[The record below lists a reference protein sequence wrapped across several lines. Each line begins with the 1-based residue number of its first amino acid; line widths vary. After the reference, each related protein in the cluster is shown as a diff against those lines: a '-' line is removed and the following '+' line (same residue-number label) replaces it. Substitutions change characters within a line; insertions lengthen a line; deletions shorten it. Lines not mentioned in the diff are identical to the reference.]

1 MSNRYEKMM
10 QGQSTTVT
18 TQPTNRYQRMME
30 GSDTTIS
37 PLTVDTQPSMMEIG
51 DYSSTDII
59 ENDELYNVAKDY
71 MDTRF
76 NVDDVRG
83 YSREELVNKALNNM
97 RGFSGGNTVR
107 AINELSFLNSLN
119 PEDEDDL
126 EKLNKVGKF
135 YTMFEG
141 METLFGDTTAS
152 EKLEILGDYTREAIL
167 DPANIIGLG
176 VGKFLASGGTK
187 VATRLA
193 QKKAMQIYKKNLL
206 KGKGK
211 ETAKKQADKM
221 WARVMRG
228 AAKDEK
234 NAAIQSRLKKDS
246 AKGMKALATR
256 QGLKEVAGVTLVDTV
271 AGVGSA
277 LAYEDG
283 LVRTTGKEGN
293 YIVAGGLGALG
304 SIAVGGGL
312 GSASVLLSRPK
323 TGDVME
329 RVLDPFQVTKRTD
342 DLALPAAD
350 VAPVKK
356 ITNVSEVA
364 NSYLDHINKMGGK
377 DSWRN
382 KVNAGRNL
390 AIGDYG
396 DTFFEEMLLGNTD
409 TGLKG
414 LAQIMDEQGFTYT
427 PRYTGDKVS
436 NFVADVIREADPQD
450 IKKFFT
456 DFEDLSGVTVYLSRE
471 AQDNTTGINKKL
483 SEFTPED
490 FSNAFAYWASKR
502 GEGLGF
508 ISRLHRV
515 IKADKDIGDTTFG
528 EFTQAMFDTGLA
540 QRKSKEK
547 SSLLGGKLEGVN
559 LAMGAEGVKA
569 GQNRI
574 VRMLVSAPS
583 TSYLNL
589 VGWGAATAI
598 NSATDVG
605 MGLLFAGKAGFQKLI
620 GNHDAKESLRIA
632 GAYYRA
638 NKQKVRNLLDPN
650 MTYDSFKSISLKN
663 PEAMRELVR
672 VLPGGI
678 EDIDKV
684 VKQSG
689 FNPDE
694 TILGATSEK
703 IVDFAQFISFVKM
716 QDVFTKSQEFIY
728 QLDKNLDISYGK
740 TFSEFFKDPDAAR
753 LMNEKKY
760 KQAVARATYETQ
772 KAIFSLSY
780 KDKTTIGELAGF
792 LENFRNTPGVGLLA
806 PFGRF
811 FNNTLAFSMDMTSI
825 SAWQK
830 FLSPT
835 SQERSLKELSMR
847 GAMGL
852 GFIYTMAED
861 EQIYREQGLGPFQRI
876 DPETGGIAD
885 EKFNFPTSHFKAGAR
900 ILSYGLEGKRPP
912 EGEVAQINDIIG
924 INQLTRQLN
933 QTVDG
938 FGNSVK
944 KLVSGD
950 VGIFEAI
957 EKTFGGIGS
966 QVVSGTTRFL
976 DPYNALVGLGIRRD
990 KYKHIDRKQ
999 GSKTIN
1005 NALRYMDQ
1013 FIAAT
1018 VGDLQQEKFTASI
1031 GDIQS
1036 DASKQLAYREVELTD
1051 TAKILNRIGRPNYL
1065 ADRKTKIAVAGNRY
1079 NQIFH
1084 DQVEILAGDLLRREA
1099 FITGKIEGSR
1109 STELEVRTKLVNNIF
1124 EEAREITKSL
1134 MEFGAES
1141 LNDMQLG
1148 KLLELENKFTIP
1160 KIDRAL
1166 KNLEEEFGEGL
1177 EFKDLS
1183 NSQLQVLEDYLENN
1197 KMLDEYGMSF

>member
-1 MSNRYEKMM
+1 MSNRYEQMM
-10 QGQSTTVT
+10 QGQSPTVT
-18 TQPTNRYQRMME
+18 TQPTNRYQRMMQ

-37 PLTVDTQPSMMEIG
+37 PPTVDTQPLMMEIG
-51 DYSSTDII
+51 DYSSNDII
-59 ENDELYNVAKDY
+59 ENDELFNVAKDY

-107 AINELSFLNSLN
+107 AVNELAFLNSLN
-119 PEDEDDL
+119 PDDEDDL

-167 DPANIIGLG
+167 DPANLIGLG

-187 VATRLA
+187 VASRLA

-206 KGKGK
+206 KGKSK

-221 WARVMRG
+221 WAKTMRG
-228 AAKDEK
+228 AARDEK
-234 NAAIQSRLKKDS
+234 NIAVQNKLKKES
-246 AKGMKALATR
+246 ARGMKALATK

-283 LVRTTGKEGN
+283 LVRTTGREGN
-293 YIVAGGLGALG
+293 YLVAGGLGAIG
-304 SIAVGGGL
+304 SLAVGGGL
-312 GSASVLLSRPK
+312 GATSVLLSRK
-323 TGDVME
+323 SG
-329 RVLDPFQVTKRTD
+329 
-342 DLALPAAD
+342 DLALPATD
-350 VAPVKK
+350 VAPVEKVRN
-356 ITNVSEVA
+356 INRVTDS
-364 NSYLDHINKMGGK
+364 LLQHINKMGGK
-377 DSWRN
+377 DSWRE
-382 KVNAGRNL
+382 KVNAGKNL
-390 AIGDYG
+390 AVGDYG
-396 DTFFEEMLLGNTD
+396 DTFFEEMLLGNED
-409 TGLKG
+409 KG
-414 LAQIMDEQGFTYT
+414 LIGLAEVMYEQGFTYT
-427 PRYTGDKVS
+427 PRYSGDKVS
-436 NFVADVIREADPQD
+436 NFVADVIKEADPQD
-450 IKKFFT
+450 IKNFLT
-456 DFEDLSGVTVYLSRE
+456 DFEE
-471 AQDNTTGINKKL
+471 MTGITMYTSKEAGIDKKL
-483 SEFTPED
+483 RDFTPAD
-490 FSNAFAYWASKR
+490 FSKAFAYWASKR
-502 GEGLGF
+502 GEGLGA
-508 ISRLHRV
+508 ISRLNRIITGERDV
-515 IKADKDIGDTTFG
+515 RNTTFSD
-528 EFTQAMFDTGLA
+528 FTQSMFDTGLA
-540 QRKSKEK
+540 QKKSAEG
-547 SSLLGGKLEGVN
+547 SSLFRGKLKDVD
-559 LAMGAEGVKA
+559 LAFGAEGIKA

-605 MGLLFAGKAGFQKLI
+605 MGLLFAGKGLGQKLLQNENA
-620 GNHDAKESLRIA
+620 GESLRIA
-632 GAYYRA
+632 GAYLRA
-638 NKQKVRNLLDPN
+638 NKQKIRNMLDPN
-650 MTYDSFKSISLKN
+650 MTYDAFKSISIKN
-663 PEAMRELVR
+663 PDAMRELVR

-684 VKQSG
+684 LKQSG

-694 TILGATSEK
+694 TIGGAVSEK
-703 IVDFAQFISFVKM
+703 VVDFAQFISFVKM

-728 QLDKNLDISYGK
+728 QLDKNLDITYGK
-740 TFSEFFKDPDAAR
+740 SFSEFFKDPNAAR

-780 KDKTTIGELAGF
+780 KDDTTIGELAGF
-792 LENFRNTPGVGLLA
+792 VENFRNTPGVGLLA

-811 FNNTLAFSMDMTSI
+811 FNNTVAFSMDMTGI
-825 SAWQK
+825 SFIQK
-830 FLSPT
+830 LASPA
-835 SQERSLKELSMR
+835 SQTRSAKELGLR
-847 GAMGL
+847 GAIGL
-852 GFIYTMAED
+852 GFIGTMIQD

-900 ILSYGLEGKRPP
+900 ILSYAAEGKKPP
-912 EGEVAQINDIIG
+912 EGEVKQISDIIG

-938 FGNSVK
+938 FGNSVNK
-944 KLVSGD
+944 VISGD
-950 VGIFEAI
+950 ISII
-957 EKTFGGIGS
+957 EGVANTFGGIAS
-966 QVVSGTTRFL
+966 QVVSGTTRFI

-990 KYKHIDRKQ
+990 KYKHVDRKQ

-1018 VGDLQQEKFTASI
+1018 VGDLQQEKFSASI
-1031 GDIQS
+1031 GDIRS

-1051 TAKILNRIGRPNYL
+1051 TAKILNIIGRPNYL
-1065 ADRKTKIAVAGNRY
+1065 ADKRTKIAVAGNRY
-1079 NQIFH
+1079 NEIFH
-1084 DQVEILAGDLLRREA
+1084 DTVEVLAGDLLRREA
-1099 FITGKIEGSR
+1099 FKKGKIEGSG
-1109 STELEVRTKLVNNIF
+1109 STQLEVRTKLVNNIF
-1124 EEAREITKSL
+1124 TEAREITKYL
-1134 MEFGAES
+1134 METGAES
-1141 LNDMQLG
+1141 LSDMQLQ
-1148 KLLELENKFTIP
+1148 KLLDLEGKFTIP

-1166 KNLEEEFGEGL
+1166 ENLKMEFGEDL
-1177 EFKDLS
+1177 EFQDLS

>member
-1 MSNRYEKMM
+1 MSNRYEQMM
-10 QGQSTTVT
+10 QGQSPTVT
-18 TQPTNRYQRMME
+18 TQPTNRYQRMMQ

-37 PLTVDTQPSMMEIG
+37 PPTVDTQPLMMEIG
-51 DYSSTDII
+51 DYSSNDII
-59 ENDELYNVAKDY
+59 ENDELFNIAKDY

-107 AINELSFLNSLN
+107 AVNELAFLNSLN
-119 PEDEDDL
+119 PDDEDDL

-167 DPANIIGLG
+167 DPANLIGLG

-187 VATRLA
+187 VASRLA

-206 KGKGK
+206 KGKSK

-221 WARVMRG
+221 WAKVMRG

-234 NAAIQSRLKKDS
+234 NVAVQNKLKKES
-246 AKGMKALATR
+246 AKGMKALATK

-283 LVRTTGKEGN
+283 LVRTTGREGN
-293 YIVAGGLGALG
+293 YLVAGGLGAIG
-304 SIAVGGGL
+304 SLAVGGGL
-312 GSASVLLSRPK
+312 GATSVLLSRK
-323 TGDVME
+323 SG
-329 RVLDPFQVTKRTD
+329 
-342 DLALPAAD
+342 DLALPATD
-350 VAPVKK
+350 VAPVEKVRN
-356 ITNVSEVA
+356 INRVTDS
-364 NSYLDHINKMGGK
+364 LLQHINKMGGK
-377 DSWRN
+377 DSWRE
-382 KVNAGRNL
+382 KVNAGKNL
-390 AIGDYG
+390 AVGDYG
-396 DTFFEEMLLGNTD
+396 DTFFEEMLLGNED
-409 TGLKG
+409 KG
-414 LAQIMDEQGFTYT
+414 LIGLAEVMYEQGFTYT
-427 PRYTGDKVS
+427 PRYSGDKVS
-436 NFVADVIREADPQD
+436 NFVSDVIKEADPQD
-450 IKKFFT
+450 IKNFLT
-456 DFEDLSGVTVYLSRE
+456 DFEE
-471 AQDNTTGINKKL
+471 MTGITMYTSKEAGIDKKL
-483 SEFTPED
+483 RDFTPAD
-490 FSNAFAYWASKR
+490 FSKAFAYWASKR
-502 GEGLGF
+502 GEGLGA
-508 ISRLHRV
+508 ISRLNRIITGERDV
-515 IKADKDIGDTTFG
+515 RNTTFSD
-528 EFTQAMFDTGLA
+528 FTQSMFDTGLA
-540 QRKSKEK
+540 QKKSAEG
-547 SSLLGGKLEGVN
+547 SSLFRGKLKDVD
-559 LAMGAEGVKA
+559 LAFGAEGIKA

-605 MGLLFAGKAGFQKLI
+605 MGLLFAGKGLGQKLLQNENA
-620 GNHDAKESLRIA
+620 GESLRIA
-632 GAYYRA
+632 GAYLRA
-638 NKQKVRNLLDPN
+638 NKQKIRNMLDPN
-650 MTYDSFKSISLKN
+650 MTYDAFKSISIKN
-663 PEAMRELVR
+663 PDAMRELVR

-684 VKQSG
+684 LKQSG

-694 TILGATSEK
+694 TIGGAVSEK
-703 IVDFAQFISFVKM
+703 VVDFAQFISFVKM

-728 QLDKNLDISYGK
+728 QLDKNLDITYGK
-740 TFSEFFKDPDAAR
+740 SFSEFFKDPNAAR

-780 KDKTTIGELAGF
+780 KDDTTIGELAGF
-792 LENFRNTPGVGLLA
+792 VENFRNTPGVGLLA

-811 FNNTLAFSMDMTSI
+811 FNNTVAFSMDMTGI
-825 SAWQK
+825 SFIQK
-830 FLSPT
+830 LASPA
-835 SQERSLKELSMR
+835 SQTRSAKELGLR
-847 GAMGL
+847 GAIGL
-852 GFIYTMAED
+852 GFIGTMIQD

-900 ILSYGLEGKRPP
+900 ILSYAAEGKKPP
-912 EGEVAQINDIIG
+912 EGEVKQISDIIG

-938 FGNSVK
+938 FGNSVNK
-944 KLVSGD
+944 VISGD
-950 VGIFEAI
+950 ISII
-957 EKTFGGIGS
+957 EGVANTFGGIAS
-966 QVVSGTTRFL
+966 QVVSGTTRFI

-990 KYKHIDRKQ
+990 KYKHVDRKQ

-1018 VGDLQQEKFTASI
+1018 VGDLQQEKFSASI
-1031 GDIQS
+1031 GDIRS

-1051 TAKILNRIGRPNYL
+1051 TAKILNIIGRPNYL
-1065 ADRKTKIAVAGNRY
+1065 ADKRTKIAVAGNRY
-1079 NQIFH
+1079 NEIFH
-1084 DQVEILAGDLLRREA
+1084 DTVEVLAGDLLRREA
-1099 FITGKIEGSR
+1099 FKKGKIEGSG
-1109 STELEVRTKLVNNIF
+1109 STQLEVRTKLVNNIF
-1124 EEAREITKSL
+1124 TEAREITKYL
-1134 MEFGAES
+1134 METGAES
-1141 LNDMQLG
+1141 LSDMQLQ
-1148 KLLELENKFTIP
+1148 KLLDLEGKFTIP

-1166 KNLEEEFGEGL
+1166 ENLKMEFGEDL
-1177 EFKDLS
+1177 EFQDLS

>member
-1 MSNRYEKMM
+1 MSNRYEQMM
-10 QGQSTTVT
+10 QGQSPTVT
-18 TQPTNRYQRMME
+18 TQPTNRYQRMMQ

-37 PLTVDTQPSMMEIG
+37 PPTVDTQPSMMEIG
-51 DYSSTDII
+51 DYSSNDII
-59 ENDELYNVAKDY
+59 ENDELFNVAKDY

-107 AINELSFLNSLN
+107 AVNELAFLNSLN
-119 PEDEDDL
+119 PDDEDDL

-141 METLFGDTTAS
+141 METLFGDTTTS

-167 DPANIIGLG
+167 DPANLIGLG

-187 VATRLA
+187 VASRLA

-206 KGKGK
+206 KGKSK

-221 WARVMRG
+221 WAKVMRG

-234 NAAIQSRLKKDS
+234 NVAVQNKLKKES
-246 AKGMKALATR
+246 ARGMKALATK

-283 LVRTTGKEGN
+283 LVRTTGREGN
-293 YIVAGGLGALG
+293 YLVAGGLGAIG
-304 SIAVGGGL
+304 SLAVGGGL
-312 GSASVLLSRPK
+312 GATSVLLSRK
-323 TGDVME
+323 SG
-329 RVLDPFQVTKRTD
+329 
-342 DLALPAAD
+342 DLALPATD
-350 VAPVKK
+350 VAPVEKVRN
-356 ITNVSEVA
+356 INRVTDS
-364 NSYLDHINKMGGK
+364 LLQHINKMGGK
-377 DSWRN
+377 DSWRE
-382 KVNAGRNL
+382 KVNAGKNL
-390 AIGDYG
+390 AVGDYG
-396 DTFFEEMLLGNTD
+396 DTFFEEMLLGNED
-409 TGLKG
+409 KG
-414 LAQIMDEQGFTYT
+414 LIGLAEVMYEQGFTYT
-427 PRYTGDKVS
+427 PRYSGDKVS
-436 NFVADVIREADPQD
+436 NFVSDVIKEADPQD
-450 IKKFFT
+450 IKNFLT
-456 DFEDLSGVTVYLSRE
+456 DFEE
-471 AQDNTTGINKKL
+471 MTGITMYTSKEAGIDKKL
-483 SEFTPED
+483 RDFTPAD
-490 FSNAFAYWASKR
+490 FSKAFAYWASKR
-502 GEGLGF
+502 GEGLGA
-508 ISRLHRV
+508 ISRLNRIITGERDV
-515 IKADKDIGDTTFG
+515 RNTTFSD
-528 EFTQAMFDTGLA
+528 FTQSMFDTGLA
-540 QRKSKEK
+540 QKKSAEG
-547 SSLLGGKLEGVN
+547 SSLFRGKLKDVD
-559 LAMGAEGVKA
+559 LAFGAEGIKA

-605 MGLLFAGKAGFQKLI
+605 MGLLFAGKGLGQKLLQNENA
-620 GNHDAKESLRIA
+620 GESLRIA
-632 GAYYRA
+632 GAYLRA
-638 NKQKVRNLLDPN
+638 NKQKIRNMLDPN
-650 MTYDSFKSISLKN
+650 MTYDAFKSISIKN
-663 PEAMRELVR
+663 PDAMRELVR

-684 VKQSG
+684 LKQSG

-694 TILGATSEK
+694 TIGGAVSEK
-703 IVDFAQFISFVKM
+703 VVDFAQFISFVKM

-728 QLDKNLDISYGK
+728 QLDKNLDITYGK
-740 TFSEFFKDPDAAR
+740 SFSEFFKDPNAAR

-780 KDKTTIGELAGF
+780 KDDTTIGELAGF
-792 LENFRNTPGVGLLA
+792 VENFRNTPGVGLLA

-811 FNNTLAFSMDMTSI
+811 FNNTVAFSMDMTGI
-825 SAWQK
+825 SFIQK
-830 FLSPT
+830 LASPA
-835 SQERSLKELSMR
+835 SQTRSAKELGLR
-847 GAMGL
+847 GAIGL
-852 GFIYTMAED
+852 GFIGTMIQD

-900 ILSYGLEGKRPP
+900 ILSYAAEGKKPP
-912 EGEVAQINDIIG
+912 EGEVKQISDIIG

-938 FGNSVK
+938 FGNSVNK
-944 KLVSGD
+944 VISGD
-950 VGIFEAI
+950 ISII
-957 EKTFGGIGS
+957 EGVANTFGGIAS
-966 QVVSGTTRFL
+966 QVVSGTTRFI

-990 KYKHIDRKQ
+990 KYKHVDRKQ

-1018 VGDLQQEKFTASI
+1018 VGDLQQEKFSASI
-1031 GDIQS
+1031 GDIRS

-1051 TAKILNRIGRPNYL
+1051 TAKILNIIGRPNYL
-1065 ADRKTKIAVAGNRY
+1065 ADKRTKIAVAGNRY
-1079 NQIFH
+1079 NEIFH
-1084 DQVEILAGDLLRREA
+1084 DTIEVLAGDLLRREA
-1099 FITGKIEGSR
+1099 FKKGKIEGSG
-1109 STELEVRTKLVNNIF
+1109 STQLEVRTKLVNNIF
-1124 EEAREITKSL
+1124 TEAREITKYL
-1134 MEFGAES
+1134 METGAES
-1141 LNDMQLG
+1141 LSDMQLQ
-1148 KLLELENKFTIP
+1148 KLLDLEGKFTIP

-1166 KNLEEEFGEGL
+1166 ENLKMEFGEDL
-1177 EFKDLS
+1177 EFQDLS

>member
-1 MSNRYEKMM
+1 MSNRYEQMM
-10 QGQSTTVT
+10 QGQSPTVT
-18 TQPTNRYQRMME
+18 TQPTNRYQRMMQD
-30 GSDTTIS
+30 SDTTIS
-37 PLTVDTQPSMMEIG
+37 PPTVDTQPSMMEIG
-51 DYSSTDII
+51 DYSSNDII
-59 ENDELYNVAKDY
+59 ENDELFNIAKDY

-107 AINELSFLNSLN
+107 AVNELAFLNSLD
-119 PEDEDDL
+119 PDDEDDL

-167 DPANIIGLG
+167 DPANLIGLG

-187 VATRLA
+187 VASRLA

-206 KGKGK
+206 KGKSK

-221 WARVMRG
+221 WAKTMRG
-228 AAKDEK
+228 AARDEK
-234 NAAIQSRLKKDS
+234 NIAVQNKLKKES
-246 AKGMKALATR
+246 AKGMKALATK

-283 LVRTTGKEGN
+283 LVRTTGREGN
-293 YIVAGGLGALG
+293 YLVAGGLGAIG
-304 SIAVGGGL
+304 SLAVGGGL
-312 GSASVLLSRPK
+312 GATSVLLSRK
-323 TGDVME
+323 SG
-329 RVLDPFQVTKRTD
+329 
-342 DLALPAAD
+342 DLALPATD
-350 VAPVKK
+350 VAPVEKVRN
-356 ITNVSEVA
+356 INRVTDS
-364 NSYLDHINKMGGK
+364 LLQHINKMGGK
-377 DSWRN
+377 DSWRE
-382 KVNAGRNL
+382 KVNAGKNL
-390 AIGDYG
+390 AVGDYG
-396 DTFFEEMLLGNTD
+396 DTFFEEMLLGNED
-409 TGLKG
+409 KG
-414 LAQIMDEQGFTYT
+414 LIGLAEVMYEQGFTYT
-427 PRYTGDKVS
+427 PRYSGDKVS
-436 NFVADVIREADPQD
+436 NFVADVIKEADPQD
-450 IKKFFT
+450 IKNFLT
-456 DFEDLSGVTVYLSRE
+456 DFEE
-471 AQDNTTGINKKL
+471 MTGITMYTSKEAGIDKKL
-483 SEFTPED
+483 RDFTPAD
-490 FSNAFAYWASKR
+490 FSKAFAYWASKR
-502 GEGLGF
+502 GEGLGA
-508 ISRLHRV
+508 ISRLNRIITGERDV
-515 IKADKDIGDTTFG
+515 RNTTFSD
-528 EFTQAMFDTGLA
+528 FTQSMFDTGLA
-540 QRKSKEK
+540 QKKSAEG
-547 SSLLGGKLEGVN
+547 SSLFRGKLKDVD
-559 LAMGAEGVKA
+559 LAFGAEGIKA

-605 MGLLFAGKAGFQKLI
+605 MGLLFAGKGLGQKLLQNENA
-620 GNHDAKESLRIA
+620 GESLRIA
-632 GAYYRA
+632 GAYLRA
-638 NKQKVRNLLDPN
+638 NKQKIRNMLDPN
-650 MTYDSFKSISLKN
+650 MTYDAFKSISIKN
-663 PEAMRELVR
+663 PDAMRELVR

-684 VKQSG
+684 LKQSG

-694 TILGATSEK
+694 TIGGAVSEK
-703 IVDFAQFISFVKM
+703 VVDFAQFISFVKM

-728 QLDKNLDISYGK
+728 QLDKNLDITYGK
-740 TFSEFFKDPDAAR
+740 SFSEFFKDPNAAR

-780 KDKTTIGELAGF
+780 KDDTTIGELAGF
-792 LENFRNTPGVGLLA
+792 VENFRNTPGVGLLA

-811 FNNTLAFSMDMTSI
+811 FNNTVAFSMDMTGI
-825 SAWQK
+825 SFIQK
-830 FLSPT
+830 LASPA
-835 SQERSLKELSMR
+835 SQTRSAKELGIR
-847 GAMGL
+847 GAIGL
-852 GFIYTMAED
+852 GFIGTMIQD

-900 ILSYGLEGKRPP
+900 ILSYAAEGKKPP
-912 EGEVAQINDIIG
+912 EGEVKQISDIIG

-938 FGNSVK
+938 FGNSVNK
-944 KLVSGD
+944 VISGD
-950 VGIFEAI
+950 ISII
-957 EKTFGGIGS
+957 EGVANTFGGIAS
-966 QVVSGTTRFL
+966 QVVSGTTRFI

-990 KYKHIDRKQ
+990 KYKHVDRKQ

-1018 VGDLQQEKFTASI
+1018 VGDLQQEKFSASI
-1031 GDIQS
+1031 GDIRS

-1051 TAKILNRIGRPNYL
+1051 TAKILNIIGRPNYL
-1065 ADRKTKIAVAGNRY
+1065 ADKRTKIAVAGNRY
-1079 NQIFH
+1079 NEIFH
-1084 DQVEILAGDLLRREA
+1084 DTVEVLAGDLLRREA
-1099 FITGKIEGSR
+1099 FKKGKIEGSG
-1109 STELEVRTKLVNNIF
+1109 STQLEVRTKLVNNIF
-1124 EEAREITKSL
+1124 TEAREITKYL
-1134 MEFGAES
+1134 METGAES
-1141 LNDMQLG
+1141 LSDMQLQ
-1148 KLLELENKFTIP
+1148 KLLDLEGKFTIP

-1166 KNLEEEFGEGL
+1166 ENLKMEFGEDL
-1177 EFKDLS
+1177 EFQDLS

>member
-1 MSNRYEKMM
+1 MSNRYEQMM
-10 QGQSTTVT
+10 QGQSPTVT
-18 TQPTNRYQRMME
+18 TQPTNRYQRMMQ

-37 PLTVDTQPSMMEIG
+37 PPTVDTQPLMMEIG
-51 DYSSTDII
+51 DYSSNDII
-59 ENDELYNVAKDY
+59 ENDELFNVAKDY

-107 AINELSFLNSLN
+107 AVNELAFLNSLN
-119 PEDEDDL
+119 PDDEDDL

-167 DPANIIGLG
+167 DPANLIGLG

-206 KGKGK
+206 KGKSK

-221 WARVMRG
+221 WAKTMRG
-228 AAKDEK
+228 AARDEK
-234 NAAIQSRLKKDS
+234 NIAVQNKLKKES
-246 AKGMKALATR
+246 ARGMKALATK

-293 YIVAGGLGALG
+293 YLVAGGLGAIG
-304 SIAVGGGL
+304 SLAVGGGL
-312 GSASVLLSRPK
+312 GATSVLLSRK
-323 TGDVME
+323 SG
-329 RVLDPFQVTKRTD
+329 
-342 DLALPAAD
+342 DLALPATD
-350 VAPVKK
+350 VAPVEKVRN
-356 ITNVSEVA
+356 INRVTDS
-364 NSYLDHINKMGGK
+364 LLQHINKMGGK
-377 DSWRN
+377 DSWRE
-382 KVNAGRNL
+382 KVNAGKNL
-390 AIGDYG
+390 AVGDYG
-396 DTFFEEMLLGNTD
+396 DTFFEEMLLGNED
-409 TGLKG
+409 KG
-414 LAQIMDEQGFTYT
+414 LIGLAEVMYEQGFTYT
-427 PRYTGDKVS
+427 PRYSGDKVS
-436 NFVADVIREADPQD
+436 NFVSDVIKEADPQD
-450 IKKFFT
+450 IKNFLT
-456 DFEDLSGVTVYLSRE
+456 DFEE
-471 AQDNTTGINKKL
+471 MTGITMYTSKEAGIDKKL
-483 SEFTPED
+483 RDFTPAD
-490 FSNAFAYWASKR
+490 FSKAFAYWASKR
-502 GEGLGF
+502 GEGLGA
-508 ISRLHRV
+508 ISRLNRIITGERDV
-515 IKADKDIGDTTFG
+515 RNTTFSD
-528 EFTQAMFDTGLA
+528 FTQSMFDTGLA
-540 QRKSKEK
+540 QKKSAEG
-547 SSLLGGKLEGVN
+547 SSLFRGKLKDVD
-559 LAMGAEGVKA
+559 LAFGAEGIKA

-605 MGLLFAGKAGFQKLI
+605 MGLLFAGKGLGQKLLQNENA
-620 GNHDAKESLRIA
+620 GESLRIA
-632 GAYYRA
+632 GAYLRA
-638 NKQKVRNLLDPN
+638 NKQKIRNMLDPN
-650 MTYDSFKSISLKN
+650 MTYDAFKSISIKN
-663 PEAMRELVR
+663 PDAMRELVR

-684 VKQSG
+684 LKQSG

-694 TILGATSEK
+694 TIGGAVSEK
-703 IVDFAQFISFVKM
+703 VVDFAQFISFVKM

-728 QLDKNLDISYGK
+728 QLDKNLDITYGK
-740 TFSEFFKDPDAAR
+740 SFSEFFKDPNAAR

-780 KDKTTIGELAGF
+780 KDDTTIGELAGF
-792 LENFRNTPGVGLLA
+792 VENFRNTPGVGLLA

-811 FNNTLAFSMDMTSI
+811 FNNTVAFSMDMTGI
-825 SAWQK
+825 SFIQK
-830 FLSPT
+830 LASPA
-835 SQERSLKELSMR
+835 SQTRSAKELGLR
-847 GAMGL
+847 GAIGL
-852 GFIYTMAED
+852 GFIGTMIQD

-900 ILSYGLEGKRPP
+900 ILSYAAEGKKPP
-912 EGEVAQINDIIG
+912 EGEVKQISDIIG

-938 FGNSVK
+938 FGNSVNK
-944 KLVSGD
+944 VISGD
-950 VGIFEAI
+950 ISII
-957 EKTFGGIGS
+957 EGVANTFGGIAS
-966 QVVSGTTRFL
+966 QVVSGTTRFI

-990 KYKHIDRKQ
+990 KYKHVDRKQ

-1018 VGDLQQEKFTASI
+1018 VGDLQQEKFSASI
-1031 GDIQS
+1031 GDIRS

-1051 TAKILNRIGRPNYL
+1051 TAKILNIIGRPNYL
-1065 ADRKTKIAVAGNRY
+1065 ADKRTKIAVAGNRY
-1079 NQIFH
+1079 NEIFH
-1084 DQVEILAGDLLRREA
+1084 DTIEVLAGDLLRREA
-1099 FITGKIEGSR
+1099 FKKGKIEGSG
-1109 STELEVRTKLVNNIF
+1109 STQLEVRTKLVNNIF
-1124 EEAREITKSL
+1124 TEAREITKYL
-1134 MEFGAES
+1134 METGAES
-1141 LNDMQLG
+1141 LSDMQLQ
-1148 KLLELENKFTIP
+1148 KLLDLEGKFTIP

-1166 KNLEEEFGEGL
+1166 ENLKMEFGEDL
-1177 EFKDLS
+1177 EFQDLS

>member
-1 MSNRYEKMM
+1 
-10 QGQSTTVT
+10 
-18 TQPTNRYQRMME
+18 
-30 GSDTTIS
+30 
-37 PLTVDTQPSMMEIG
+37 MMEIG
-51 DYSSTDII
+51 DYSSNDII
-59 ENDELYNVAKDY
+59 ENDELFNVAKDY

-107 AINELSFLNSLN
+107 AVNELAFLNSLD
-119 PEDEDDL
+119 PDDEDDL

-167 DPANIIGLG
+167 DPANLIGLG

-187 VATRLA
+187 VASRLA

-206 KGKGK
+206 KGKSK

-221 WARVMRG
+221 WAKVMRG
-228 AAKDEK
+228 AARDEK
-234 NAAIQSRLKKDS
+234 NIAVQNKLKKES
-246 AKGMKALATR
+246 AKGMKALATK

-293 YIVAGGLGALG
+293 YLVAGGLGAIG
-304 SIAVGGGL
+304 SLAVGGGL
-312 GSASVLLSRPK
+312 GATSVLLSRK
-323 TGDVME
+323 SG
-329 RVLDPFQVTKRTD
+329 
-342 DLALPAAD
+342 DLALPATD
-350 VAPVKK
+350 VAPVEKVRN
-356 ITNVSEVA
+356 INRVTDS
-364 NSYLDHINKMGGK
+364 LLQHINKMGGK
-377 DSWRN
+377 ESWRE
-382 KVNAGRNL
+382 KVNAGKNL
-390 AIGDYG
+390 AVGDYG
-396 DTFFEEMLLGNTD
+396 DTFFEEMLLGNED
-409 TGLKG
+409 KG
-414 LAQIMDEQGFTYT
+414 LIGLAEVMYEQGFTYT
-427 PRYTGDKVS
+427 PRYSGDKVS
-436 NFVADVIREADPQD
+436 NFVADVIKEADPQD
-450 IKKFFT
+450 IKNFLT
-456 DFEDLSGVTVYLSRE
+456 DFEDM
-471 AQDNTTGINKKL
+471 TGITMYTSKEAGIDKKL
-483 SEFTPED
+483 RDFTPAD
-490 FSNAFAYWASKR
+490 FSKAFAYWASKR
-502 GEGLGF
+502 GEGLGA
-508 ISRLHRV
+508 ISRLNRIITGERDV
-515 IKADKDIGDTTFG
+515 RNTTFSD
-528 EFTQAMFDTGLA
+528 FTQSMFDTGLA
-540 QRKSKEK
+540 QKKSAEG
-547 SSLLGGKLEGVN
+547 SSLFRGKLKDVD
-559 LAMGAEGVKA
+559 LAFGAEGIKA

-605 MGLLFAGKAGFQKLI
+605 MGLLFAGKGLGQKLLQNENA
-620 GNHDAKESLRIA
+620 GESLRIA
-632 GAYYRA
+632 GAYLRA
-638 NKQKVRNLLDPN
+638 NKQKIRNMLDPN
-650 MTYDSFKSISLKN
+650 MTYDAFKSISIKN
-663 PEAMRELVR
+663 PDAMRELVR

-684 VKQSG
+684 LKQSG

-694 TILGATSEK
+694 TIGGAVSEK
-703 IVDFAQFISFVKM
+703 VVDFAQFISFVKM

-728 QLDKNLDISYGK
+728 QLDKNLDITYGK
-740 TFSEFFKDPDAAR
+740 SFSEFFKNPNAAR

-780 KDKTTIGELAGF
+780 KDDTTIGELAGF
-792 LENFRNTPGVGLLA
+792 VENFRNTPGVGLLA

-811 FNNTLAFSMDMTSI
+811 FNNTVAFSMDMTGI
-825 SAWQK
+825 SFIQK
-830 FLSPT
+830 LASPA
-835 SQERSLKELSMR
+835 SQTRSAKELGLR
-847 GAMGL
+847 GAIGL
-852 GFIYTMAED
+852 GFIGTMIQD

-900 ILSYGLEGKRPP
+900 ILSYAAEGKKAP
-912 EGEVAQINDIIG
+912 EGEVKQISDIIG

-938 FGNSVK
+938 FGNSVNK
-944 KLVSGD
+944 VISGD
-950 VGIFEAI
+950 ISVI
-957 EKTFGGIGS
+957 EGVANTFGGIAS
-966 QVVSGTTRFL
+966 QVVSGTTRFI

-990 KYKHIDRKQ
+990 KYKHVDRKQ

-1018 VGDLQQEKFTASI
+1018 VGDLQQEKFSASI
-1031 GDIQS
+1031 GDIRS

-1051 TAKILNRIGRPNYL
+1051 TAKILNIIGRPNYL
-1065 ADRKTKIAVAGNRY
+1065 ADKRTKIAVAGNRY
-1079 NQIFH
+1079 NEIFH
-1084 DQVEILAGDLLRREA
+1084 DTVEVLAGDLLRREA
-1099 FITGKIEGSR
+1099 FKKGKIEGSG
-1109 STELEVRTKLVNNIF
+1109 STQLEVRTKLVNNIF
-1124 EEAREITKSL
+1124 TEAREITKYL
-1134 MEFGAES
+1134 METGSES
-1141 LNDMQLG
+1141 LSDMQLQ
-1148 KLLELENKFTIP
+1148 KLLDLEGKFTIP

-1166 KNLEEEFGEGL
+1166 ENLKMEFGEDL
-1177 EFKDLS
+1177 EFQDLS

>member
-1 MSNRYEKMM
+1 MSNRYEQMM
-10 QGQSTTVT
+10 QGQSPTVT
-18 TQPTNRYQRMME
+18 TQPTNRYQRMMQ

-37 PLTVDTQPSMMEIG
+37 PPTVDTQPSMMEIG
-51 DYSSTDII
+51 DYSSNDII
-59 ENDELYNVAKDY
+59 ENDELFNVAKDY

-107 AINELSFLNSLN
+107 AVNELAFLNSLN
-119 PEDEDDL
+119 PDDEDDL

-167 DPANIIGLG
+167 DPANLIGLG

-187 VATRLA
+187 VASRLA

-206 KGKGK
+206 KGKSK

-221 WARVMRG
+221 WAKTMRG
-228 AAKDEK
+228 AARDEK
-234 NAAIQSRLKKDS
+234 NIAVQNKLKKES
-246 AKGMKALATR
+246 AKGMKALATK

-283 LVRTTGKEGN
+283 LVRTTGREGN
-293 YIVAGGLGALG
+293 YLVAGGLGAIG
-304 SIAVGGGL
+304 SLAVGGGL
-312 GSASVLLSRPK
+312 GATSVLLSRK
-323 TGDVME
+323 SG
-329 RVLDPFQVTKRTD
+329 
-342 DLALPAAD
+342 DLALPATD
-350 VAPVKK
+350 VAPVEKVRN
-356 ITNVSEVA
+356 INRVTDS
-364 NSYLDHINKMGGK
+364 LLQHINKMGGK
-377 DSWRN
+377 DSWRE
-382 KVNAGRNL
+382 KVNAGKNL
-390 AIGDYG
+390 AVGDYG
-396 DTFFEEMLLGNTD
+396 DTFFEEMLLGNED
-409 TGLKG
+409 KG
-414 LAQIMDEQGFTYT
+414 LIGLAEVMYEQGFTYT
-427 PRYTGDKVS
+427 PRYSGDKVS
-436 NFVADVIREADPQD
+436 NFVSDVIKEADPQD
-450 IKKFFT
+450 IKNFLT
-456 DFEDLSGVTVYLSRE
+456 DFEE
-471 AQDNTTGINKKL
+471 MTGITMYTSKEAGIDKKL
-483 SEFTPED
+483 RDFTPAD
-490 FSNAFAYWASKR
+490 FSKAFAYWASKR
-502 GEGLGF
+502 GEGLGA
-508 ISRLHRV
+508 ISRLNRIITGERDV
-515 IKADKDIGDTTFG
+515 RNTTFSD
-528 EFTQAMFDTGLA
+528 FTQSMFDTGLA
-540 QRKSKEK
+540 QKKSAEG
-547 SSLLGGKLEGVN
+547 SSLFRGKLKDVD
-559 LAMGAEGVKA
+559 LAFGAEGIKA

-605 MGLLFAGKAGFQKLI
+605 MGLLFAGKGLGQKLLQNENA
-620 GNHDAKESLRIA
+620 GESLRIA
-632 GAYYRA
+632 GAYLRA
-638 NKQKVRNLLDPN
+638 NKQKIRNMLDPN
-650 MTYDSFKSISLKN
+650 MTYDAFKSISIKN
-663 PEAMRELVR
+663 PDAMRELVR

-684 VKQSG
+684 LKQSG

-694 TILGATSEK
+694 TIGGAVSEK
-703 IVDFAQFISFVKM
+703 VVDFAQFISFVKM

-728 QLDKNLDISYGK
+728 QLDKNLDITYGK
-740 TFSEFFKDPDAAR
+740 SFSEFFKDPNAAR

-780 KDKTTIGELAGF
+780 KDDTTIGELAGF
-792 LENFRNTPGVGLLA
+792 VENFRNTPGVGLLA

-811 FNNTLAFSMDMTSI
+811 FNNTVAFSMDMTGI
-825 SAWQK
+825 SFIQK
-830 FLSPT
+830 LASPA
-835 SQERSLKELSMR
+835 SQTRSAKELGLR
-847 GAMGL
+847 GAIGL
-852 GFIYTMAED
+852 GFIGTMIQD

-900 ILSYGLEGKRPP
+900 ILSYAAEGKKAP
-912 EGEVAQINDIIG
+912 EGEVKQISDIIG

-938 FGNSVK
+938 FGNSVNK
-944 KLVSGD
+944 VISGD
-950 VGIFEAI
+950 ISVI
-957 EKTFGGIGS
+957 EGVANTFGGIAS
-966 QVVSGTTRFL
+966 QVVSGTTRFI

-990 KYKHIDRKQ
+990 KYKHVDRKQ

-1018 VGDLQQEKFTASI
+1018 VGDLQQEKFSASI
-1031 GDIQS
+1031 GDIRS

-1051 TAKILNRIGRPNYL
+1051 TAKILNIIGRPNYL
-1065 ADRKTKIAVAGNRY
+1065 ADKRTKIAVAGNRY
-1079 NQIFH
+1079 NEIFH
-1084 DQVEILAGDLLRREA
+1084 DTIEVLAGDLLRREA
-1099 FITGKIEGSR
+1099 FKKGKIEGSG
-1109 STELEVRTKLVNNIF
+1109 STQLEVRTKLVNNIF
-1124 EEAREITKSL
+1124 TEAREITKYL
-1134 MEFGAES
+1134 METGAES
-1141 LNDMQLG
+1141 LSDMQLQ
-1148 KLLELENKFTIP
+1148 KLLDLEGKFTIP

-1166 KNLEEEFGEGL
+1166 ENLKTEFGEDL
-1177 EFKDLS
+1177 EFQDLS

>member
-1 MSNRYEKMM
+1 MSNRYEQMM
-10 QGQSTTVT
+10 QGQSPTVT
-18 TQPTNRYQRMME
+18 TQPTNRYQRMMQ

-37 PLTVDTQPSMMEIG
+37 PPTVDTQPSMMEIG
-51 DYSSTDII
+51 DYSSNDII
-59 ENDELYNVAKDY
+59 ENDELFNIAKDY

-107 AINELSFLNSLN
+107 AVNELAFLNSLD
-119 PEDEDDL
+119 PDDEDDL

-167 DPANIIGLG
+167 DPANLIGLG

-187 VATRLA
+187 VASRLA

-206 KGKGK
+206 KGKSK

-221 WARVMRG
+221 WAKTMRG
-228 AAKDEK
+228 AARDEK
-234 NAAIQSRLKKDS
+234 NIAVQNKLKKES
-246 AKGMKALATR
+246 AKGMKALATK

-283 LVRTTGKEGN
+283 LVRTTGREGN
-293 YIVAGGLGALG
+293 YLVAGGLGAIG
-304 SIAVGGGL
+304 SLAVGGGL
-312 GSASVLLSRPK
+312 GATSVLLSRK
-323 TGDVME
+323 SG
-329 RVLDPFQVTKRTD
+329 
-342 DLALPAAD
+342 DLALPATD
-350 VAPVKK
+350 VAPVEKVRN
-356 ITNVSEVA
+356 INRVTDS
-364 NSYLDHINKMGGK
+364 LLQHINKMGGK
-377 DSWRN
+377 DSWRE
-382 KVNAGRNL
+382 KVNAGKNL
-390 AIGDYG
+390 AVGDYG
-396 DTFFEEMLLGNTD
+396 DTFFEEMLLGNED
-409 TGLKG
+409 KG
-414 LAQIMDEQGFTYT
+414 LIGLAEVMYEQGFTYT
-427 PRYTGDKVS
+427 PRYSGDKVS
-436 NFVADVIREADPQD
+436 NFVSDVIKEADPQD
-450 IKKFFT
+450 IKNFLT
-456 DFEDLSGVTVYLSRE
+456 DFEE
-471 AQDNTTGINKKL
+471 MTGITMYTSKEAGIDKKL
-483 SEFTPED
+483 RDFTPAD
-490 FSNAFAYWASKR
+490 FSKAFAYWASKR
-502 GEGLGF
+502 GEGLGA
-508 ISRLHRV
+508 ISRLNRIITGERDV
-515 IKADKDIGDTTFG
+515 RNTTFSD
-528 EFTQAMFDTGLA
+528 FTQSMFDTGLA
-540 QRKSKEK
+540 QKKSAEG
-547 SSLLGGKLEGVN
+547 SSLFRGKLKDVD
-559 LAMGAEGVKA
+559 LAFGAEGIKA

-605 MGLLFAGKAGFQKLI
+605 MGLLFAGKGLGQKLLQNENA
-620 GNHDAKESLRIA
+620 GESLRIA
-632 GAYYRA
+632 GAYLRA
-638 NKQKVRNLLDPN
+638 NKQKIRNMLDPN
-650 MTYDSFKSISLKN
+650 MTYDAFKSISIKN
-663 PEAMRELVR
+663 PDAMRELVR

-684 VKQSG
+684 LKQSG

-694 TILGATSEK
+694 TIGGAVSEK
-703 IVDFAQFISFVKM
+703 VVDFAQFISFVKM

-728 QLDKNLDISYGK
+728 QLDKNLDITYGK
-740 TFSEFFKDPDAAR
+740 SFSEFFKDPNAAR

-780 KDKTTIGELAGF
+780 KDDTTIGELAGF
-792 LENFRNTPGVGLLA
+792 VENFRNTPGVGLLA

-811 FNNTLAFSMDMTSI
+811 FNNTVAFSMDMTGI
-825 SAWQK
+825 SFIQK
-830 FLSPT
+830 LASPA
-835 SQERSLKELSMR
+835 SQTRSAKELGLR
-847 GAMGL
+847 GAIGL
-852 GFIYTMAED
+852 GFIGTMIQD

-900 ILSYGLEGKRPP
+900 ILSYAAEGKKPP
-912 EGEVAQINDIIG
+912 EGEVKQISDIIG

-938 FGNSVK
+938 FGNSVNK
-944 KLVSGD
+944 VISGD
-950 VGIFEAI
+950 ISII
-957 EKTFGGIGS
+957 EGVANTFGGIAS
-966 QVVSGTTRFL
+966 QVVSGTTRFI

-990 KYKHIDRKQ
+990 KYKHVDRKQ

-1018 VGDLQQEKFTASI
+1018 VGDLQQEKFSASI
-1031 GDIQS
+1031 GDIRS

-1051 TAKILNRIGRPNYL
+1051 TAKILNIIGRPNYL
-1065 ADRKTKIAVAGNRY
+1065 ADKRTKIAVAGNRY
-1079 NQIFH
+1079 NEIFH
-1084 DQVEILAGDLLRREA
+1084 DTVEVLAGDLLRREA
-1099 FITGKIEGSR
+1099 FKKGKIEGSG
-1109 STELEVRTKLVNNIF
+1109 STQLEVRTKLVNNIF
-1124 EEAREITKSL
+1124 TEAREITKYL
-1134 MEFGAES
+1134 METGAES
-1141 LNDMQLG
+1141 LSDMQLQ
-1148 KLLELENKFTIP
+1148 KLLDLEGKFTIP

-1166 KNLEEEFGEGL
+1166 ENLKMEFGEDL
-1177 EFKDLS
+1177 EFQDLS

>member
-1 MSNRYEKMM
+1 MSNRYEQMM
-10 QGQSTTVT
+10 QGQSPTVT
-18 TQPTNRYQRMME
+18 TQPTNRYQRMMQ

-37 PLTVDTQPSMMEIG
+37 PPTVDTQPLMMEIG
-51 DYSSTDII
+51 DYSSNDII
-59 ENDELYNVAKDY
+59 ENDELFNVAKDY

-107 AINELSFLNSLN
+107 AVNELAFLNSLN
-119 PEDEDDL
+119 PDDEDDL

-167 DPANIIGLG
+167 DPANLIGLG

-187 VATRLA
+187 VASRLA

-206 KGKGK
+206 KGKSK

-221 WARVMRG
+221 WAKTMRG
-228 AAKDEK
+228 AARDEK
-234 NAAIQSRLKKDS
+234 NIAVQNKLKKES
-246 AKGMKALATR
+246 AKGMKALATK

-283 LVRTTGKEGN
+283 LVRTTGREGN
-293 YIVAGGLGALG
+293 YLVAGGLGAIG
-304 SIAVGGGL
+304 SLAVGGGL
-312 GSASVLLSRPK
+312 GATSVLLSRK
-323 TGDVME
+323 SG
-329 RVLDPFQVTKRTD
+329 
-342 DLALPAAD
+342 DLALPATD
-350 VAPVKK
+350 VAPVEKVRN
-356 ITNVSEVA
+356 INRVTDS
-364 NSYLDHINKMGGK
+364 LLQHINKMGGK
-377 DSWRN
+377 DSWRE
-382 KVNAGRNL
+382 KVNAGKNL
-390 AIGDYG
+390 AVGDYG
-396 DTFFEEMLLGNTD
+396 DTFFEEMLLGNED
-409 TGLKG
+409 KG
-414 LAQIMDEQGFTYT
+414 LIGLAEVMYEQGFTYT
-427 PRYTGDKVS
+427 PRYSGDKVS
-436 NFVADVIREADPQD
+436 NFVSDVIKEADPQD
-450 IKKFFT
+450 IKNFLT
-456 DFEDLSGVTVYLSRE
+456 DFEE
-471 AQDNTTGINKKL
+471 MTGITMYTSKEAGIDKKL
-483 SEFTPED
+483 RDFTPAD
-490 FSNAFAYWASKR
+490 FSKAFAYWASKR
-502 GEGLGF
+502 GEGLGA
-508 ISRLHRV
+508 ISRLNRIITGERDV
-515 IKADKDIGDTTFG
+515 RNTTFSD
-528 EFTQAMFDTGLA
+528 FTQSMFDTGLA
-540 QRKSKEK
+540 QKKSAEG
-547 SSLLGGKLEGVN
+547 SSLFRGKLKDVD
-559 LAMGAEGVKA
+559 LAFGAEGIKA

-605 MGLLFAGKAGFQKLI
+605 MGLLFAGKGLGQKLLQNENA
-620 GNHDAKESLRIA
+620 GESLRIA
-632 GAYYRA
+632 GAYLRA
-638 NKQKVRNLLDPN
+638 NKQKIRNMLDPN
-650 MTYDSFKSISLKN
+650 MTYDAFKSISIKN
-663 PEAMRELVR
+663 PDAMRELVR

-684 VKQSG
+684 LKQSG

-694 TILGATSEK
+694 TIGGAVSEK
-703 IVDFAQFISFVKM
+703 VVDFAQFISFVKM

-728 QLDKNLDISYGK
+728 QLDKNLDITYGK
-740 TFSEFFKDPDAAR
+740 SFSEFFKDPNAAR

-780 KDKTTIGELAGF
+780 KDDTTIGELAGF
-792 LENFRNTPGVGLLA
+792 VENFRNTPGVGLLA

-811 FNNTLAFSMDMTSI
+811 FNNTVAFSMDMTGI
-825 SAWQK
+825 SFIQK
-830 FLSPT
+830 LASPA
-835 SQERSLKELSMR
+835 SQTRSAKELGLR
-847 GAMGL
+847 GAIGL
-852 GFIYTMAED
+852 GFIGTMIQD

-900 ILSYGLEGKRPP
+900 ILSYAAEGKKPP
-912 EGEVAQINDIIG
+912 EGEVKQISDIIG

-938 FGNSVK
+938 FGNSVNK
-944 KLVSGD
+944 VISGD
-950 VGIFEAI
+950 ISII
-957 EKTFGGIGS
+957 EGVANTFGGIAS
-966 QVVSGTTRFL
+966 QVVSGTTRFI

-990 KYKHIDRKQ
+990 KYKHVDRKQ

-1018 VGDLQQEKFTASI
+1018 VGDLQQEKFSASI
-1031 GDIQS
+1031 GDIRS

-1051 TAKILNRIGRPNYL
+1051 TAKILNIIGRPNYL
-1065 ADRKTKIAVAGNRY
+1065 ADKRTKIAVAGNRY
-1079 NQIFH
+1079 NEIFH
-1084 DQVEILAGDLLRREA
+1084 DTVEVLAGDLLRREA
-1099 FITGKIEGSR
+1099 FKKGKIEGSG
-1109 STELEVRTKLVNNIF
+1109 STQLEVRTKLVNNIF
-1124 EEAREITKSL
+1124 TEAREITKYL
-1134 MEFGAES
+1134 METGAES
-1141 LNDMQLG
+1141 LSDMQLQ
-1148 KLLELENKFTIP
+1148 KLLDLEGKFTIP

-1166 KNLEEEFGEGL
+1166 ENLKMEFGEDL
-1177 EFKDLS
+1177 EFQDLS

>member
-1 MSNRYEKMM
+1 MSNRYEQMM
-10 QGQSTTVT
+10 QGQSPTVT
-18 TQPTNRYQRMME
+18 TQPTNRYQRMMQD
-30 GSDTTIS
+30 SDTTIS
-37 PLTVDTQPSMMEIG
+37 PPTVDTQPSMMEIG
-51 DYSSTDII
+51 DYSSNDII
-59 ENDELYNVAKDY
+59 ENDELFNIAKDY

-107 AINELSFLNSLN
+107 AVNELAFLNSLD
-119 PEDEDDL
+119 PDDEDDL

-167 DPANIIGLG
+167 DPANLIGLG

-187 VATRLA
+187 VASRLA

-206 KGKGK
+206 KGKSK

-221 WARVMRG
+221 WAKTMRG
-228 AAKDEK
+228 AARDEK
-234 NAAIQSRLKKDS
+234 NIAVQNKLKKES
-246 AKGMKALATR
+246 AKGMKALATK

-283 LVRTTGKEGN
+283 LVRTTGREGN
-293 YIVAGGLGALG
+293 YLVAGGLGAIG
-304 SIAVGGGL
+304 SLAVGGGL
-312 GSASVLLSRPK
+312 GATSVLLSRK
-323 TGDVME
+323 SG
-329 RVLDPFQVTKRTD
+329 
-342 DLALPAAD
+342 DLALPATD
-350 VAPVKK
+350 VAPVEKVRN
-356 ITNVSEVA
+356 INRVTDS
-364 NSYLDHINKMGGK
+364 LLQHINKMGGK
-377 DSWRN
+377 DSWRE
-382 KVNAGRNL
+382 KVNAGKNL
-390 AIGDYG
+390 AVGDYG
-396 DTFFEEMLLGNTD
+396 DTFFEEMLLGNED
-409 TGLKG
+409 KG
-414 LAQIMDEQGFTYT
+414 LIGLAEVMYEQGFTYT
-427 PRYTGDKVS
+427 PRYSGDKVS
-436 NFVADVIREADPQD
+436 NFVADVIKEADPQD
-450 IKKFFT
+450 IKNFLT
-456 DFEDLSGVTVYLSRE
+456 DFEE
-471 AQDNTTGINKKL
+471 MTGITMYTSKEAGIDKKL
-483 SEFTPED
+483 RDFTPAD
-490 FSNAFAYWASKR
+490 FSKAFAYWASKR
-502 GEGLGF
+502 GEGLGA
-508 ISRLHRV
+508 ISRLNRIITGERDV
-515 IKADKDIGDTTFG
+515 RNTTFSD
-528 EFTQAMFDTGLA
+528 FTQSMFDTGLA
-540 QRKSKEK
+540 QKKSAEG
-547 SSLLGGKLEGVN
+547 SSLFRGKLKDVD
-559 LAMGAEGVKA
+559 LAFGAEGIKA

-605 MGLLFAGKAGFQKLI
+605 MGLLFAGKGLGQKLLQNENA
-620 GNHDAKESLRIA
+620 GESLRIA
-632 GAYYRA
+632 GAYLRA
-638 NKQKVRNLLDPN
+638 NKQKIRNMLDPN
-650 MTYDSFKSISLKN
+650 MTYDAFKSISIKN
-663 PEAMRELVR
+663 PDAMRELVR

-684 VKQSG
+684 LKQSG

-694 TILGATSEK
+694 TIGGAVSEK
-703 IVDFAQFISFVKM
+703 VVDFAQFISFVKM

-728 QLDKNLDISYGK
+728 QLDKNLDITYGK
-740 TFSEFFKDPDAAR
+740 SFSEFFKDPNAAR

-780 KDKTTIGELAGF
+780 KDDTTIGELAGF
-792 LENFRNTPGVGLLA
+792 VENFRNTPGVGLLA

-811 FNNTLAFSMDMTSI
+811 FNNTVAFSMDMTGI
-825 SAWQK
+825 SFIQK
-830 FLSPT
+830 LASPA
-835 SQERSLKELSMR
+835 SQTRSAKELGLR
-847 GAMGL
+847 GAIGL
-852 GFIYTMAED
+852 GFIGTMIQD

-900 ILSYGLEGKRPP
+900 ILSYAAEGKKPP
-912 EGEVAQINDIIG
+912 EGEVKQISDIIG

-938 FGNSVK
+938 FGNSVNK
-944 KLVSGD
+944 VISGD
-950 VGIFEAI
+950 ISII
-957 EKTFGGIGS
+957 EGVANTFGGIAS
-966 QVVSGTTRFL
+966 QVVSGTTRFI

-990 KYKHIDRKQ
+990 KYKHVDRKQ

-1018 VGDLQQEKFTASI
+1018 VGDLQQEKFSASI
-1031 GDIQS
+1031 GDIRS

-1051 TAKILNRIGRPNYL
+1051 TAKILNIIGRPNYL
-1065 ADRKTKIAVAGNRY
+1065 ADKRTKIAVAGNRY
-1079 NQIFH
+1079 NEIFH
-1084 DQVEILAGDLLRREA
+1084 DTVEVLAGDLLRREA
-1099 FITGKIEGSR
+1099 FKKGKIEGSG
-1109 STELEVRTKLVNNIF
+1109 STQLEVRTKLVNNIF
-1124 EEAREITKSL
+1124 TEAREITKYL
-1134 MEFGAES
+1134 METGAES
-1141 LNDMQLG
+1141 LSDMQLQ
-1148 KLLELENKFTIP
+1148 KLLDLEGKFTIP

-1166 KNLEEEFGEGL
+1166 ENLKMEFGEDL
-1177 EFKDLS
+1177 EFQDLS

>member
-1 MSNRYEKMM
+1 MSNRYEQMM
-10 QGQSTTVT
+10 QGQSPTVT

-37 PLTVDTQPSMMEIG
+37 PPTVDTQPSMMEIG
-51 DYSSTDII
+51 DYSSNDII
-59 ENDELYNVAKDY
+59 ENDELFNIAKDY

-107 AINELSFLNSLN
+107 AVNELAFLNSLN
-119 PEDEDDL
+119 PDDEDDL

-167 DPANIIGLG
+167 DPANLIGLG

-187 VATRLA
+187 VASRLA

-206 KGKGK
+206 KGKSK

-221 WARVMRG
+221 WAKVMRG

-234 NAAIQSRLKKDS
+234 NVAVQNKLKKES
-246 AKGMKALATR
+246 AKGMKALATK

-283 LVRTTGKEGN
+283 LVRTTGREGN
-293 YIVAGGLGALG
+293 YLVAGGLGAIG
-304 SIAVGGGL
+304 SLAVGGGL
-312 GSASVLLSRPK
+312 GATSVLLSRK
-323 TGDVME
+323 SG
-329 RVLDPFQVTKRTD
+329 
-342 DLALPAAD
+342 DLALPATD
-350 VAPVKK
+350 VAPVEKVRN
-356 ITNVSEVA
+356 INRVTDS
-364 NSYLDHINKMGGK
+364 LLQHINKMGGK
-377 DSWRN
+377 DSWRE
-382 KVNAGRNL
+382 KVNAGKNL
-390 AIGDYG
+390 AVGDYG
-396 DTFFEEMLLGNTD
+396 DTFFEEMLLGNED
-409 TGLKG
+409 KG
-414 LAQIMDEQGFTYT
+414 LIGLAEVMYEQGFTYT
-427 PRYTGDKVS
+427 PRYSGDKVS
-436 NFVADVIREADPQD
+436 NFVADVIKEADPQD
-450 IKKFFT
+450 IKNFLT
-456 DFEDLSGVTVYLSRE
+456 DFEE
-471 AQDNTTGINKKL
+471 MTGITMYTSKEAGIDKKL
-483 SEFTPED
+483 RDFTPAD
-490 FSNAFAYWASKR
+490 FSKAFAYWASKR
-502 GEGLGF
+502 GEGLGA
-508 ISRLHRV
+508 ISRLNRIITGERDV
-515 IKADKDIGDTTFG
+515 RNTTFSD
-528 EFTQAMFDTGLA
+528 FTQSMFDTGLA
-540 QRKSKEK
+540 QKKSAEG
-547 SSLLGGKLEGVN
+547 SSLFRGKLKDVD
-559 LAMGAEGVKA
+559 LAFGAEGIKA

-605 MGLLFAGKAGFQKLI
+605 MGLLFAGKGLGQKLLQNENA
-620 GNHDAKESLRIA
+620 GESLRIA
-632 GAYYRA
+632 GAYLRA
-638 NKQKVRNLLDPN
+638 NKQKIRNMLDPN
-650 MTYDSFKSISLKN
+650 MTYDAFKSISIKN
-663 PEAMRELVR
+663 PDAMRELVR

-684 VKQSG
+684 LKQSG

-694 TILGATSEK
+694 TIGGAVSEK
-703 IVDFAQFISFVKM
+703 VVDFAQFISFVKM

-728 QLDKNLDISYGK
+728 QLDKNLDITYGK
-740 TFSEFFKDPDAAR
+740 SFSEFFKDPNAAR

-780 KDKTTIGELAGF
+780 KDDTTIGELAGF
-792 LENFRNTPGVGLLA
+792 VENFRNTPGVGLLA

-811 FNNTLAFSMDMTSI
+811 FNNTVAFSMDMTGI
-825 SAWQK
+825 SFIQK
-830 FLSPT
+830 LASPA
-835 SQERSLKELSMR
+835 SQTRSAKELGLR
-847 GAMGL
+847 GAIGL
-852 GFIYTMAED
+852 GFIGTMIQD

-900 ILSYGLEGKRPP
+900 ILSYAAEGKKAP
-912 EGEVAQINDIIG
+912 EGEVKQISDIIG

-938 FGNSVK
+938 FGNSVNK
-944 KLVSGD
+944 VISGD
-950 VGIFEAI
+950 ISVI
-957 EKTFGGIGS
+957 EGVANTFGGIAS
-966 QVVSGTTRFL
+966 QVVSGTTRFI

-990 KYKHIDRKQ
+990 KYKHVDRKQ

-1018 VGDLQQEKFTASI
+1018 VGDLQQEKFSASI
-1031 GDIQS
+1031 GDIRS

-1051 TAKILNRIGRPNYL
+1051 TAKILNIIGRPNYL
-1065 ADRKTKIAVAGNRY
+1065 ADKRTKIAVAGNRY
-1079 NQIFH
+1079 NEIFH
-1084 DQVEILAGDLLRREA
+1084 DTVEVLAGDLLRREA
-1099 FITGKIEGSR
+1099 FKKGKIEGSG
-1109 STELEVRTKLVNNIF
+1109 STQLEVRTKLVNNIF
-1124 EEAREITKSL
+1124 TEAREITKYL
-1134 MEFGAES
+1134 METGAES
-1141 LNDMQLG
+1141 LSDMQLQ
-1148 KLLELENKFTIP
+1148 KLLDLEGKFTIP

-1166 KNLEEEFGEGL
+1166 ENLKTEFGEDL
-1177 EFKDLS
+1177 EFQDLS

>member
-1 MSNRYEKMM
+1 MSNRYEQMM
-10 QGQSTTVT
+10 QGQSPTVT
-18 TQPTNRYQRMME
+18 TQPTNRYQRMMQ

-37 PLTVDTQPSMMEIG
+37 PPTVDTQPSMMEIG
-51 DYSSTDII
+51 DYSSNDII
-59 ENDELYNVAKDY
+59 ENDELFNIAKDY

-107 AINELSFLNSLN
+107 AVNELAFLNSLN
-119 PEDEDDL
+119 PDDEDDL

-167 DPANIIGLG
+167 DPANLIGLG

-187 VATRLA
+187 VASRLA

-206 KGKGK
+206 KGKSK

-221 WARVMRG
+221 WAKTMRG
-228 AAKDEK
+228 AAREEK
-234 NAAIQSRLKKDS
+234 NIAVQNKLKKES
-246 AKGMKALATR
+246 ARGMKALATK

-283 LVRTTGKEGN
+283 LVRTTGREGN
-293 YIVAGGLGALG
+293 YLVAGGLGAIG
-304 SIAVGGGL
+304 SLAVGGGL
-312 GSASVLLSRPK
+312 GATSVLLSRK
-323 TGDVME
+323 SG
-329 RVLDPFQVTKRTD
+329 
-342 DLALPAAD
+342 DLALPATD
-350 VAPVKK
+350 VAPVEKVRN
-356 ITNVSEVA
+356 INRVTDS
-364 NSYLDHINKMGGK
+364 LLQHINKMGGK
-377 DSWRN
+377 DSWRE
-382 KVNAGRNL
+382 KVNAGKNL
-390 AIGDYG
+390 AVGDYG
-396 DTFFEEMLLGNTD
+396 DTFFEEMLLGNED
-409 TGLKG
+409 KG
-414 LAQIMDEQGFTYT
+414 LIGLAEVMYEQGFTYT
-427 PRYTGDKVS
+427 PRYSGDKVS
-436 NFVADVIREADPQD
+436 NFVSDVIKEADPQD
-450 IKKFFT
+450 IKNFLT
-456 DFEDLSGVTVYLSRE
+456 DFEE
-471 AQDNTTGINKKL
+471 MTGITMYTSKEAGIDKKL
-483 SEFTPED
+483 RDFTPAD
-490 FSNAFAYWASKR
+490 FSKAFAYWASKR
-502 GEGLGF
+502 GEGLGA
-508 ISRLHRV
+508 ISRLNRIITGERDV
-515 IKADKDIGDTTFG
+515 RNTTFSD
-528 EFTQAMFDTGLA
+528 FTQSMFDTGLA
-540 QRKSKEK
+540 QKKSAEG
-547 SSLLGGKLEGVN
+547 SSLFRGKLKDVD
-559 LAMGAEGVKA
+559 LAFGAEGIKA

-605 MGLLFAGKAGFQKLI
+605 MGLLYAGKGLGQKLLQNENA
-620 GNHDAKESLRIA
+620 GESLRIA
-632 GAYYRA
+632 GAYLRA
-638 NKQKVRNLLDPN
+638 NKQKIRNMLDPN
-650 MTYDSFKSISLKN
+650 MTYDAFKSISIKN
-663 PEAMRELVR
+663 PDAMRELFR

-684 VKQSG
+684 LKQSG

-694 TILGATSEK
+694 TIGGAVSEK
-703 IVDFAQFISFVKM
+703 VVDFAQFISFVKM

-728 QLDKNLDISYGK
+728 QLDKNLDITYGK
-740 TFSEFFKDPDAAR
+740 SFSEFFKDPNAAR

-780 KDKTTIGELAGF
+780 KDDTTIGELAGF
-792 LENFRNTPGVGLLA
+792 VENFRNTPGVGLLA

-811 FNNTLAFSMDMTSI
+811 FNNTVAFSMDMTGI
-825 SAWQK
+825 SFIQK
-830 FLSPT
+830 LASPA
-835 SQERSLKELSMR
+835 SQTRSAKELGLR
-847 GAMGL
+847 GAIGL
-852 GFIYTMAED
+852 GFIGTMIQD

-900 ILSYGLEGKRPP
+900 ILSYAAEGKKPP
-912 EGEVAQINDIIG
+912 EGEVKQISDIIG

-938 FGNSVK
+938 FGNSVNK
-944 KLVSGD
+944 VISGD
-950 VGIFEAI
+950 ISII
-957 EKTFGGIGS
+957 EGVANTFGGIAS
-966 QVVSGTTRFL
+966 QVVSGTTRFI

-990 KYKHIDRKQ
+990 KYKHVDRKQ

-1018 VGDLQQEKFTASI
+1018 VGDLQQEKFSASI
-1031 GDIQS
+1031 GDIRS

-1051 TAKILNRIGRPNYL
+1051 TAKILNIIGRPNYL
-1065 ADRKTKIAVAGNRY
+1065 ADKRTKIAVAGNRY
-1079 NQIFH
+1079 NEIFH
-1084 DQVEILAGDLLRREA
+1084 DTVEVLAGDLLRREA
-1099 FITGKIEGSR
+1099 FKKGKIEGSG
-1109 STELEVRTKLVNNIF
+1109 STQLEVRTKLVNNIF
-1124 EEAREITKSL
+1124 TEAREITKYL
-1134 MEFGAES
+1134 METGAES
-1141 LNDMQLG
+1141 LSDMQLQ
-1148 KLLELENKFTIP
+1148 KLLDLEGKFTIP

-1166 KNLEEEFGEGL
+1166 ENLKTEFGEDL
-1177 EFKDLS
+1177 EFQDLS

>member
-1 MSNRYEKMM
+1 
-10 QGQSTTVT
+10 
-18 TQPTNRYQRMME
+18 
-30 GSDTTIS
+30 
-37 PLTVDTQPSMMEIG
+37 
-51 DYSSTDII
+51 
-59 ENDELYNVAKDY
+59 VAKDY

-107 AINELSFLNSLN
+107 AVNELAFLNSLD
-119 PEDEDDL
+119 PDDEDDL

-167 DPANIIGLG
+167 DPANLIGLG

-187 VATRLA
+187 VASRLA

-206 KGKGK
+206 KGKSK

-221 WARVMRG
+221 WAKVMRG
-228 AAKDEK
+228 AARDEK
-234 NAAIQSRLKKDS
+234 NIAVQNKLKKES
-246 AKGMKALATR
+246 AKGMKALATK

-293 YIVAGGLGALG
+293 YLVAGGLGAIG
-304 SIAVGGGL
+304 SLAVGGGL
-312 GSASVLLSRPK
+312 GATSVLLSRK
-323 TGDVME
+323 SG
-329 RVLDPFQVTKRTD
+329 
-342 DLALPAAD
+342 DLALPATD
-350 VAPVKK
+350 VAPVEKVRN
-356 ITNVSEVA
+356 INRVTDS
-364 NSYLDHINKMGGK
+364 LLQHINKMGGK
-377 DSWRN
+377 ESWRE
-382 KVNAGRNL
+382 KVNAGKNL
-390 AIGDYG
+390 AVGDYG
-396 DTFFEEMLLGNTD
+396 DTFFEEMLLGNED
-409 TGLKG
+409 KG
-414 LAQIMDEQGFTYT
+414 LIGLAEVMYEQGFTYT
-427 PRYTGDKVS
+427 PRYSGDKVS
-436 NFVADVIREADPQD
+436 NFVADVIKEADPQD
-450 IKKFFT
+450 IKNFLT
-456 DFEDLSGVTVYLSRE
+456 DFEDM
-471 AQDNTTGINKKL
+471 TGITMYTSKEAGIDKKL
-483 SEFTPED
+483 RDFTPAD
-490 FSNAFAYWASKR
+490 FSKAFAYWASKR
-502 GEGLGF
+502 GEGLGA
-508 ISRLHRV
+508 ISRLNRIITGERDV
-515 IKADKDIGDTTFG
+515 RNTTFSD
-528 EFTQAMFDTGLA
+528 FTQSMFDTGLA
-540 QRKSKEK
+540 QKKSAEG
-547 SSLLGGKLEGVN
+547 SSLFRGKLKDVD
-559 LAMGAEGVKA
+559 LAFGAEGIKA

-605 MGLLFAGKAGFQKLI
+605 MGLLFAGKGLGQKLLQNENA
-620 GNHDAKESLRIA
+620 GESLRIA
-632 GAYYRA
+632 GAYLRA
-638 NKQKVRNLLDPN
+638 NKQKIRNMLDPN
-650 MTYDSFKSISLKN
+650 MTYDAFKSISIKN
-663 PEAMRELVR
+663 PDAMRELVR

-684 VKQSG
+684 LKQSG

-694 TILGATSEK
+694 TIGGAVSEK
-703 IVDFAQFISFVKM
+703 VVDFAQFISFVKM

-728 QLDKNLDISYGK
+728 QLDKNLDITYGK
-740 TFSEFFKDPDAAR
+740 SFSEFFKNPNAAR

-780 KDKTTIGELAGF
+780 KDDTTIGELAGF
-792 LENFRNTPGVGLLA
+792 VENFRNTPGVGLLA

-811 FNNTLAFSMDMTSI
+811 FNNTVAFSMDMTGI
-825 SAWQK
+825 SFIQK
-830 FLSPT
+830 LASPA
-835 SQERSLKELSMR
+835 SQTRSAKELGLR
-847 GAMGL
+847 GAIGL
-852 GFIYTMAED
+852 GFIGTMIQD

-900 ILSYGLEGKRPP
+900 ILSYAAEGKKAP
-912 EGEVAQINDIIG
+912 EGEVKQISDIIG

-938 FGNSVK
+938 FGNSVNK
-944 KLVSGD
+944 VISGD
-950 VGIFEAI
+950 ISVI
-957 EKTFGGIGS
+957 EGVANTFGGIAS
-966 QVVSGTTRFL
+966 QVVSGTTRFI

-990 KYKHIDRKQ
+990 KYKHVDRKQ

-1018 VGDLQQEKFTASI
+1018 VGDLQQEKFSASI
-1031 GDIQS
+1031 GDIRS

-1051 TAKILNRIGRPNYL
+1051 TAKILNIIGRPNYL
-1065 ADRKTKIAVAGNRY
+1065 ADKRTKIAVAGNRY
-1079 NQIFH
+1079 NEIFH
-1084 DQVEILAGDLLRREA
+1084 DTIEVLAGDLLRREA
-1099 FITGKIEGSR
+1099 FKKGKIEGSG
-1109 STELEVRTKLVNNIF
+1109 STQLEVRTKLVNNIF
-1124 EEAREITKSL
+1124 TEAREITKYL
-1134 MEFGAES
+1134 METGSES
-1141 LNDMQLG
+1141 LSDMQLQ
-1148 KLLELENKFTIP
+1148 KLLDLEGKFTIP

-1166 KNLEEEFGEGL
+1166 ENLKMEFGEDL
-1177 EFKDLS
+1177 EFQDLS

>member
-1 MSNRYEKMM
+1 MSNRYEQMM
-10 QGQSTTVT
+10 QGQSPTVT
-18 TQPTNRYQRMME
+18 TQPTNRYQRMMQD
-30 GSDTTIS
+30 SDTTIS
-37 PLTVDTQPSMMEIG
+37 PPTVDTQPSMMEIG
-51 DYSSTDII
+51 DYSSNDII
-59 ENDELYNVAKDY
+59 ENDELFNIAKDY

-107 AINELSFLNSLN
+107 AVNELAFLNSLN
-119 PEDEDDL
+119 PDDEDDL

-167 DPANIIGLG
+167 DPANLIGLG

-187 VATRLA
+187 VASRLA

-206 KGKGK
+206 KGKSK

-221 WARVMRG
+221 WAKTMRG
-228 AAKDEK
+228 AARDEK
-234 NAAIQSRLKKDS
+234 NIAVQNKLKKES
-246 AKGMKALATR
+246 AKGMKALATK

-283 LVRTTGKEGN
+283 LVRTTGREGN
-293 YIVAGGLGALG
+293 YLVAGGLGAIG
-304 SIAVGGGL
+304 SLAVGGGL
-312 GSASVLLSRPK
+312 GATSVLLSRK
-323 TGDVME
+323 SG
-329 RVLDPFQVTKRTD
+329 
-342 DLALPAAD
+342 DLALPATD
-350 VAPVKK
+350 VAPVEKVRN
-356 ITNVSEVA
+356 INRVTDS
-364 NSYLDHINKMGGK
+364 LLQHINKMGGK
-377 DSWRN
+377 DSWRE
-382 KVNAGRNL
+382 KVNAGKNL
-390 AIGDYG
+390 AVGDYG
-396 DTFFEEMLLGNTD
+396 DTFFEEMLLGNED
-409 TGLKG
+409 KG
-414 LAQIMDEQGFTYT
+414 LIGLAEVMYEQGFTYT
-427 PRYTGDKVS
+427 PRYSGDKVS
-436 NFVADVIREADPQD
+436 NFVADVIKEADPQD
-450 IKKFFT
+450 IKNFLT
-456 DFEDLSGVTVYLSRE
+456 DFEE
-471 AQDNTTGINKKL
+471 MTGITMYTSKEAGIDKKL
-483 SEFTPED
+483 RDFTPAD
-490 FSNAFAYWASKR
+490 FSKAFAYWASKR
-502 GEGLGF
+502 GEGLGA
-508 ISRLHRV
+508 ISRLNRIITGERDV
-515 IKADKDIGDTTFG
+515 RNTTFSD
-528 EFTQAMFDTGLA
+528 FTQSMFDTGLA
-540 QRKSKEK
+540 QKKSAEG
-547 SSLLGGKLEGVN
+547 SSLFRGKLKDVD
-559 LAMGAEGVKA
+559 LAFGAEGIKA

-605 MGLLFAGKAGFQKLI
+605 MGLLFAGKGLGQKLLQNENA
-620 GNHDAKESLRIA
+620 GESLRIA
-632 GAYYRA
+632 GAYLRA
-638 NKQKVRNLLDPN
+638 NKQKIRNMLDPN
-650 MTYDSFKSISLKN
+650 MTYDAFKSISIKN
-663 PEAMRELVR
+663 PDAMRELVR

-684 VKQSG
+684 LKQSG

-694 TILGATSEK
+694 TIGGAVSEK
-703 IVDFAQFISFVKM
+703 VVDFAQFISFVKM

-728 QLDKNLDISYGK
+728 QLDKNLDITYGK
-740 TFSEFFKDPDAAR
+740 SFSEFFKDPNAAR

-780 KDKTTIGELAGF
+780 KDDTTIGELAGF
-792 LENFRNTPGVGLLA
+792 VENFRNTPGVGLLA

-811 FNNTLAFSMDMTSI
+811 FNNTVAFSMDMTGI
-825 SAWQK
+825 SFIQK
-830 FLSPT
+830 LASPA
-835 SQERSLKELSMR
+835 SQTRSAKELGLR
-847 GAMGL
+847 GAIGL
-852 GFIYTMAED
+852 GFIGTMIQD

-900 ILSYGLEGKRPP
+900 ILSYAAEGKKPP
-912 EGEVAQINDIIG
+912 EGEVKQISDIIG

-938 FGNSVK
+938 FGNSVNK
-944 KLVSGD
+944 VISGD
-950 VGIFEAI
+950 ISII
-957 EKTFGGIGS
+957 EGVANTFGGIAS
-966 QVVSGTTRFL
+966 QVVSGTTRFI

-990 KYKHIDRKQ
+990 KYKHVDRKQ

-1018 VGDLQQEKFTASI
+1018 VGDLQQEKFSASI
-1031 GDIQS
+1031 GDIRS

-1051 TAKILNRIGRPNYL
+1051 TAKILNIIGRPNYL
-1065 ADRKTKIAVAGNRY
+1065 ADKRTKIAVAGNRY
-1079 NQIFH
+1079 NEIFH
-1084 DQVEILAGDLLRREA
+1084 DTVEVLAGDLLRREA
-1099 FITGKIEGSR
+1099 FKKGKIEGSG
-1109 STELEVRTKLVNNIF
+1109 STQLEVRTKLVNNIF
-1124 EEAREITKSL
+1124 TEAREITKYL
-1134 MEFGAES
+1134 METGAES
-1141 LNDMQLG
+1141 LSDMQLQ
-1148 KLLELENKFTIP
+1148 KLLDLEGKFTIP

-1166 KNLEEEFGEGL
+1166 ENLKMEFGEDL
-1177 EFKDLS
+1177 EFQDLS

>member
-1 MSNRYEKMM
+1 MSNRYEQMM
-10 QGQSTTVT
+10 QGQSPTVT
-18 TQPTNRYQRMME
+18 TQPTNRYQRMMQD
-30 GSDTTIS
+30 SDTTIS
-37 PLTVDTQPSMMEIG
+37 PPTVDTQPSMMEIG
-51 DYSSTDII
+51 DYSSNDII
-59 ENDELYNVAKDY
+59 ENDELFNIAKDY

-107 AINELSFLNSLN
+107 AVNELAFLNSLN
-119 PEDEDDL
+119 PDDEDDL

-167 DPANIIGLG
+167 DPANLIGLG

-187 VATRLA
+187 VASRLA

-206 KGKGK
+206 KGKSK

-221 WARVMRG
+221 WAKVMRG

-234 NAAIQSRLKKDS
+234 NLAVQNKLKKES
-246 AKGMKALATR
+246 AKGMKALATK

-283 LVRTTGKEGN
+283 LVRTTGREGN
-293 YIVAGGLGALG
+293 YLVAGGLGAIG
-304 SIAVGGGL
+304 SLAVGGGL
-312 GSASVLLSRPK
+312 GATSVLLSRK
-323 TGDVME
+323 SG
-329 RVLDPFQVTKRTD
+329 
-342 DLALPAAD
+342 DLALPATD
-350 VAPVKK
+350 VAPVEKVRN
-356 ITNVSEVA
+356 INRVTDS
-364 NSYLDHINKMGGK
+364 LLQHINKMGGK
-377 DSWRN
+377 DSWRE
-382 KVNAGRNL
+382 KVNAGKNL
-390 AIGDYG
+390 AVGDYG
-396 DTFFEEMLLGNTD
+396 DTFFEEMLLGNED
-409 TGLKG
+409 KG
-414 LAQIMDEQGFTYT
+414 LIGLAEVMYEQGFTYT
-427 PRYTGDKVS
+427 PRYSGDKVS
-436 NFVADVIREADPQD
+436 NFVADVIKEADPQD
-450 IKKFFT
+450 IKNFLT
-456 DFEDLSGVTVYLSRE
+456 DFEE
-471 AQDNTTGINKKL
+471 MTGITMYTSKEAGIDKKL
-483 SEFTPED
+483 RDFTPAD
-490 FSNAFAYWASKR
+490 FSKAFAYWASKR
-502 GEGLGF
+502 GEGLGA
-508 ISRLHRV
+508 ISRLNRIITGERDV
-515 IKADKDIGDTTFG
+515 RNTTFSD
-528 EFTQAMFDTGLA
+528 FTQSMFDTGLA
-540 QRKSKEK
+540 QKKSAEG
-547 SSLLGGKLEGVN
+547 SSLFRGKLKDVD
-559 LAMGAEGVKA
+559 LAFGAEGIKA

-605 MGLLFAGKAGFQKLI
+605 MGLLFAGKGLGQKLLQNENA
-620 GNHDAKESLRIA
+620 GESLRIA
-632 GAYYRA
+632 GAYLRA
-638 NKQKVRNLLDPN
+638 NKQKIRNMLDPN
-650 MTYDSFKSISLKN
+650 MTYDAFKSISIKN
-663 PEAMRELVR
+663 PDAMRELVR

-684 VKQSG
+684 LKQSG

-694 TILGATSEK
+694 TIGGAVSEK
-703 IVDFAQFISFVKM
+703 VVDFAQFISFVKM

-728 QLDKNLDISYGK
+728 QLDKNLDITYGK
-740 TFSEFFKDPDAAR
+740 SFSEFFKDPNAAR

-780 KDKTTIGELAGF
+780 KDDTTIGELAGF
-792 LENFRNTPGVGLLA
+792 VENFRNTPGVGLLA

-811 FNNTLAFSMDMTSI
+811 FNNTVAFSMDMTGI
-825 SAWQK
+825 SFIQK
-830 FLSPT
+830 LASPA
-835 SQERSLKELSMR
+835 SQTRSAKELGLR
-847 GAMGL
+847 GAIGL
-852 GFIYTMAED
+852 GFIGTMIQD

-900 ILSYGLEGKRPP
+900 ILSYAAEGKKPP
-912 EGEVAQINDIIG
+912 EGEVKQISDIIG

-938 FGNSVK
+938 FGNSVNK
-944 KLVSGD
+944 VISGD
-950 VGIFEAI
+950 ISII
-957 EKTFGGIGS
+957 EGVANTFGGIAS
-966 QVVSGTTRFL
+966 QVVSGTTRFI

-990 KYKHIDRKQ
+990 KYKHVDRKQ

-1018 VGDLQQEKFTASI
+1018 VGDLQQEKFSASI
-1031 GDIQS
+1031 GDIRS

-1051 TAKILNRIGRPNYL
+1051 TAKILNIIGRPNYL
-1065 ADRKTKIAVAGNRY
+1065 ADKRTKIAVAGNRY
-1079 NQIFH
+1079 NEIFH
-1084 DQVEILAGDLLRREA
+1084 DTVEVLAGDLLRREA
-1099 FITGKIEGSR
+1099 FKKGKIEGSG
-1109 STELEVRTKLVNNIF
+1109 STQLEVRTKLVNNIF
-1124 EEAREITKSL
+1124 TEAREITKYL
-1134 MEFGAES
+1134 METGAES
-1141 LNDMQLG
+1141 LSDMQLQ
-1148 KLLELENKFTIP
+1148 KLLDLEGKFTIP

-1166 KNLEEEFGEGL
+1166 ENLKMEFGEDL
-1177 EFKDLS
+1177 EFQDLS

-1197 KMLDEYGMSF
+1197 KMIDEYGMSF

>member
-1 MSNRYEKMM
+1 MSNRYEQMM
-10 QGQSTTVT
+10 QGQSPTVT
-18 TQPTNRYQRMME
+18 TQPTNRYQRMMQ

-37 PLTVDTQPSMMEIG
+37 PPTVDTQPSMMEIG
-51 DYSSTDII
+51 DYSSNDII
-59 ENDELYNVAKDY
+59 ENDELFNIAKDY

-107 AINELSFLNSLN
+107 AVNELAFLNSLN
-119 PEDEDDL
+119 PDDEDDL

-167 DPANIIGLG
+167 DPANLIGLG

-187 VATRLA
+187 VASRLA

-206 KGKGK
+206 KGKSK

-221 WARVMRG
+221 WAKTMRG
-228 AAKDEK
+228 AARDEK
-234 NAAIQSRLKKDS
+234 NIAVQNKLKKES
-246 AKGMKALATR
+246 ARGMKALATK

-283 LVRTTGKEGN
+283 LVRTTGREGN
-293 YIVAGGLGALG
+293 YLVAGGLGAIG
-304 SIAVGGGL
+304 SLAVGGGL
-312 GSASVLLSRPK
+312 GATSVLLSRK
-323 TGDVME
+323 SG
-329 RVLDPFQVTKRTD
+329 
-342 DLALPAAD
+342 DLALPATD
-350 VAPVKK
+350 VAPVEKVRN
-356 ITNVSEVA
+356 INRVTDS
-364 NSYLDHINKMGGK
+364 LLQHINKMGGK
-377 DSWRN
+377 DSWRE
-382 KVNAGRNL
+382 KVNAGKNL
-390 AIGDYG
+390 AVGDYG
-396 DTFFEEMLLGNTD
+396 DTFFEEMLLGNED
-409 TGLKG
+409 KG
-414 LAQIMDEQGFTYT
+414 LIGLAEVMYEQGVTYT
-427 PRYTGDKVS
+427 PRYSGDKVS
-436 NFVADVIREADPQD
+436 NFVSDVIKEADPQD
-450 IKKFFT
+450 IKNFLT
-456 DFEDLSGVTVYLSRE
+456 DFEE
-471 AQDNTTGINKKL
+471 MTGITMYTSKEAGIDKKL
-483 SEFTPED
+483 RDFTPAD
-490 FSNAFAYWASKR
+490 FSKAFAYWASKR
-502 GEGLGF
+502 GEGLGA
-508 ISRLHRV
+508 ISRLNRIITGERDV
-515 IKADKDIGDTTFG
+515 RNTTFSD
-528 EFTQAMFDTGLA
+528 FTQSMFDTGLA
-540 QRKSKEK
+540 QKKSAEG
-547 SSLLGGKLEGVN
+547 SSLFRGKLKDVD
-559 LAMGAEGVKA
+559 LAFGAEGIKA

-605 MGLLFAGKAGFQKLI
+605 MGLLFAGKGLGQKLLQNENA
-620 GNHDAKESLRIA
+620 GESLRIA
-632 GAYYRA
+632 GAYLRA
-638 NKQKVRNLLDPN
+638 NKQKIRNMLDPN
-650 MTYDSFKSISLKN
+650 MTYDAFKSISIKN
-663 PEAMRELVR
+663 PDAMRELVR

-684 VKQSG
+684 LKQSG

-694 TILGATSEK
+694 TIGGAVSEK
-703 IVDFAQFISFVKM
+703 VVDFAQFISFVKM

-728 QLDKNLDISYGK
+728 QLDKNLDITYGK
-740 TFSEFFKDPDAAR
+740 SFSEFFKDPNAAR

-780 KDKTTIGELAGF
+780 KDDTTIGELAGF
-792 LENFRNTPGVGLLA
+792 VENFRNTPGVGLLA

-811 FNNTLAFSMDMTSI
+811 FNNTVAFSMDMTGI
-825 SAWQK
+825 SFIQK
-830 FLSPT
+830 LASPA
-835 SQERSLKELSMR
+835 SQTRSAKELGLR
-847 GAMGL
+847 GAIGL
-852 GFIYTMAED
+852 GFIGTMIQD

-900 ILSYGLEGKRPP
+900 ILSYAAEGKKPP
-912 EGEVAQINDIIG
+912 EGEVKQISDIIG

-938 FGNSVK
+938 FGNSVNK
-944 KLVSGD
+944 VISGD
-950 VGIFEAI
+950 ISII
-957 EKTFGGIGS
+957 EGVANTFGGIAS
-966 QVVSGTTRFL
+966 QVVSGTTRFI

-990 KYKHIDRKQ
+990 KYKHVDRKQ

-1018 VGDLQQEKFTASI
+1018 VGDLQQEKFSASI
-1031 GDIQS
+1031 GDIRS

-1051 TAKILNRIGRPNYL
+1051 TAKILNIIGRPNYL
-1065 ADRKTKIAVAGNRY
+1065 ADKRTKIAVAGNRY
-1079 NQIFH
+1079 NEIFH
-1084 DQVEILAGDLLRREA
+1084 DTVEVLAGDLLRREA
-1099 FITGKIEGSR
+1099 FKKGKIEGSG
-1109 STELEVRTKLVNNIF
+1109 STQLEVRTKLVNNIF
-1124 EEAREITKSL
+1124 TEAREITKYL
-1134 MEFGAES
+1134 METGAES
-1141 LNDMQLG
+1141 LSDMQLQ
-1148 KLLELENKFTIP
+1148 KLLDLEGKFTIP

-1166 KNLEEEFGEGL
+1166 ENLKMEFGEDL
-1177 EFKDLS
+1177 EFQDLS

>member
-1 MSNRYEKMM
+1 MSNRYEQMM
-10 QGQSTTVT
+10 QGQSPTVT
-18 TQPTNRYQRMME
+18 TQPTNRYQRMMQ

-37 PLTVDTQPSMMEIG
+37 PPTVDTQPSMMEIG
-51 DYSSTDII
+51 DYSSNDII
-59 ENDELYNVAKDY
+59 ENDELFNVAKDY

-107 AINELSFLNSLN
+107 AVNELAFLNSLN
-119 PEDEDDL
+119 PDDEDDL

-167 DPANIIGLG
+167 DPANLIGLG

-187 VATRLA
+187 VASRLA

-206 KGKGK
+206 KGKSK

-221 WARVMRG
+221 WAKTMRG
-228 AAKDEK
+228 AARDEK
-234 NAAIQSRLKKDS
+234 NIAVQNKLKKES
-246 AKGMKALATR
+246 AKGMKALATK

-283 LVRTTGKEGN
+283 LVRTTGREGN
-293 YIVAGGLGALG
+293 YLVAGGLGAIG
-304 SIAVGGGL
+304 SLAVGGGL
-312 GSASVLLSRPK
+312 GATSVLLSRK
-323 TGDVME
+323 SG
-329 RVLDPFQVTKRTD
+329 
-342 DLALPAAD
+342 DLALPATD
-350 VAPVKK
+350 VAPVEKVRN
-356 ITNVSEVA
+356 INRVTDS
-364 NSYLDHINKMGGK
+364 LLQHINKMGGK
-377 DSWRN
+377 DSWRE
-382 KVNAGRNL
+382 KVNAGKNL
-390 AIGDYG
+390 AVGDYG
-396 DTFFEEMLLGNTD
+396 DTFFEEMLLGNED
-409 TGLKG
+409 KG
-414 LAQIMDEQGFTYT
+414 LIGLAEVMYEQGFTYT
-427 PRYTGDKVS
+427 PRYSGDKVS
-436 NFVADVIREADPQD
+436 NFVSDVIKEADPQD
-450 IKKFFT
+450 IKNFLT
-456 DFEDLSGVTVYLSRE
+456 DFEE
-471 AQDNTTGINKKL
+471 MTGITMYTSKEAGIDKKL
-483 SEFTPED
+483 RDFTPAD
-490 FSNAFAYWASKR
+490 FSKAFAYWASKR
-502 GEGLGF
+502 GEGLGA
-508 ISRLHRV
+508 ISRLSRIITGERDV
-515 IKADKDIGDTTFG
+515 RNTTFSD
-528 EFTQAMFDTGLA
+528 FTQSMFDTGLA
-540 QRKSKEK
+540 QKKSAEG
-547 SSLLGGKLEGVN
+547 SSLFRGKLKDVD
-559 LAMGAEGVKA
+559 LAFGAEGIKA

-605 MGLLFAGKAGFQKLI
+605 MGLLFAGKGLGQKLLQNENA
-620 GNHDAKESLRIA
+620 GESLRIA
-632 GAYYRA
+632 GAYLRA
-638 NKQKVRNLLDPN
+638 NKQKIRNMLDPN
-650 MTYDSFKSISLKN
+650 MTYDAFKSISIKN
-663 PEAMRELVR
+663 PDAMRELVR

-684 VKQSG
+684 LKQSG

-694 TILGATSEK
+694 TIGGAVSEK
-703 IVDFAQFISFVKM
+703 VVDFAQFISFVKM

-728 QLDKNLDISYGK
+728 QLDKNLDITYGK
-740 TFSEFFKDPDAAR
+740 SFSEFFKDPNAAR

-780 KDKTTIGELAGF
+780 KDDTTIGELAGF
-792 LENFRNTPGVGLLA
+792 VENFRNTPGVGLLA

-811 FNNTLAFSMDMTSI
+811 FNNTVAFSMDMTGI
-825 SAWQK
+825 SFIQK
-830 FLSPT
+830 LASPA
-835 SQERSLKELSMR
+835 SQTRSAKELGLR
-847 GAMGL
+847 GAIGL
-852 GFIYTMAED
+852 GFIGTMIQD

-900 ILSYGLEGKRPP
+900 ILSYAAEGKKPP
-912 EGEVAQINDIIG
+912 EGEVKQISDIIG

-938 FGNSVK
+938 FGNSVNK
-944 KLVSGD
+944 VISGD
-950 VGIFEAI
+950 ISII
-957 EKTFGGIGS
+957 EGVANTFGGIAS
-966 QVVSGTTRFL
+966 QVVSGTTRFI

-990 KYKHIDRKQ
+990 KYKHVDRKQ

-1018 VGDLQQEKFTASI
+1018 VGDLQQEKFSASI
-1031 GDIQS
+1031 GDIRS

-1051 TAKILNRIGRPNYL
+1051 TAKILNIIGRPNYL
-1065 ADRKTKIAVAGNRY
+1065 ADKRTKIAVAGNRY
-1079 NQIFH
+1079 NEIFH
-1084 DQVEILAGDLLRREA
+1084 DTIEVLAGDLLRREA
-1099 FITGKIEGSR
+1099 FKKGKIEGSG
-1109 STELEVRTKLVNNIF
+1109 STQLEVRTKLVNNIF
-1124 EEAREITKSL
+1124 TEAREITKYL
-1134 MEFGAES
+1134 METGAES
-1141 LNDMQLG
+1141 LSDMQLQ
-1148 KLLELENKFTIP
+1148 KLLDLEGKFTIP

-1166 KNLEEEFGEGL
+1166 ENLKMEFGEDL
-1177 EFKDLS
+1177 EFQDLS

>member
-1 MSNRYEKMM
+1 MSNRYEQMM
-10 QGQSTTVT
+10 QGQSPTVT
-18 TQPTNRYQRMME
+18 TQPTNRYQRMMQ

-37 PLTVDTQPSMMEIG
+37 PPTVDTQPSMMEIG
-51 DYSSTDII
+51 DYSSNDII
-59 ENDELYNVAKDY
+59 ENDELFNVAKDY

-107 AINELSFLNSLN
+107 AVNELAFLNSLN
-119 PEDEDDL
+119 PDDEDDL

-167 DPANIIGLG
+167 DPANLIGLG

-206 KGKGK
+206 KGKSK

-221 WARVMRG
+221 WAKVMRG

-234 NAAIQSRLKKDS
+234 NVAVQNKLKKES
-246 AKGMKALATR
+246 AKGMKALATK

-293 YIVAGGLGALG
+293 YLVAGGLGAIG
-304 SIAVGGGL
+304 SLAVGGGL
-312 GSASVLLSRPK
+312 GATSVLLSRK
-323 TGDVME
+323 SG
-329 RVLDPFQVTKRTD
+329 
-342 DLALPAAD
+342 DLALPATD
-350 VAPVKK
+350 VAPVEKVRN
-356 ITNVSEVA
+356 INRVTDS
-364 NSYLDHINKMGGK
+364 LLQHINKMGGK
-377 DSWRN
+377 DSWRE
-382 KVNAGRNL
+382 KVNAGKNL
-390 AIGDYG
+390 AVGDYG
-396 DTFFEEMLLGNTD
+396 DTFFEEMLLGNED
-409 TGLKG
+409 KG
-414 LAQIMDEQGFTYT
+414 LIGLAEVMYEQGFTYT
-427 PRYTGDKVS
+427 PRYSGDKVS
-436 NFVADVIREADPQD
+436 NFVADVIKEADPQD
-450 IKKFFT
+450 IKNFLT
-456 DFEDLSGVTVYLSRE
+456 DFEE
-471 AQDNTTGINKKL
+471 MTGITMYTSKEAGIDKKL
-483 SEFTPED
+483 RDFTPAD
-490 FSNAFAYWASKR
+490 FSKAFAYWASKR
-502 GEGLGF
+502 GEGLGA
-508 ISRLHRV
+508 ISRLSRIITGERDV
-515 IKADKDIGDTTFG
+515 RNTTFSD
-528 EFTQAMFDTGLA
+528 FTQSMFDTGLA
-540 QRKSKEK
+540 QKKSAEG
-547 SSLLGGKLEGVN
+547 SSLFRGKLKDVD
-559 LAMGAEGVKA
+559 LAFGAEGIKA

-605 MGLLFAGKAGFQKLI
+605 MGLLFAGKGLGQKLLQNENA
-620 GNHDAKESLRIA
+620 GESLRIA
-632 GAYYRA
+632 GAYLRA
-638 NKQKVRNLLDPN
+638 NKQKIRNMLDPN
-650 MTYDSFKSISLKN
+650 MTYDAFKSISIKN
-663 PEAMRELVR
+663 PDAMRELVR

-684 VKQSG
+684 LKQSG

-694 TILGATSEK
+694 TIGGAVSEK
-703 IVDFAQFISFVKM
+703 VVDFAQFISFVKM

-728 QLDKNLDISYGK
+728 QLDKNLDITYGK
-740 TFSEFFKDPDAAR
+740 SFSEFFKDPNAAR

-780 KDKTTIGELAGF
+780 KDDTTIGELAGF
-792 LENFRNTPGVGLLA
+792 VENFRNTPGVGLLA

-811 FNNTLAFSMDMTSI
+811 FNNTVAFSMDMTGI
-825 SAWQK
+825 SFIQK
-830 FLSPT
+830 LASPA
-835 SQERSLKELSMR
+835 SQTRSAKELGLR
-847 GAMGL
+847 GAIGL
-852 GFIYTMAED
+852 GFIGTMIQD

-900 ILSYGLEGKRPP
+900 ILSYAAEGKKPP
-912 EGEVAQINDIIG
+912 EGEVKQISDIIG

-938 FGNSVK
+938 FGNSVNK
-944 KLVSGD
+944 VISGD
-950 VGIFEAI
+950 ISII
-957 EKTFGGIGS
+957 EGVANTFGGIAS
-966 QVVSGTTRFL
+966 QVVSGTTRFI

-990 KYKHIDRKQ
+990 KYKHVDRKQ

-1018 VGDLQQEKFTASI
+1018 VGDLQQEKFSASI
-1031 GDIQS
+1031 GDIRS

-1051 TAKILNRIGRPNYL
+1051 TAKILNIIGRPNYL
-1065 ADRKTKIAVAGNRY
+1065 ADKRTKIAVAGNRY
-1079 NQIFH
+1079 NEIFH
-1084 DQVEILAGDLLRREA
+1084 DTIEVLAGDLLRREA
-1099 FITGKIEGSR
+1099 FKKGKIEGSG
-1109 STELEVRTKLVNNIF
+1109 STQLEVRTKLVNNIF
-1124 EEAREITKSL
+1124 TEAREITKYL
-1134 MEFGAES
+1134 METGAES
-1141 LNDMQLG
+1141 LSDMQLQ
-1148 KLLELENKFTIP
+1148 KLLDLEGKFTIP

-1166 KNLEEEFGEGL
+1166 ENLKMEFGEDL
-1177 EFKDLS
+1177 EFQDLS

>member
-1 MSNRYEKMM
+1 MSNRYEQMM
-10 QGQSTTVT
+10 QGQSPTVT
-18 TQPTNRYQRMME
+18 TQPTNRYQRMMQ

-37 PLTVDTQPSMMEIG
+37 PPTVDTQPLMMEIG
-51 DYSSTDII
+51 DYSSNDII
-59 ENDELYNVAKDY
+59 ENDELFNIAKDY

-107 AINELSFLNSLN
+107 AVNELAFLNSLN
-119 PEDEDDL
+119 PDDEDDL

-167 DPANIIGLG
+167 DPANLIGLG

-187 VATRLA
+187 VASRLA

-206 KGKGK
+206 KGKSK

-221 WARVMRG
+221 WAKTMRG
-228 AAKDEK
+228 AARDEK
-234 NAAIQSRLKKDS
+234 NIAVQNKLKKES
-246 AKGMKALATR
+246 AKGMKALATK

-283 LVRTTGKEGN
+283 LVRTTGREGN
-293 YIVAGGLGALG
+293 YLVAGGLGAIG
-304 SIAVGGGL
+304 SLAVGGGL
-312 GSASVLLSRPK
+312 GATSVLLSRK
-323 TGDVME
+323 SG
-329 RVLDPFQVTKRTD
+329 
-342 DLALPAAD
+342 DLALPATD
-350 VAPVKK
+350 VAPVEKVRN
-356 ITNVSEVA
+356 INRVTDS
-364 NSYLDHINKMGGK
+364 LLQHINKMGGK
-377 DSWRN
+377 DSWRE
-382 KVNAGRNL
+382 KVNAGKNL
-390 AIGDYG
+390 AVGDYG
-396 DTFFEEMLLGNTD
+396 DTFFEEMLLGNED
-409 TGLKG
+409 KG
-414 LAQIMDEQGFTYT
+414 LIGLAEVMYEQGFTYT
-427 PRYTGDKVS
+427 PRYSGDKVS
-436 NFVADVIREADPQD
+436 NFVSDVIKEADPQD
-450 IKKFFT
+450 IKNFLT
-456 DFEDLSGVTVYLSRE
+456 DFEE
-471 AQDNTTGINKKL
+471 MTGITMYTSKEAGIDKKL
-483 SEFTPED
+483 RDFTPAD
-490 FSNAFAYWASKR
+490 FSKAFAYWASKR
-502 GEGLGF
+502 GEGLGA
-508 ISRLHRV
+508 ISRLNRIITGERDV
-515 IKADKDIGDTTFG
+515 RNTTFSD
-528 EFTQAMFDTGLA
+528 FTQSMFDTGLA
-540 QRKSKEK
+540 QKKSAEG
-547 SSLLGGKLEGVN
+547 SSLFRGKLKDVD
-559 LAMGAEGVKA
+559 LAFGAEGIKA

-605 MGLLFAGKAGFQKLI
+605 MGLLFAGKGLGQKLLQNENA
-620 GNHDAKESLRIA
+620 GESLRIA
-632 GAYYRA
+632 GAYLRA
-638 NKQKVRNLLDPN
+638 NKQKIRNMLDPN
-650 MTYDSFKSISLKN
+650 MTYDAFKSISIKN
-663 PEAMRELVR
+663 PDAMRELVR

-684 VKQSG
+684 LKQSG

-694 TILGATSEK
+694 TIGGAVSEK
-703 IVDFAQFISFVKM
+703 VVDFAQFISFVKM

-728 QLDKNLDISYGK
+728 QLDKNLDITYGK
-740 TFSEFFKDPDAAR
+740 SFSEFFKDPNAAR

-780 KDKTTIGELAGF
+780 KDDTTIGELAGF
-792 LENFRNTPGVGLLA
+792 VENFRNTPGVGLLA

-811 FNNTLAFSMDMTSI
+811 FNNTVAFSMDMTGI
-825 SAWQK
+825 SFIQK
-830 FLSPT
+830 LASPA
-835 SQERSLKELSMR
+835 SQTRSAKELGLR
-847 GAMGL
+847 GAIGL
-852 GFIYTMAED
+852 GFIGTMIQD

-900 ILSYGLEGKRPP
+900 ILSYAAEGKKPP
-912 EGEVAQINDIIG
+912 EGEVKQISDIIG

-938 FGNSVK
+938 FGNSVNK
-944 KLVSGD
+944 VISGD
-950 VGIFEAI
+950 ISII
-957 EKTFGGIGS
+957 EGVANTFGGIAS
-966 QVVSGTTRFL
+966 QVVSGTTRFI

-990 KYKHIDRKQ
+990 KYKHVDRKQ

-1018 VGDLQQEKFTASI
+1018 VGDLQQEKFSASI
-1031 GDIQS
+1031 GDIRS

-1051 TAKILNRIGRPNYL
+1051 TAKILNIIGRPNYL
-1065 ADRKTKIAVAGNRY
+1065 ADKRTKIAVAGNRY
-1079 NQIFH
+1079 NEIFH
-1084 DQVEILAGDLLRREA
+1084 DTVEVLAGDLLRREA
-1099 FITGKIEGSR
+1099 FKKGKIEGSG
-1109 STELEVRTKLVNNIF
+1109 STQLEVRTKLVNNIF
-1124 EEAREITKSL
+1124 TEAREITKYL
-1134 MEFGAES
+1134 METGAES
-1141 LNDMQLG
+1141 LSDMQLQ
-1148 KLLELENKFTIP
+1148 KLLDLEGKFTIP

-1166 KNLEEEFGEGL
+1166 ENLKMEFGEDL
-1177 EFKDLS
+1177 EFQDLS

>member
-1 MSNRYEKMM
+1 MSNRYEQMM
-10 QGQSTTVT
+10 QGQSPTVT
-18 TQPTNRYQRMME
+18 TQPTNRYQRMMQ

-37 PLTVDTQPSMMEIG
+37 PPTVDTQPLMMEIG
-51 DYSSTDII
+51 DYSSNDII
-59 ENDELYNVAKDY
+59 ENDELFNIAKDY

-107 AINELSFLNSLN
+107 AVNELAFLNSLN
-119 PEDEDDL
+119 PDDEDDL

-167 DPANIIGLG
+167 DPANLIGLG

-206 KGKGK
+206 KGKSK

-221 WARVMRG
+221 WAKTMRG
-228 AAKDEK
+228 AARDEK
-234 NAAIQSRLKKDS
+234 NIAVQNKLKKES
-246 AKGMKALATR
+246 ARGMKALATK

-283 LVRTTGKEGN
+283 LVRTTGREGN
-293 YIVAGGLGALG
+293 YLVAGGLGAIG
-304 SIAVGGGL
+304 SLAVGGGL
-312 GSASVLLSRPK
+312 GATSVLLSRK
-323 TGDVME
+323 SG
-329 RVLDPFQVTKRTD
+329 
-342 DLALPAAD
+342 DLALPATD
-350 VAPVKK
+350 VAPVEKVRN
-356 ITNVSEVA
+356 INRVTDS
-364 NSYLDHINKMGGK
+364 LLQHINKMGGK
-377 DSWRN
+377 DSWRE
-382 KVNAGRNL
+382 KVNAGKNL
-390 AIGDYG
+390 AVGDYG
-396 DTFFEEMLLGNTD
+396 DTFFEEMLLGNED
-409 TGLKG
+409 KG
-414 LAQIMDEQGFTYT
+414 LIGLAEVMYEQGFTYT
-427 PRYTGDKVS
+427 PRYSGDKVS
-436 NFVADVIREADPQD
+436 NFVSDVIKEADPQD
-450 IKKFFT
+450 IKNFLT
-456 DFEDLSGVTVYLSRE
+456 DFEE
-471 AQDNTTGINKKL
+471 MTGITMYTSKEAGIDKKL
-483 SEFTPED
+483 RDFTPAD
-490 FSNAFAYWASKR
+490 FSKAFAYWASKR
-502 GEGLGF
+502 GEGLGA
-508 ISRLHRV
+508 ISRLNRIITGERDV
-515 IKADKDIGDTTFG
+515 RNTTFSD
-528 EFTQAMFDTGLA
+528 FTQSMFDTGLA
-540 QRKSKEK
+540 QKKSAEG
-547 SSLLGGKLEGVN
+547 SSLFRGKLKDVD
-559 LAMGAEGVKA
+559 LAFGAEGIKA

-605 MGLLFAGKAGFQKLI
+605 MGLLFAGKGLGQKLLQNENA
-620 GNHDAKESLRIA
+620 GESLRIA
-632 GAYYRA
+632 GAYLRA
-638 NKQKVRNLLDPN
+638 NKQKIRNMLDPN
-650 MTYDSFKSISLKN
+650 MTYDAFKSISIKN
-663 PEAMRELVR
+663 PDAMRELVR

-684 VKQSG
+684 LKQSG

-694 TILGATSEK
+694 TIGGAVSEK
-703 IVDFAQFISFVKM
+703 VVDFAQFISFVKM

-728 QLDKNLDISYGK
+728 QLDKNLDITYGK
-740 TFSEFFKDPDAAR
+740 SFSEFFKDPNAAR

-780 KDKTTIGELAGF
+780 KDDTTIGELAGVV
-792 LENFRNTPGVGLLA
+792 ENFRNTPGVGLLA

-811 FNNTLAFSMDMTSI
+811 FNNTVAFSMDMTGI
-825 SAWQK
+825 SFIQK
-830 FLSPT
+830 LASPA
-835 SQERSLKELSMR
+835 SQTRSAKELGLR
-847 GAMGL
+847 GAIGL
-852 GFIYTMAED
+852 GFIGTMIQD

-900 ILSYGLEGKRPP
+900 ILSYAAEGKKPP
-912 EGEVAQINDIIG
+912 EGEVKQISDIIG

-938 FGNSVK
+938 FGNSVNK
-944 KLVSGD
+944 VISGD
-950 VGIFEAI
+950 ISII
-957 EKTFGGIGS
+957 EGVANTFGGIAS
-966 QVVSGTTRFL
+966 QVVSGTTRFI

-990 KYKHIDRKQ
+990 KYKHVDRKQ

-1018 VGDLQQEKFTASI
+1018 VGDLQQEKFSASI
-1031 GDIQS
+1031 GDIRS

-1051 TAKILNRIGRPNYL
+1051 TAKILNIIGRPNYL
-1065 ADRKTKIAVAGNRY
+1065 ADKRTKIAVAGNRY
-1079 NQIFH
+1079 NEIFH
-1084 DQVEILAGDLLRREA
+1084 DVIEVLAGDLLRREA
-1099 FITGKIEGSR
+1099 FKKGKIEGSG
-1109 STELEVRTKLVNNIF
+1109 STQLEVRTKLVNNIF
-1124 EEAREITKSL
+1124 TEAREITKYL
-1134 MEFGAES
+1134 METGAES
-1141 LNDMQLG
+1141 LSDMQLQ
-1148 KLLELENKFTIP
+1148 KLLDLEGKFTIP

-1166 KNLEEEFGEGL
+1166 ENLKMEFGEDL
-1177 EFKDLS
+1177 EFQDLS

>member
-1 MSNRYEKMM
+1 MSNRYEQMM
-10 QGQSTTVT
+10 QGQSPTVT
-18 TQPTNRYQRMME
+18 TQPTNRYQRMMQ

-37 PLTVDTQPSMMEIG
+37 PPTVDTQPLMMEIG
-51 DYSSTDII
+51 DYSSNDII
-59 ENDELYNVAKDY
+59 ENDELFNIAKDY

-107 AINELSFLNSLN
+107 AVNELAFLNSLN
-119 PEDEDDL
+119 PDDEDDL

-167 DPANIIGLG
+167 DPANLIGLG

-187 VATRLA
+187 VASRLA

-206 KGKGK
+206 KGKSK

-221 WARVMRG
+221 WAKTMRG
-228 AAKDEK
+228 AARDEK
-234 NAAIQSRLKKDS
+234 NIAVQNKLKKES
-246 AKGMKALATR
+246 ARGMKALATK

-283 LVRTTGKEGN
+283 LVRTTGREGN
-293 YIVAGGLGALG
+293 YLVAGGLGAIG
-304 SIAVGGGL
+304 SLAVGGGL
-312 GSASVLLSRPK
+312 GATSVLLSRK
-323 TGDVME
+323 SG
-329 RVLDPFQVTKRTD
+329 
-342 DLALPAAD
+342 DLALPATD
-350 VAPVKK
+350 VAPVEKVRN
-356 ITNVSEVA
+356 INRVTDS
-364 NSYLDHINKMGGK
+364 LLQHINKMGGK
-377 DSWRN
+377 DSWRE
-382 KVNAGRNL
+382 KVNAGKNL
-390 AIGDYG
+390 AVGDYG
-396 DTFFEEMLLGNTD
+396 DTFFEEMLLGNED
-409 TGLKG
+409 KG
-414 LAQIMDEQGFTYT
+414 LIGLAEVMYEQGFTYT
-427 PRYTGDKVS
+427 PRYSGDKVS
-436 NFVADVIREADPQD
+436 NFVSDVIKEADPQD
-450 IKKFFT
+450 IKNFLT
-456 DFEDLSGVTVYLSRE
+456 DFEE
-471 AQDNTTGINKKL
+471 MTGITMYTSKEAGIDKKL
-483 SEFTPED
+483 RDFTPAD
-490 FSNAFAYWASKR
+490 FSKAFAYWASKR
-502 GEGLGF
+502 GEGLGA
-508 ISRLHRV
+508 ISRLNRIITGERDV
-515 IKADKDIGDTTFG
+515 RNTTFSD
-528 EFTQAMFDTGLA
+528 FTQSMFDTGLA
-540 QRKSKEK
+540 QKKSAEG
-547 SSLLGGKLEGVN
+547 SSLFRGKLKDVD
-559 LAMGAEGVKA
+559 LAFGAEGIKA

-605 MGLLFAGKAGFQKLI
+605 MGLLFAGKGLGQKLLQNENA
-620 GNHDAKESLRIA
+620 GESLRIA
-632 GAYYRA
+632 GAYLRA
-638 NKQKVRNLLDPN
+638 NKQKIRNMLDPN
-650 MTYDSFKSISLKN
+650 MTYDAFKSISIKN
-663 PEAMRELVR
+663 PDAMRELVR

-684 VKQSG
+684 LKQSG

-694 TILGATSEK
+694 TIGGAVSEK
-703 IVDFAQFISFVKM
+703 VVDFAQFISFVKM

-728 QLDKNLDISYGK
+728 QLDKNLDITYGK
-740 TFSEFFKDPDAAR
+740 SFSEFFKDPNAAR

-780 KDKTTIGELAGF
+780 KDDTTIGELAGF
-792 LENFRNTPGVGLLA
+792 VENFRNTPGVGLLA

-811 FNNTLAFSMDMTSI
+811 FNNTVAFSMDMTGI
-825 SAWQK
+825 SFIQK
-830 FLSPT
+830 LASPA
-835 SQERSLKELSMR
+835 SQTRSAKELGLR
-847 GAMGL
+847 GAIGL
-852 GFIYTMAED
+852 GFIGTMIQD

-900 ILSYGLEGKRPP
+900 ILSYAAEGKKPP
-912 EGEVAQINDIIG
+912 EGEVKQISDIIG

-938 FGNSVK
+938 FGNSVNK
-944 KLVSGD
+944 VISGD
-950 VGIFEAI
+950 ISII
-957 EKTFGGIGS
+957 EGVANTFGGIAS
-966 QVVSGTTRFL
+966 QVVSGTTRFI

-990 KYKHIDRKQ
+990 KYKHVDRKQ

-1018 VGDLQQEKFTASI
+1018 VGDLQQEKFSASI
-1031 GDIQS
+1031 GDIRS

-1065 ADRKTKIAVAGNRY
+1065 ADKRTKIAVAGNRY
-1079 NQIFH
+1079 NEIFH
-1084 DQVEILAGDLLRREA
+1084 DTVEVLAGDLLRREA
-1099 FITGKIEGSR
+1099 FKKGKIEGSG
-1109 STELEVRTKLVNNIF
+1109 STQLEVRTKLVNNIF
-1124 EEAREITKSL
+1124 TEAREITKYL
-1134 MEFGAES
+1134 METGAES
-1141 LNDMQLG
+1141 LSDMQLQ
-1148 KLLELENKFTIP
+1148 KLLDLEGKFTIP

-1166 KNLEEEFGEGL
+1166 ENLKMEFGEDL
-1177 EFKDLS
+1177 EFQDLS

>member
-1 MSNRYEKMM
+1 MSNRYEQMM
-10 QGQSTTVT
+10 QGQSPTVT
-18 TQPTNRYQRMME
+18 TQPTNRYQRMMQD
-30 GSDTTIS
+30 SDTTIS
-37 PLTVDTQPSMMEIG
+37 PPTVDTQPSMMEIG
-51 DYSSTDII
+51 DYSSNDII
-59 ENDELYNVAKDY
+59 ENDELFNIAKDY

-107 AINELSFLNSLN
+107 AVNELAFLNSLN
-119 PEDEDDL
+119 PDDEDDL

-167 DPANIIGLG
+167 DPANLIGLG

-187 VATRLA
+187 VASRLA

-206 KGKGK
+206 KGKSK

-221 WARVMRG
+221 WAKVMRG

-234 NAAIQSRLKKDS
+234 NVAVQNKLKKES
-246 AKGMKALATR
+246 AKGMKALTTK

-293 YIVAGGLGALG
+293 YLVAGGLGAIG
-304 SIAVGGGL
+304 SLAVGGGL
-312 GSASVLLSRPK
+312 GATSVLLSRK
-323 TGDVME
+323 SG
-329 RVLDPFQVTKRTD
+329 
-342 DLALPAAD
+342 DLALPATD
-350 VAPVKK
+350 VAPVEKVRN
-356 ITNVSEVA
+356 INRVTDS
-364 NSYLDHINKMGGK
+364 LLQHINKMGGK
-377 DSWRN
+377 DSWRE
-382 KVNAGRNL
+382 KVNAGKNL
-390 AIGDYG
+390 AVGDYG
-396 DTFFEEMLLGNTD
+396 DTFFEEMLLGNED
-409 TGLKG
+409 KG
-414 LAQIMDEQGFTYT
+414 LIGLAEVMYEQGFTYT
-427 PRYTGDKVS
+427 PRYSGDKVS
-436 NFVADVIREADPQD
+436 NFVADVIKEADPQD
-450 IKKFFT
+450 IKNFLT
-456 DFEDLSGVTVYLSRE
+456 DFEE
-471 AQDNTTGINKKL
+471 MTGITMYTSKEAGIDKKL
-483 SEFTPED
+483 RDFTPAD
-490 FSNAFAYWASKR
+490 FSKAFAYWASKR
-502 GEGLGF
+502 GEGLGA
-508 ISRLHRV
+508 ISRLNRIITGERDV
-515 IKADKDIGDTTFG
+515 RNTTFSD
-528 EFTQAMFDTGLA
+528 FTQSMFDTGLA
-540 QRKSKEK
+540 QKKSAEG
-547 SSLLGGKLEGVN
+547 SSLFRGKLKDVD
-559 LAMGAEGVKA
+559 LAFGAEGIKA

-605 MGLLFAGKAGFQKLI
+605 MGLLFAGKGLGQKLLQNENA
-620 GNHDAKESLRIA
+620 GESLRIA
-632 GAYYRA
+632 GAYLRA
-638 NKQKVRNLLDPN
+638 NKQKIRNMLDPN
-650 MTYDSFKSISLKN
+650 MTYDAFKSISIKN
-663 PEAMRELVR
+663 PDAMRELVR

-684 VKQSG
+684 LKQSG

-694 TILGATSEK
+694 TIGGAVSEK
-703 IVDFAQFISFVKM
+703 VVDFAQFISFVKM

-728 QLDKNLDISYGK
+728 QLDKNLDITYGK
-740 TFSEFFKDPDAAR
+740 SFSEFFKDPNAAR

-780 KDKTTIGELAGF
+780 KDDTTIGELAGF
-792 LENFRNTPGVGLLA
+792 VENFRNTPGVGLLA

-811 FNNTLAFSMDMTSI
+811 FNNTVAFSMDMTGI
-825 SAWQK
+825 SFIQK
-830 FLSPT
+830 LASPA
-835 SQERSLKELSMR
+835 SQTRSAKELGLR
-847 GAMGL
+847 GAIGL
-852 GFIYTMAED
+852 GFIGTMIQD

-900 ILSYGLEGKRPP
+900 ILSYAAEGKKPP
-912 EGEVAQINDIIG
+912 EGEVKQISDIIG

-938 FGNSVK
+938 FGNSVNK
-944 KLVSGD
+944 VISGD
-950 VGIFEAI
+950 ISII
-957 EKTFGGIGS
+957 EGVANTFGGIAS
-966 QVVSGTTRFL
+966 QVVSGTTRFI

-990 KYKHIDRKQ
+990 KYKHVDRKQ

-1018 VGDLQQEKFTASI
+1018 VGDLQQEKFSASI
-1031 GDIQS
+1031 GDIRS

-1051 TAKILNRIGRPNYL
+1051 TAKILNIIGRPNYL
-1065 ADRKTKIAVAGNRY
+1065 ADKRTKIAVAGNRY
-1079 NQIFH
+1079 NEIFH
-1084 DQVEILAGDLLRREA
+1084 DTVEVLAGDLLRREA
-1099 FITGKIEGSR
+1099 FKKGKIEGSG
-1109 STELEVRTKLVNNIF
+1109 STQLEVRTKLVNNIF
-1124 EEAREITKSL
+1124 TEAREITKYL
-1134 MEFGAES
+1134 METGAES
-1141 LNDMQLG
+1141 LSDMQLQ
-1148 KLLELENKFTIP
+1148 KLLDLEGKFTIP

-1166 KNLEEEFGEGL
+1166 ENLKMEFGEDL
-1177 EFKDLS
+1177 EFQDLS

>member
-1 MSNRYEKMM
+1 MSNRYEQMM
-10 QGQSTTVT
+10 QGQSPTVT
-18 TQPTNRYQRMME
+18 TQPTNRYQRMMQ

-37 PLTVDTQPSMMEIG
+37 PPTVDTQPSMMEIG
-51 DYSSTDII
+51 DYSSNDII
-59 ENDELYNVAKDY
+59 ENDELFNVAKDY

-107 AINELSFLNSLN
+107 AVNELAFLNSLD
-119 PEDEDDL
+119 PDDEDDL

-141 METLFGDTTAS
+141 METLFGDTTTS

-167 DPANIIGLG
+167 DPANLIGLG

-206 KGKGK
+206 KGKSK

-221 WARVMRG
+221 WAKTMRG
-228 AAKDEK
+228 AARDEK
-234 NAAIQSRLKKDS
+234 NIAVQNKLKKES
-246 AKGMKALATR
+246 ARGMKALATK

-283 LVRTTGKEGN
+283 LVRTTGREGN
-293 YIVAGGLGALG
+293 YLVAGGLGAIG
-304 SIAVGGGL
+304 SLAVGGGL
-312 GSASVLLSRPK
+312 GATSVLLSRK
-323 TGDVME
+323 SG
-329 RVLDPFQVTKRTD
+329 
-342 DLALPAAD
+342 DLALPATD
-350 VAPVKK
+350 VAPVEKVRN
-356 ITNVSEVA
+356 INRVTDS
-364 NSYLDHINKMGGK
+364 LLQHINKMGGK
-377 DSWRN
+377 DSWRE
-382 KVNAGRNL
+382 KVNAGKNL
-390 AIGDYG
+390 AVGDYG
-396 DTFFEEMLLGNTD
+396 DTFFEEMLLGNED
-409 TGLKG
+409 KG
-414 LAQIMDEQGFTYT
+414 LIGLAEVMYEQGFTYT
-427 PRYTGDKVS
+427 PRYSGDKVS
-436 NFVADVIREADPQD
+436 NFVSDVIKEADPQD
-450 IKKFFT
+450 IKNFLT
-456 DFEDLSGVTVYLSRE
+456 DFEE
-471 AQDNTTGINKKL
+471 MTGITMYTSKEAGIDKKL
-483 SEFTPED
+483 RDFTPAD
-490 FSNAFAYWASKR
+490 FSKAFAYWASKR
-502 GEGLGF
+502 GEGLGA
-508 ISRLHRV
+508 ISRLNRIITGERDV
-515 IKADKDIGDTTFG
+515 RNTTFSD
-528 EFTQAMFDTGLA
+528 FTQSMFDTGLA
-540 QRKSKEK
+540 QKKSAEG
-547 SSLLGGKLEGVN
+547 SSLFRGKLKDVD
-559 LAMGAEGVKA
+559 LAFGAEGIKA

-605 MGLLFAGKAGFQKLI
+605 MGLLFAGKGLGQKLLQNENA
-620 GNHDAKESLRIA
+620 GESLRIA
-632 GAYYRA
+632 GAYLRA
-638 NKQKVRNLLDPN
+638 NKQKIRNMLDPN
-650 MTYDSFKSISLKN
+650 MTYDAFKSISIKN
-663 PEAMRELVR
+663 PDAMRELVR

-684 VKQSG
+684 LKQSG

-694 TILGATSEK
+694 TIGGAVSEK
-703 IVDFAQFISFVKM
+703 VVDFAQFISFVKM

-728 QLDKNLDISYGK
+728 QLDKNLDITYGK
-740 TFSEFFKDPDAAR
+740 SFSEFFKDPNAAR

-780 KDKTTIGELAGF
+780 KDDTTIGELAGF
-792 LENFRNTPGVGLLA
+792 VENFRNTPGVGLLA

-811 FNNTLAFSMDMTSI
+811 FNNTVAFSMDMTGI
-825 SAWQK
+825 SFIQK
-830 FLSPT
+830 LASPA
-835 SQERSLKELSMR
+835 SQTRSAKELGLR
-847 GAMGL
+847 GAIGL
-852 GFIYTMAED
+852 GFIGTMIQD

-900 ILSYGLEGKRPP
+900 ILSYAAEGKKPP
-912 EGEVAQINDIIG
+912 EGEVKQISDIIG

-938 FGNSVK
+938 FGNSVNK
-944 KLVSGD
+944 VISGD
-950 VGIFEAI
+950 ISII
-957 EKTFGGIGS
+957 EGVANTFGGIAS
-966 QVVSGTTRFL
+966 QVVSGTTRFI

-990 KYKHIDRKQ
+990 KYKHVDRKQ

-1018 VGDLQQEKFTASI
+1018 VGDLQQEKFSASI
-1031 GDIQS
+1031 GDIRS

-1051 TAKILNRIGRPNYL
+1051 TAKILNIIGRPNYL
-1065 ADRKTKIAVAGNRY
+1065 ADKRTKIAVAGNRY
-1079 NQIFH
+1079 NEIFH
-1084 DQVEILAGDLLRREA
+1084 DTIEVLAGDLLRREA
-1099 FITGKIEGSR
+1099 FKKGKIEGSG
-1109 STELEVRTKLVNNIF
+1109 STQLEVRTKLVNNIF
-1124 EEAREITKSL
+1124 TEAREITKYL
-1134 MEFGAES
+1134 METGAES
-1141 LNDMQLG
+1141 LSDMQLQ
-1148 KLLELENKFTIP
+1148 KLLDLEGKFTIP

-1166 KNLEEEFGEGL
+1166 ENLKTEFGEDL
-1177 EFKDLS
+1177 EFQDLS

>member
-1 MSNRYEKMM
+1 MSNRYEQMM
-10 QGQSTTVT
+10 QGQSPTVT
-18 TQPTNRYQRMME
+18 TQPTNRYQRMMQD
-30 GSDTTIS
+30 SDTTIS
-37 PLTVDTQPSMMEIG
+37 PPTVDTQPSMMEIG
-51 DYSSTDII
+51 DYSSNDII
-59 ENDELYNVAKDY
+59 ENDELFNIAKDY

-107 AINELSFLNSLN
+107 AVNELAFLNSLN
-119 PEDEDDL
+119 PDDEDDL

-167 DPANIIGLG
+167 DPANLIGLG

-206 KGKGK
+206 KGKSK

-221 WARVMRG
+221 WAKVMRG

-234 NAAIQSRLKKDS
+234 NVAVQNKLKKES
-246 AKGMKALATR
+246 AKGMKALATK

-283 LVRTTGKEGN
+283 LVRTTGREGN
-293 YIVAGGLGALG
+293 YLVAGGLGAIG
-304 SIAVGGGL
+304 SLAVGGGL
-312 GSASVLLSRPK
+312 GATSVLLSRK
-323 TGDVME
+323 SG
-329 RVLDPFQVTKRTD
+329 
-342 DLALPAAD
+342 DLALPATD
-350 VAPVKK
+350 VAPVEKVRN
-356 ITNVSEVA
+356 INRVTDS
-364 NSYLDHINKMGGK
+364 LLQHINKMGGK
-377 DSWRN
+377 DSWRE
-382 KVNAGRNL
+382 KVNAGKNL
-390 AIGDYG
+390 AVGDYG
-396 DTFFEEMLLGNTD
+396 DTFFEEMLLGNED
-409 TGLKG
+409 KG
-414 LAQIMDEQGFTYT
+414 LIGLAEVMYEQGFTYT
-427 PRYTGDKVS
+427 PRYSGDKVS
-436 NFVADVIREADPQD
+436 NFVADVIKEADPQD
-450 IKKFFT
+450 IKNFLT
-456 DFEDLSGVTVYLSRE
+456 DFEE
-471 AQDNTTGINKKL
+471 MTGITMYTSKEAGIDKKL
-483 SEFTPED
+483 RDFTPAD
-490 FSNAFAYWASKR
+490 FSKAFAYWASKR
-502 GEGLGF
+502 GEGLGA
-508 ISRLHRV
+508 ISRLNRIITGERDV
-515 IKADKDIGDTTFG
+515 RNTTFSD
-528 EFTQAMFDTGLA
+528 FTQSMFDTGLA
-540 QRKSKEK
+540 QKKSAEG
-547 SSLLGGKLEGVN
+547 SSLFRGKLKDVD
-559 LAMGAEGVKA
+559 LAFGAEGIKA

-605 MGLLFAGKAGFQKLI
+605 MGLLFAGKGLGQKLLQNENA
-620 GNHDAKESLRIA
+620 GESLRIA
-632 GAYYRA
+632 GAYLRA
-638 NKQKVRNLLDPN
+638 NKQKIRNMLDPN
-650 MTYDSFKSISLKN
+650 MTYDAFKSISIKN
-663 PEAMRELVR
+663 PDAMRELVR

-684 VKQSG
+684 LKQSG

-728 QLDKNLDISYGK
+728 QLDKNLDITYGK
-740 TFSEFFKDPDAAR
+740 SFSEFFKDPNAAR

-780 KDKTTIGELAGF
+780 KDDTTIGELAGF
-792 LENFRNTPGVGLLA
+792 VENFRNTPGVGLLA

-811 FNNTLAFSMDMTSI
+811 FNNTVAFSMDMTGI
-825 SAWQK
+825 SFIQK
-830 FLSPT
+830 LASPA
-835 SQERSLKELSMR
+835 SQTRSAKELGLR
-847 GAMGL
+847 GAIGL
-852 GFIYTMAED
+852 GFIGTMIQD

-900 ILSYGLEGKRPP
+900 ILSYAAEGKKAP
-912 EGEVAQINDIIG
+912 EGEVKQISDIIG

-938 FGNSVK
+938 FGNSVNK
-944 KLVSGD
+944 VISGD
-950 VGIFEAI
+950 ISII
-957 EKTFGGIGS
+957 EGVANTFGGIAS
-966 QVVSGTTRFL
+966 QVVSGTTRFI

-990 KYKHIDRKQ
+990 KYKHVDRKQ

-1018 VGDLQQEKFTASI
+1018 VGDLQQEKFSASI
-1031 GDIQS
+1031 GDIRS

-1051 TAKILNRIGRPNYL
+1051 TAKILNIIGRPNYL
-1065 ADRKTKIAVAGNRY
+1065 ADKRTKIAVAGNRY
-1079 NQIFH
+1079 NEIFH
-1084 DQVEILAGDLLRREA
+1084 DTVEVLAGDLLRREA
-1099 FITGKIEGSR
+1099 FKKGKIEGSG
-1109 STELEVRTKLVNNIF
+1109 STQLEVRTKLVNNIF
-1124 EEAREITKSL
+1124 TEAREITKYL
-1134 MEFGAES
+1134 METGAES
-1141 LNDMQLG
+1141 LSDMQLQ
-1148 KLLELENKFTIP
+1148 KLLDLEGKFTIP

-1166 KNLEEEFGEGL
+1166 ENLKTEFGEDL
-1177 EFKDLS
+1177 EFQDLS

>member
-1 MSNRYEKMM
+1 
-10 QGQSTTVT
+10 
-18 TQPTNRYQRMME
+18 MME
-30 GSDTTIS
+30 GSDTTI
-37 PLTVDTQPSMMEIG
+37 PPQTVDTQPSMMEIG
-51 DYSSTDII
+51 DYSSNDII

-107 AINELSFLNSLN
+107 AVNELAFLNSLDS
-119 PEDEDDL
+119 EDEDDL

-152 EKLEILGDYTREAIL
+152 EKTEILMDYTREAIL
-167 DPANIIGLG
+167 DPANLIGLG

-206 KGKGK
+206 KGKSK

-221 WARVMRG
+221 WAKVMRG

-234 NAAIQSRLKKDS
+234 NIAVQNKLKKES
-246 AKGMKALATR
+246 AKGMKALATK

-283 LVRTTGKEGN
+283 LVRTTGREGN
-293 YIVAGGLGALG
+293 YVLAGGLGAIG
-304 SIAVGGGL
+304 SLAVGGGL
-312 GSASVLLSRPK
+312 GATSVLLSRK
-323 TGDVME
+323 SG
-329 RVLDPFQVTKRTD
+329 
-342 DLALPAAD
+342 DLALPATD
-350 VAPVKK
+350 VAPVEKVRN
-356 ITNVSEVA
+356 INRVTDS
-364 NSYLDHINKMGGK
+364 LLQHINKMGGK
-377 DSWRN
+377 DSWRE
-382 KVNAGRNL
+382 KVNAGKNL
-390 AIGDYG
+390 AVGDYG
-396 DTFFEEMLLGNTD
+396 DTFFEEMLLGNED
-409 TGLKG
+409 KG
-414 LAQIMDEQGFTYT
+414 LIGLAEVMYEQGFNYT
-427 PRYTGDKVS
+427 PRYSGDKVS
-436 NFVADVIREADPQD
+436 NFVSDVIKEADPQD
-450 IKKFFT
+450 IKNFLI
-456 DFEDLSGVTVYLSRE
+456 DFEE
-471 AQDNTTGINKKL
+471 MTGITMYTSKEAGIDKKL
-483 SEFTPED
+483 RDFTPAD
-490 FSNAFAYWASKR
+490 FSKAFAYWASKR
-502 GEGLGF
+502 GEGLGA
-508 ISRLHRV
+508 ISRLSR
-515 IKADKDIGDTTFG
+515 IITGEGDVRNTTFSD
-528 EFTQAMFDTGLA
+528 FTQSMFDTGLA
-540 QRKSKEK
+540 QKKSVEG
-547 SSLLGGKLEGVN
+547 SSLFRGKLKDVD
-559 LAMGAEGVKA
+559 LAFGAEGIKA

-605 MGLLFAGKAGFQKLI
+605 MGLLFAGKGLGQKLI
-620 GNHDAKESLRIA
+620 QNENAGESLRIA
-632 GAYYRA
+632 GAYLRA

-650 MTYDSFKSISLKN
+650 MTYDAFKSISIKN
-663 PEAMRELVR
+663 PDAMRELVR

-684 VKQSG
+684 LKQSG

-694 TILGATSEK
+694 TVGGAVSEK
-703 IVDFAQFISFVKM
+703 VVDFAQFISFVKM

-728 QLDKNLDISYGK
+728 QLDKNLDITYGK
-740 TFSEFFKDPDAAR
+740 TFSEFFKDPNAAR

-780 KDKTTIGELAGF
+780 KDDTTVGELAGF
-792 LENFRNTPGVGLLA
+792 VENFRNTPGVGLLA

-811 FNNTLAFSMDMTSI
+811 FNNTVAFSMDMTGI
-825 SAWQK
+825 SFIQRLA
-830 FLSPT
+830 SPT
-835 SQERSLKELSMR
+835 SQTRSAKELGLR
-847 GAMGL
+847 GAIGL
-852 GFIYTMAED
+852 GFIGTMIQD

-900 ILSYGLEGKRPP
+900 ILSYAAEGKKAP
-912 EGEVAQINDIIG
+912 EGEVKQISDIIG

-938 FGNSVK
+938 FGNSVNK
-944 KLVSGD
+944 VISGD
-950 VGIFEAI
+950 ISVI
-957 EKTFGGIGS
+957 EGVANTFGGIAS
-966 QVVSGTTRFL
+966 QVVSGTTRFV

-990 KYKHIDRKQ
+990 KYKHVDRKQ
-999 GSKTIN
+999 GSKTLN
-1005 NALRYMDQ
+1005 NSLRYMDQ

-1018 VGDLQQEKFTASI
+1018 VGDLQQEKFSASI
-1031 GDIQS
+1031 GDIRS

-1051 TAKILNRIGRPNYL
+1051 TSKILNMIGRPNYL
-1065 ADRKTKIAVAGNRY
+1065 ADKRTKIAVAGNRY
-1079 NQIFH
+1079 NEIFH
-1084 DQVEILAGDLLRREA
+1084 DSIEVLAGDLLRRES
-1099 FITGKIEGSR
+1099 FKKGKIEGSG
-1109 STELEVRTKLVNNIF
+1109 STQLEVRTKLVNNIF
-1124 EEAREITKSL
+1124 TEARDITKYL
-1134 MEFGAES
+1134 METGAES
-1141 LNDMQLG
+1141 LSDMQLQ
-1148 KLLELENKFTIP
+1148 KLLDLEGKFTIP

-1166 KNLEEEFGEGL
+1166 ENLKMEFGEDL
-1177 EFKDLS
+1177 EFQDLS

>member
-1 MSNRYEKMM
+1 
-10 QGQSTTVT
+10 
-18 TQPTNRYQRMME
+18 
-30 GSDTTIS
+30 
-37 PLTVDTQPSMMEIG
+37 
-51 DYSSTDII
+51 
-59 ENDELYNVAKDY
+59 
-71 MDTRF
+71 
-76 NVDDVRG
+76 
-83 YSREELVNKALNNM
+83 
-97 RGFSGGNTVR
+97 
-107 AINELSFLNSLN
+107 
-119 PEDEDDL
+119 
-126 EKLNKVGKF
+126 
-135 YTMFEG
+135 
-141 METLFGDTTAS
+141 
-152 EKLEILGDYTREAIL
+152 
-167 DPANIIGLG
+167 
-176 VGKFLASGGTK
+176 
-187 VATRLA
+187 
-193 QKKAMQIYKKNLL
+193 
-206 KGKGK
+206 
-211 ETAKKQADKM
+211 
-221 WARVMRG
+221 
-228 AAKDEK
+228 
-234 NAAIQSRLKKDS
+234 
-246 AKGMKALATR
+246 
-256 QGLKEVAGVTLVDTV
+256 
-271 AGVGSA
+271 
-277 LAYEDG
+277 
-283 LVRTTGKEGN
+283 
-293 YIVAGGLGALG
+293 
-304 SIAVGGGL
+304 
-312 GSASVLLSRPK
+312 
-323 TGDVME
+323 
-329 RVLDPFQVTKRTD
+329 
-342 DLALPAAD
+342 
-350 VAPVKK
+350 
-356 ITNVSEVA
+356 
-364 NSYLDHINKMGGK
+364 
-377 DSWRN
+377 
-382 KVNAGRNL
+382 
-390 AIGDYG
+390 
-396 DTFFEEMLLGNTD
+396 
-409 TGLKG
+409 
-414 LAQIMDEQGFTYT
+414 
-427 PRYTGDKVS
+427 
-436 NFVADVIREADPQD
+436 
-450 IKKFFT
+450 
-456 DFEDLSGVTVYLSRE
+456 
-471 AQDNTTGINKKL
+471 
-483 SEFTPED
+483 
-490 FSNAFAYWASKR
+490 
-502 GEGLGF
+502 
-508 ISRLHRV
+508 
-515 IKADKDIGDTTFG
+515 
-528 EFTQAMFDTGLA
+528 MFDTGLA

-547 SSLLGGKLEGVN
+547 SSLFGGKLEGVD
-559 LAMGAEGVKA
+559 LAFGAEGIKA

-574 VRMLVSAPS
+574 IRMLVSAPG

-605 MGLLFAGKAGFQKLI
+605 MGLLFAGKSGYQRLTRNADAG
-620 GNHDAKESLRIA
+620 ESLRIA

-694 TILGATSEK
+694 TIAGTGSEK
-703 IVDFAQFISFVKM
+703 LVDFAQTISFVKM
-716 QDVFTKSQEFIY
+716 QDVFTKSQEFVY
-728 QLDKNLDISYGK
+728 QLDKNLDITYGK
-740 TFSEFFKDPDAAR
+740 TFSEFFKDPNAAR

-792 LENFRNTPGVGLLA
+792 VENFRNTPGVGLLA

-811 FNNTLAFSMDMTSI
+811 FNNTVAFSMDMTSL
-825 SAWQK
+825 SFWQK
-830 FLSPT
+830 LASPT
-835 SQERSLKELSMR
+835 SQQRSVKELSMS

-861 EQIYREQGLGPFQRI
+861 EQIY
-876 DPETGGIAD
+876 
-885 EKFNFPTSHFKAGAR
+885 NFPTSHFKAGAR
-900 ILSYGLEGKRPP
+900 ILSYGLEGKKPP
-912 EGEVAQINDIIG
+912 EGEVGQIMDIIG

-950 VGIFEAI
+950 VGIFESI
-957 EKTFGGIGS
+957 ENTFGGIGS

-1065 ADRKTKIAVAGNRY
+1065 ANKRTKIAVAGNRY
-1079 NQIFH
+1079 NEIFH

-1099 FITGKIEGSR
+1099 FKTGKIKGSK

-1124 EEAREITKSL
+1124 EEARDITKSL
-1134 MEFGAES
+1134 MEYGAES

-1148 KLLELENKFTIP
+1148 KLLELENAFTIP

-1197 KMLDEYGMSF
+1197 KMLDGYGMSF

>member
-1 MSNRYEKMM
+1 MSNRYEQMM
-10 QGQSTTVT
+10 QGQSPTVT

-51 DYSSTDII
+51 DYSSNDII
-59 ENDELYNVAKDY
+59 ENDELFNVAKDY

-107 AINELSFLNSLN
+107 AVNELAFLNSLN
-119 PEDEDDL
+119 PDDEDDL

-167 DPANIIGLG
+167 DPANLIGLG

-187 VATRLA
+187 VASRLA

-206 KGKGK
+206 KGKSK

-221 WARVMRG
+221 WAKVMRG

-234 NAAIQSRLKKDS
+234 NVAVQNKLKKES
-246 AKGMKALATR
+246 AKGMKALTTK

-293 YIVAGGLGALG
+293 YLVAGGLGAIG
-304 SIAVGGGL
+304 SLAVGGGL
-312 GSASVLLSRPK
+312 GATSVLLSRK
-323 TGDVME
+323 SG
-329 RVLDPFQVTKRTD
+329 
-342 DLALPAAD
+342 DLALPATD
-350 VAPVKK
+350 VAPVEKVRN
-356 ITNVSEVA
+356 INRVTDS
-364 NSYLDHINKMGGK
+364 LLQHINKMGGK
-377 DSWRN
+377 DSWRE
-382 KVNAGRNL
+382 KVNAGKNL
-390 AIGDYG
+390 AVGDYG
-396 DTFFEEMLLGNTD
+396 DTFFEEMLLGNED
-409 TGLKG
+409 KG
-414 LAQIMDEQGFTYT
+414 LIGLAEVMYEQGFTYT
-427 PRYTGDKVS
+427 PRYSGDKVS
-436 NFVADVIREADPQD
+436 NFVADVIKEADPQD
-450 IKKFFT
+450 IKNFLT
-456 DFEDLSGVTVYLSRE
+456 DFEE
-471 AQDNTTGINKKL
+471 MTGITMYTSKEAGIDKKL
-483 SEFTPED
+483 RDFTPAD
-490 FSNAFAYWASKR
+490 FSKAFAYWASKR
-502 GEGLGF
+502 GEGLGA
-508 ISRLHRV
+508 ISRLNRIITGERDV
-515 IKADKDIGDTTFG
+515 RNTTFSD
-528 EFTQAMFDTGLA
+528 FTQSMFDTGLA
-540 QRKSKEK
+540 QKKSAEG
-547 SSLLGGKLEGVN
+547 SSLFRGKLKDVD
-559 LAMGAEGVKA
+559 LAFGAEGIKA

-605 MGLLFAGKAGFQKLI
+605 MGLLFAGKGLGQKLLQNENA
-620 GNHDAKESLRIA
+620 GESLRIA
-632 GAYYRA
+632 GAYLRA
-638 NKQKVRNLLDPN
+638 NKQKIRNMLDPN
-650 MTYDSFKSISLKN
+650 MTYDAFKSISIKN
-663 PEAMRELVR
+663 PDAMRELVR

-684 VKQSG
+684 LKQSG

-694 TILGATSEK
+694 TIGGAVSEK
-703 IVDFAQFISFVKM
+703 VVDFAQFISFVKM

-728 QLDKNLDISYGK
+728 QLDKNLDITYGK
-740 TFSEFFKDPDAAR
+740 SFSEFFKDPNAAR

-780 KDKTTIGELAGF
+780 KDDTTIGELAGF
-792 LENFRNTPGVGLLA
+792 VENFRNTPGVGLLA

-811 FNNTLAFSMDMTSI
+811 FNNTVAFSMDMTGI
-825 SAWQK
+825 SFIQK
-830 FLSPT
+830 LASPA
-835 SQERSLKELSMR
+835 SQTRSAKELGLR
-847 GAMGL
+847 GAIGL
-852 GFIYTMAED
+852 GFIGTMIQD

-900 ILSYGLEGKRPP
+900 ILSYAAEGKKAP
-912 EGEVAQINDIIG
+912 EGEVKQISDIIG

-938 FGNSVK
+938 FGNSVNK
-944 KLVSGD
+944 VISGD
-950 VGIFEAI
+950 ISVI
-957 EKTFGGIGS
+957 EGVANTFGGIAS
-966 QVVSGTTRFL
+966 QVVSGTTRFI

-990 KYKHIDRKQ
+990 KYKHVDRKQ

-1018 VGDLQQEKFTASI
+1018 VGDLQQEKFSASI
-1031 GDIQS
+1031 GDIRS

-1051 TAKILNRIGRPNYL
+1051 TAKILNIIGRPNYL
-1065 ADRKTKIAVAGNRY
+1065 ADKRTKIAVAGNRY
-1079 NQIFH
+1079 NEIFH
-1084 DQVEILAGDLLRREA
+1084 DTVEVLAGDLLRREA
-1099 FITGKIEGSR
+1099 FKKGKIEGSG
-1109 STELEVRTKLVNNIF
+1109 STQLEVRTKLVNNIF
-1124 EEAREITKSL
+1124 TEAREITKYL
-1134 MEFGAES
+1134 METGAES
-1141 LNDMQLG
+1141 LSDMQLQ
-1148 KLLELENKFTIP
+1148 KLLDLEGKFTIP

-1166 KNLEEEFGEGL
+1166 ENLKMEFGEDL
-1177 EFKDLS
+1177 EFQDLS

>member
-1 MSNRYEKMM
+1 MSNRYEQMM
-10 QGQSTTVT
+10 QGQSPTVT
-18 TQPTNRYQRMME
+18 TQPTNRYQRMMQ

-37 PLTVDTQPSMMEIG
+37 PPTVDTQPSMMEIG
-51 DYSSTDII
+51 DYSSNDII
-59 ENDELYNVAKDY
+59 ENDELFNVAKDY

-107 AINELSFLNSLN
+107 AVNELAFLNSLN
-119 PEDEDDL
+119 PDDEDDL

-167 DPANIIGLG
+167 DPANLIGLG
-176 VGKFLASGGTK
+176 FGKFLASGGTK
-187 VATRLA
+187 VASRLA
-193 QKKAMQIYKKNLL
+193 QKKAMKIYKKNLL
-206 KGKGK
+206 KGKSK

-221 WARVMRG
+221 WAKTMRG
-228 AAKDEK
+228 AARDEK
-234 NAAIQSRLKKDS
+234 NIAVQNKLKKES
-246 AKGMKALATR
+246 ARGMKALATK

-283 LVRTTGKEGN
+283 LVRTTGREGN
-293 YIVAGGLGALG
+293 YLVAGGLGAIG
-304 SIAVGGGL
+304 SLAVGGGL
-312 GSASVLLSRPK
+312 GATSVLLSRK
-323 TGDVME
+323 SG
-329 RVLDPFQVTKRTD
+329 
-342 DLALPAAD
+342 DLALPATD
-350 VAPVKK
+350 VAPVEKVRN
-356 ITNVSEVA
+356 INRVTDS
-364 NSYLDHINKMGGK
+364 LLQHINKMGGK
-377 DSWRN
+377 DSWRE
-382 KVNAGRNL
+382 KVNAGKNL
-390 AIGDYG
+390 AVGDYG
-396 DTFFEEMLLGNTD
+396 DTFFEEMLLGNED
-409 TGLKG
+409 KG
-414 LAQIMDEQGFTYT
+414 LIGLAEVMYEQGFTYT
-427 PRYTGDKVS
+427 PRYSGDKVS
-436 NFVADVIREADPQD
+436 NFVSDVIKEADPQD
-450 IKKFFT
+450 IKNFLT
-456 DFEDLSGVTVYLSRE
+456 DFEE
-471 AQDNTTGINKKL
+471 MTGITMYTSKEAGIDKKL
-483 SEFTPED
+483 RDFTPAD
-490 FSNAFAYWASKR
+490 FSKAFAYWASKR
-502 GEGLGF
+502 GEGLGA
-508 ISRLHRV
+508 ISRLNRIITGERDV
-515 IKADKDIGDTTFG
+515 RNTTFSD
-528 EFTQAMFDTGLA
+528 FTQSMFDTGLA
-540 QRKSKEK
+540 QKKSAEG
-547 SSLLGGKLEGVN
+547 SSLFRGKLKDVD
-559 LAMGAEGVKA
+559 LAFGAEGIKA

-605 MGLLFAGKAGFQKLI
+605 MGLLFAGKGLGQKLLQNENA
-620 GNHDAKESLRIA
+620 GESLRIA
-632 GAYYRA
+632 GAYLRA
-638 NKQKVRNLLDPN
+638 NKQKIRNMLDPN
-650 MTYDSFKSISLKN
+650 MTYDAFKSISIKN
-663 PEAMRELVR
+663 PDAMRELVR

-684 VKQSG
+684 LKQSG

-694 TILGATSEK
+694 TIGGAVSEK
-703 IVDFAQFISFVKM
+703 VVDFAQFISFVKM

-728 QLDKNLDISYGK
+728 QLDKNLDITYGK
-740 TFSEFFKDPDAAR
+740 SFSEFFKDPNAAR

-780 KDKTTIGELAGF
+780 KDDTTIGELAGF
-792 LENFRNTPGVGLLA
+792 VENFRNTPGVGLLA

-811 FNNTLAFSMDMTSI
+811 FNNTVAFSMDMTGI
-825 SAWQK
+825 SFIQK
-830 FLSPT
+830 LASPA
-835 SQERSLKELSMR
+835 SQTRSAKELGLR
-847 GAMGL
+847 GAIGL
-852 GFIYTMAED
+852 GFIGTMIQD

-900 ILSYGLEGKRPP
+900 ILSYAAEGKKPP
-912 EGEVAQINDIIG
+912 EGEVKQISDIIG

-938 FGNSVK
+938 FGNSVNK
-944 KLVSGD
+944 VISGD
-950 VGIFEAI
+950 ISII
-957 EKTFGGIGS
+957 EGVANTFGGIAS
-966 QVVSGTTRFL
+966 QVVSGTTRFI

-990 KYKHIDRKQ
+990 KYKHVDRKQ

-1018 VGDLQQEKFTASI
+1018 VGDLQQEKFSASI
-1031 GDIQS
+1031 GDIRS

-1051 TAKILNRIGRPNYL
+1051 TAKILNIIGRPNYL
-1065 ADRKTKIAVAGNRY
+1065 ADKRTKIAVAGNRY
-1079 NQIFH
+1079 NEIFH
-1084 DQVEILAGDLLRREA
+1084 DTIEVLAGDLLRREA
-1099 FITGKIEGSR
+1099 FKKGKIEGSG
-1109 STELEVRTKLVNNIF
+1109 STQLEVRTKLVNNIF
-1124 EEAREITKSL
+1124 TEAREITKYL
-1134 MEFGAES
+1134 METGAES
-1141 LNDMQLG
+1141 LSDMQLQ
-1148 KLLELENKFTIP
+1148 KLLDLEGKFTIP

-1166 KNLEEEFGEGL
+1166 ENLKTEFGEDL
-1177 EFKDLS
+1177 EFQDLS

>member
-1 MSNRYEKMM
+1 MM
-10 QGQSTTVT
+10 Q
-18 TQPTNRYQRMME
+18 

-37 PLTVDTQPSMMEIG
+37 PPTVDTQPSMMEIG
-51 DYSSTDII
+51 DYSSNDII
-59 ENDELYNVAKDY
+59 ENDELFNVAKDY

-107 AINELSFLNSLN
+107 AVNELAFLNSLD
-119 PEDEDDL
+119 PDDEDDL

-167 DPANIIGLG
+167 DPANLIGLG

-187 VATRLA
+187 VASRLA

-206 KGKGK
+206 KGKSK

-221 WARVMRG
+221 WAKVMRG
-228 AAKDEK
+228 AARDEK
-234 NAAIQSRLKKDS
+234 NIAVQNKLKKES
-246 AKGMKALATR
+246 AKGMKALATK

-293 YIVAGGLGALG
+293 YLVAGGLGAIG
-304 SIAVGGGL
+304 SLAVGGGL
-312 GSASVLLSRPK
+312 GATSVLLSRK
-323 TGDVME
+323 SG
-329 RVLDPFQVTKRTD
+329 
-342 DLALPAAD
+342 DLALPATD
-350 VAPVKK
+350 VAPVEKVRN
-356 ITNVSEVA
+356 INRVTDS
-364 NSYLDHINKMGGK
+364 LLQHINKMGGK
-377 DSWRN
+377 ESWRE
-382 KVNAGRNL
+382 KVNAGKNL
-390 AIGDYG
+390 AVGDYG
-396 DTFFEEMLLGNTD
+396 DTFFEEMLLGNED
-409 TGLKG
+409 KG
-414 LAQIMDEQGFTYT
+414 LIGLAEVMYEQGFTYT
-427 PRYTGDKVS
+427 PRYSGDKVS
-436 NFVADVIREADPQD
+436 NFVADVIKEADPQD
-450 IKKFFT
+450 IKNFLT
-456 DFEDLSGVTVYLSRE
+456 DFEDM
-471 AQDNTTGINKKL
+471 TGITMYTSKEAGIDKKL
-483 SEFTPED
+483 RDFTPAD
-490 FSNAFAYWASKR
+490 FSKAFAYWASKR
-502 GEGLGF
+502 GEGLGA
-508 ISRLHRV
+508 ISRLNRIITGERDV
-515 IKADKDIGDTTFG
+515 RNTTFSD
-528 EFTQAMFDTGLA
+528 FTQSMFDTGLA
-540 QRKSKEK
+540 QKKSAEG
-547 SSLLGGKLEGVN
+547 SSLFRGKLKDVD
-559 LAMGAEGVKA
+559 LAFGAEGIKA

-605 MGLLFAGKAGFQKLI
+605 MGLLFAGKGLGQKLLQNENA
-620 GNHDAKESLRIA
+620 GESLRIA
-632 GAYYRA
+632 GAYLRA
-638 NKQKVRNLLDPN
+638 NKQKIRNMLDPN
-650 MTYDSFKSISLKN
+650 MTYDAFKSISIKN
-663 PEAMRELVR
+663 PDAMRELVR

-684 VKQSG
+684 LKQSG

-694 TILGATSEK
+694 TIGGAVSEK
-703 IVDFAQFISFVKM
+703 VVDFAQFISFVKM

-728 QLDKNLDISYGK
+728 QLDKNLDITYGK
-740 TFSEFFKDPDAAR
+740 SFSEFFKNPNAAR

-780 KDKTTIGELAGF
+780 KDDTTIGELAGF
-792 LENFRNTPGVGLLA
+792 VENFRNTPGVGLLA

-811 FNNTLAFSMDMTSI
+811 FNNTVAFSMDMTGI
-825 SAWQK
+825 SFIQK
-830 FLSPT
+830 LASPA
-835 SQERSLKELSMR
+835 SQTRSAKELGLR
-847 GAMGL
+847 GAIGL
-852 GFIYTMAED
+852 GFIGTMIQD

-900 ILSYGLEGKRPP
+900 ILSYAAEGKKAP
-912 EGEVAQINDIIG
+912 EGEVKQISDIIG

-938 FGNSVK
+938 FGNSVNK
-944 KLVSGD
+944 VISGD
-950 VGIFEAI
+950 ISVI
-957 EKTFGGIGS
+957 EGVANTFGGIAS
-966 QVVSGTTRFL
+966 QVVSGTTRFI

-990 KYKHIDRKQ
+990 KYKHVDRKQ

-1018 VGDLQQEKFTASI
+1018 VGDLQQEKFSASI
-1031 GDIQS
+1031 GDIRS

-1051 TAKILNRIGRPNYL
+1051 TAKILNIIGRPNYL
-1065 ADRKTKIAVAGNRY
+1065 ADKRTKIAVAGNRY
-1079 NQIFH
+1079 NEIFH
-1084 DQVEILAGDLLRREA
+1084 DTIEVLAGDLLRREA
-1099 FITGKIEGSR
+1099 FKKGKIEGSG
-1109 STELEVRTKLVNNIF
+1109 STQLEVRTKLVNNIF
-1124 EEAREITKSL
+1124 TEAREITKYL
-1134 MEFGAES
+1134 METGSES
-1141 LNDMQLG
+1141 LSDMQLQ
-1148 KLLELENKFTIP
+1148 KLLDLEGKFTIP

-1166 KNLEEEFGEGL
+1166 ENLKMEFGEDL
-1177 EFKDLS
+1177 EFQDLS

>member
-1 MSNRYEKMM
+1 MSNRYEQMM
-10 QGQSTTVT
+10 QGQSPTVT
-18 TQPTNRYQRMME
+18 TQPTNRYQRMMQ

-37 PLTVDTQPSMMEIG
+37 PPTVDTQPSMMEIG
-51 DYSSTDII
+51 DYSSNDII
-59 ENDELYNVAKDY
+59 ENDELFNVAKDY

-107 AINELSFLNSLN
+107 AVNELAFLNSLN
-119 PEDEDDL
+119 PDDEDDL

-167 DPANIIGLG
+167 DPANLIGLG

-187 VATRLA
+187 VASRLA

-206 KGKGK
+206 KGKSK

-221 WARVMRG
+221 WAKTMRG
-228 AAKDEK
+228 AARDEK
-234 NAAIQSRLKKDS
+234 NIAVQNKLKKES
-246 AKGMKALATR
+246 ARGMKALATK

-283 LVRTTGKEGN
+283 LVRTTGREGN
-293 YIVAGGLGALG
+293 YLVAGGLGAIG
-304 SIAVGGGL
+304 SLAVGGGL
-312 GSASVLLSRPK
+312 GATSVLLSRK
-323 TGDVME
+323 SG
-329 RVLDPFQVTKRTD
+329 
-342 DLALPAAD
+342 DLALPATD
-350 VAPVKK
+350 VAPVEKVRN
-356 ITNVSEVA
+356 INRVTDS
-364 NSYLDHINKMGGK
+364 LLQHINKMGGK
-377 DSWRN
+377 DSWRE
-382 KVNAGRNL
+382 KVNAGKNL
-390 AIGDYG
+390 AVGDYG
-396 DTFFEEMLLGNTD
+396 DTFFEEMLLGNED
-409 TGLKG
+409 KG
-414 LAQIMDEQGFTYT
+414 LIGLAEVMYEQGFTYT
-427 PRYTGDKVS
+427 PRYSGDKVS
-436 NFVADVIREADPQD
+436 NFVSDVIKEADPQD
-450 IKKFFT
+450 IKNFLT
-456 DFEDLSGVTVYLSRE
+456 DFEE
-471 AQDNTTGINKKL
+471 MTGITMYTSKEAGIDKKL
-483 SEFTPED
+483 RDFTPAD
-490 FSNAFAYWASKR
+490 FSKAFAYWASKR
-502 GEGLGF
+502 GEGLGA
-508 ISRLHRV
+508 ISRLNRIITGERDV
-515 IKADKDIGDTTFG
+515 RNTTFSD
-528 EFTQAMFDTGLA
+528 FTQSMFDTGLA
-540 QRKSKEK
+540 QKKSAEG
-547 SSLLGGKLEGVN
+547 SSLFRGKLKDVD
-559 LAMGAEGVKA
+559 LAFGAEGIKA

-605 MGLLFAGKAGFQKLI
+605 MGLLFAGKGLGQKLLQNENA
-620 GNHDAKESLRIA
+620 GESLRIA
-632 GAYYRA
+632 GAYLRA
-638 NKQKVRNLLDPN
+638 NKQKIRNMLDPN
-650 MTYDSFKSISLKN
+650 MTYDAFKSISIKN
-663 PEAMRELVR
+663 PDAMRELVR

-684 VKQSG
+684 LKQSG

-694 TILGATSEK
+694 TIGGAVSEK
-703 IVDFAQFISFVKM
+703 VVDFAQFISFVKM

-728 QLDKNLDISYGK
+728 QLDKNLDITYGK
-740 TFSEFFKDPDAAR
+740 SFSEFFKDPNAAR

-780 KDKTTIGELAGF
+780 KDDTTIGELAGF
-792 LENFRNTPGVGLLA
+792 VENFRNTPGVGLLA

-811 FNNTLAFSMDMTSI
+811 FNNTVAFSMDMTGI
-825 SAWQK
+825 SFIQK
-830 FLSPT
+830 LASPA
-835 SQERSLKELSMR
+835 SQTRSAKELGLR
-847 GAMGL
+847 GAIGL
-852 GFIYTMAED
+852 GFIGTMIQD

-900 ILSYGLEGKRPP
+900 ILSYAAEGKKPP
-912 EGEVAQINDIIG
+912 EGEVKQISDIIG

-938 FGNSVK
+938 FGNSVNK
-944 KLVSGD
+944 VISGD
-950 VGIFEAI
+950 ISII
-957 EKTFGGIGS
+957 EGVANTFGGIAS
-966 QVVSGTTRFL
+966 QVVSGTTRFI

-990 KYKHIDRKQ
+990 KYKHVDRKQ

-1018 VGDLQQEKFTASI
+1018 VGDLQQEKFSASI
-1031 GDIQS
+1031 GDIRS

-1051 TAKILNRIGRPNYL
+1051 TAKILNIIGRPNYL
-1065 ADRKTKIAVAGNRY
+1065 ADKRTKIAVAGNRY
-1079 NQIFH
+1079 NEIFH
-1084 DQVEILAGDLLRREA
+1084 DTVEVLAGDLLRREA
-1099 FITGKIEGSR
+1099 FKKGKIEGSG
-1109 STELEVRTKLVNNIF
+1109 STQLEVRTKLVNNIF
-1124 EEAREITKSL
+1124 TEAREITKYL
-1134 MEFGAES
+1134 METGAES
-1141 LNDMQLG
+1141 LSDMQLQ
-1148 KLLELENKFTIP
+1148 KLLDLEGKFTIP

-1166 KNLEEEFGEGL
+1166 ENLKMEFGEDL
-1177 EFKDLS
+1177 EFQDLS

>member
-1 MSNRYEKMM
+1 MSNRYEQMM
-10 QGQSTTVT
+10 QGQSPTVT
-18 TQPTNRYQRMME
+18 TQPTNRYQRMMQD
-30 GSDTTIS
+30 SDTTIS
-37 PLTVDTQPSMMEIG
+37 PPTVDTQPSMMEIG
-51 DYSSTDII
+51 DYSSNDII
-59 ENDELYNVAKDY
+59 ENDELFNIAKDY

-107 AINELSFLNSLN
+107 AVNELAFLNSLN
-119 PEDEDDL
+119 PDDEDDL

-167 DPANIIGLG
+167 DPANLIGLG

-187 VATRLA
+187 VASRLA

-206 KGKGK
+206 KGKSK

-221 WARVMRG
+221 WAKVMSG

-234 NAAIQSRLKKDS
+234 NLAVQNKLKKES
-246 AKGMKALATR
+246 AKGMKALATK

-283 LVRTTGKEGN
+283 LVRTTGREGN
-293 YIVAGGLGALG
+293 YLVAGGLGAIG
-304 SIAVGGGL
+304 SLAVGGGL
-312 GSASVLLSRPK
+312 GATSVLLSRK
-323 TGDVME
+323 SG
-329 RVLDPFQVTKRTD
+329 
-342 DLALPAAD
+342 DLALPATD
-350 VAPVKK
+350 VAPVEKVRN
-356 ITNVSEVA
+356 INRVTDS
-364 NSYLDHINKMGGK
+364 LLQHINKMGGK
-377 DSWRN
+377 DSWRE
-382 KVNAGRNL
+382 KVNAGKNL
-390 AIGDYG
+390 AVGDYG
-396 DTFFEEMLLGNTD
+396 DTFFEEMLLGNED
-409 TGLKG
+409 KG
-414 LAQIMDEQGFTYT
+414 LIGLAEVMYEQGFTYT
-427 PRYTGDKVS
+427 PRYSGDKVS
-436 NFVADVIREADPQD
+436 NFVADVIKEADPQD
-450 IKKFFT
+450 IKNFLT
-456 DFEDLSGVTVYLSRE
+456 DFEE
-471 AQDNTTGINKKL
+471 MTGITMYTSKEAGIDKKL
-483 SEFTPED
+483 RDFTPAD
-490 FSNAFAYWASKR
+490 FSKAFAYWASKR
-502 GEGLGF
+502 GEGLGA
-508 ISRLHRV
+508 ISRLNRIITGERDV
-515 IKADKDIGDTTFG
+515 RNTTFSD
-528 EFTQAMFDTGLA
+528 FTQSMFDTGLA
-540 QRKSKEK
+540 QKKSAEG
-547 SSLLGGKLEGVN
+547 SSLFRGKLKDVD
-559 LAMGAEGVKA
+559 LAFGAEGIKA

-605 MGLLFAGKAGFQKLI
+605 MGLLFAGKGLGQKLLQNENA
-620 GNHDAKESLRIA
+620 GESLRIA
-632 GAYYRA
+632 GAYLRA
-638 NKQKVRNLLDPN
+638 NKQKIRNMLDPN
-650 MTYDSFKSISLKN
+650 MTYDAFKSISIKN
-663 PEAMRELVR
+663 PDAMRELVR

-684 VKQSG
+684 LKQSG

-694 TILGATSEK
+694 TIGGAVSEK
-703 IVDFAQFISFVKM
+703 VVDFAQFISFVKM

-728 QLDKNLDISYGK
+728 QLDKNLDITYGK
-740 TFSEFFKDPDAAR
+740 SFSEFFKDPNAAR

-780 KDKTTIGELAGF
+780 KDDTTIGELAGF
-792 LENFRNTPGVGLLA
+792 VENFRNTPGVGLLA

-811 FNNTLAFSMDMTSI
+811 FNNTVAFSMDMTGI
-825 SAWQK
+825 SFIQK
-830 FLSPT
+830 LASPA
-835 SQERSLKELSMR
+835 SQTRSAKELGLR
-847 GAMGL
+847 GAIGL
-852 GFIYTMAED
+852 GFIGTMIQD

-900 ILSYGLEGKRPP
+900 ILSYAAEGKKPP
-912 EGEVAQINDIIG
+912 EGEVKQISDIIG

-938 FGNSVK
+938 FGNSVNK
-944 KLVSGD
+944 VISGD
-950 VGIFEAI
+950 ISII
-957 EKTFGGIGS
+957 EGVANTFGGIAS
-966 QVVSGTTRFL
+966 QVVSGTTRFI

-990 KYKHIDRKQ
+990 KYKHVDRKQ

-1018 VGDLQQEKFTASI
+1018 VGDLQQEKFSASI
-1031 GDIQS
+1031 GDIRS

-1051 TAKILNRIGRPNYL
+1051 TAKILNIIGRPNYL
-1065 ADRKTKIAVAGNRY
+1065 ADKRTKIAVAGNRY
-1079 NQIFH
+1079 NEIFH
-1084 DQVEILAGDLLRREA
+1084 DTVEVLAGDLLRREA
-1099 FITGKIEGSR
+1099 FKKGKIEGSG
-1109 STELEVRTKLVNNIF
+1109 STQLEVRTKLVNNIF
-1124 EEAREITKSL
+1124 TEAREITKYL
-1134 MEFGAES
+1134 METGAES
-1141 LNDMQLG
+1141 LSDMQLQ
-1148 KLLELENKFTIP
+1148 KLLDLEGKFTIP

-1166 KNLEEEFGEGL
+1166 ENLKMEFGEDL
-1177 EFKDLS
+1177 EFQDLS

-1197 KMLDEYGMSF
+1197 KMIDEYGMSF

>member
-1 MSNRYEKMM
+1 MSNRYEQMM
-10 QGQSTTVT
+10 QGQSPTVT
-18 TQPTNRYQRMME
+18 TQPTNRYQRMMQD
-30 GSDTTIS
+30 SDTTIS
-37 PLTVDTQPSMMEIG
+37 PPTVDTQPSMMEIG
-51 DYSSTDII
+51 DYSSNDII
-59 ENDELYNVAKDY
+59 ENDELFNIAKDY

-107 AINELSFLNSLN
+107 AVNELAFLNSLN
-119 PEDEDDL
+119 PDDEDDL

-167 DPANIIGLG
+167 DPANLIGLG

-187 VATRLA
+187 VASRLA

-206 KGKGK
+206 KGKSK

-221 WARVMRG
+221 WAKVMRG

-234 NAAIQSRLKKDS
+234 NLAVQNKLKKES
-246 AKGMKALATR
+246 AKGMKALATK

-283 LVRTTGKEGN
+283 LVRTTGREGN
-293 YIVAGGLGALG
+293 YLVAGGLGAIG
-304 SIAVGGGL
+304 SLAVGGGL
-312 GSASVLLSRPK
+312 GATSVLLSRK
-323 TGDVME
+323 SG
-329 RVLDPFQVTKRTD
+329 
-342 DLALPAAD
+342 DLALPATD
-350 VAPVKK
+350 VAPVEKVRN
-356 ITNVSEVA
+356 INRVTDS
-364 NSYLDHINKMGGK
+364 LLQHINKMGGK
-377 DSWRN
+377 DSWRE
-382 KVNAGRNL
+382 KVNAGKNL
-390 AIGDYG
+390 AVGDYG
-396 DTFFEEMLLGNTD
+396 DTFFEEMLLGNED
-409 TGLKG
+409 KG
-414 LAQIMDEQGFTYT
+414 LIGLAEVMYEQGFTYT
-427 PRYTGDKVS
+427 PRYSGDKVS
-436 NFVADVIREADPQD
+436 NFVADVIKEADPQD
-450 IKKFFT
+450 IKNFLT
-456 DFEDLSGVTVYLSRE
+456 DFEE
-471 AQDNTTGINKKL
+471 MTGITMYTSKEAGIDKKL
-483 SEFTPED
+483 RDFTPAD
-490 FSNAFAYWASKR
+490 FSKAFAYWASKR
-502 GEGLGF
+502 GEGLGA
-508 ISRLHRV
+508 ISRLNRIITGERDV
-515 IKADKDIGDTTFG
+515 RNTTFSD
-528 EFTQAMFDTGLA
+528 FTQSMFDTGLA
-540 QRKSKEK
+540 QKKSAEG
-547 SSLLGGKLEGVN
+547 SSLFRGKLKDVD
-559 LAMGAEGVKA
+559 LAFGAEGIKA

-605 MGLLFAGKAGFQKLI
+605 MGLLFAGKGLGQKLLQNENA
-620 GNHDAKESLRIA
+620 GESLRIA
-632 GAYYRA
+632 GAYLRA
-638 NKQKVRNLLDPN
+638 NKQKIRNMLDPN
-650 MTYDSFKSISLKN
+650 MTYDAFKSISIKN
-663 PEAMRELVR
+663 PDAMRELVR

-684 VKQSG
+684 LKQSG

-694 TILGATSEK
+694 TIGGAVSEK
-703 IVDFAQFISFVKM
+703 VVDFVQFISFVKM

-728 QLDKNLDISYGK
+728 QLDKNLDITYGK
-740 TFSEFFKDPDAAR
+740 SFSEFFKDPNAAR

-780 KDKTTIGELAGF
+780 KDDTTIGELAGF
-792 LENFRNTPGVGLLA
+792 VENFRNTPGVGLLA

-811 FNNTLAFSMDMTSI
+811 FNNTVAFSMDMTGI
-825 SAWQK
+825 SFIQK
-830 FLSPT
+830 LASPA
-835 SQERSLKELSMR
+835 SQTRSAKELGLR
-847 GAMGL
+847 GAIGL
-852 GFIYTMAED
+852 GFIGTMIQD

-900 ILSYGLEGKRPP
+900 ILSYAAEGKKPP
-912 EGEVAQINDIIG
+912 EGEVKQISDIIG

-938 FGNSVK
+938 FGNSVNK
-944 KLVSGD
+944 VISGD
-950 VGIFEAI
+950 ISII
-957 EKTFGGIGS
+957 EGVANTFGGIAS
-966 QVVSGTTRFL
+966 QVVSGTTRFI

-990 KYKHIDRKQ
+990 KYKHVDRKQ

-1018 VGDLQQEKFTASI
+1018 VGDLQQEKFSASI
-1031 GDIQS
+1031 GDIRS

-1051 TAKILNRIGRPNYL
+1051 TAKILNIIGRPNYL
-1065 ADRKTKIAVAGNRY
+1065 ADKRTKIAVAGNRY
-1079 NQIFH
+1079 NEIFH
-1084 DQVEILAGDLLRREA
+1084 DTVEVLAGDLLRREA
-1099 FITGKIEGSR
+1099 FKKGKIEGSG
-1109 STELEVRTKLVNNIF
+1109 STQLEVRTKLVNNIF
-1124 EEAREITKSL
+1124 TEAREITKYL
-1134 MEFGAES
+1134 METGAES
-1141 LNDMQLG
+1141 LSDMQLQ
-1148 KLLELENKFTIP
+1148 KLLDLEGKFTIP

-1166 KNLEEEFGEGL
+1166 ENLKMEFGEDL
-1177 EFKDLS
+1177 EFQDLS

-1197 KMLDEYGMSF
+1197 KMIDEYGMSF

>member
-1 MSNRYEKMM
+1 MSNRYEQMM
-10 QGQSTTVT
+10 QGQSPTVT
-18 TQPTNRYQRMME
+18 TQPTNRYQRMMQ

-37 PLTVDTQPSMMEIG
+37 PPTVDTQPLMMEIG
-51 DYSSTDII
+51 DYSSNDII
-59 ENDELYNVAKDY
+59 ENDELFNIAKDY

-107 AINELSFLNSLN
+107 AVNELAFLNSLN
-119 PEDEDDL
+119 PDDEDDL

-167 DPANIIGLG
+167 DPANLIGLG

-187 VATRLA
+187 VASRLA

-206 KGKGK
+206 KGKSK

-221 WARVMRG
+221 WAKTMRG
-228 AAKDEK
+228 AARDEK
-234 NAAIQSRLKKDS
+234 NIAVQNKLKKES
-246 AKGMKALATR
+246 ARGMKALATK

-283 LVRTTGKEGN
+283 LVRTTGREGN
-293 YIVAGGLGALG
+293 YLVAGGLGAIG
-304 SIAVGGGL
+304 SLAVGGGL
-312 GSASVLLSRPK
+312 GATSVLLSRK
-323 TGDVME
+323 SG
-329 RVLDPFQVTKRTD
+329 
-342 DLALPAAD
+342 DLALPATD
-350 VAPVKK
+350 VAPVEKVRN
-356 ITNVSEVA
+356 INRVTDS
-364 NSYLDHINKMGGK
+364 LLQHINKMGGK
-377 DSWRN
+377 DSWRE
-382 KVNAGRNL
+382 KVNAGKNL
-390 AIGDYG
+390 AVGDYG
-396 DTFFEEMLLGNTD
+396 DTFFEEMLLGNED
-409 TGLKG
+409 KG
-414 LAQIMDEQGFTYT
+414 LIGLAEVMYEQGFTYT
-427 PRYTGDKVS
+427 PRYSGDKVS
-436 NFVADVIREADPQD
+436 NFVSDVIKEADPQD
-450 IKKFFT
+450 IKNFLT
-456 DFEDLSGVTVYLSRE
+456 DFEE
-471 AQDNTTGINKKL
+471 MTGITMYTSKEAGIDKKL
-483 SEFTPED
+483 RDFTPAD
-490 FSNAFAYWASKR
+490 FSKAFAYWASKR
-502 GEGLGF
+502 GEGLGA
-508 ISRLHRV
+508 ISRLNRIITGERDV
-515 IKADKDIGDTTFG
+515 RNTTFSD
-528 EFTQAMFDTGLA
+528 FTQSMFDTGLA
-540 QRKSKEK
+540 QKKSAEG
-547 SSLLGGKLEGVN
+547 SSLFRGKLKDVD
-559 LAMGAEGVKA
+559 LAFGAEGIKA

-605 MGLLFAGKAGFQKLI
+605 MGLLFAGKGLGQKLLQNENA
-620 GNHDAKESLRIA
+620 GESLRIA
-632 GAYYRA
+632 GAYLRA
-638 NKQKVRNLLDPN
+638 NKQKIRNMLDPN
-650 MTYDSFKSISLKN
+650 MTYDAFKSISIKN
-663 PEAMRELVR
+663 PDAMRELVR

-684 VKQSG
+684 LKQSG

-694 TILGATSEK
+694 TIGGAVSEK
-703 IVDFAQFISFVKM
+703 VVDFAQFISFVKM

-728 QLDKNLDISYGK
+728 QLDKNLDITYGK
-740 TFSEFFKDPDAAR
+740 SFSEFFKDPNAAR

-780 KDKTTIGELAGF
+780 KDDTTIGELAGF
-792 LENFRNTPGVGLLA
+792 VENFRNTPGVGLLA

-811 FNNTLAFSMDMTSI
+811 FNNTVAFSMDMTGI
-825 SAWQK
+825 SFIQK
-830 FLSPT
+830 LASPA
-835 SQERSLKELSMR
+835 SQTRSAKELGLR
-847 GAMGL
+847 GAIGL
-852 GFIYTMAED
+852 GFIGTMIQD

-900 ILSYGLEGKRPP
+900 ILSYAAEGKKPP
-912 EGEVAQINDIIG
+912 EGEVKQISDIIG

-938 FGNSVK
+938 FGNSVNK
-944 KLVSGD
+944 VISGD
-950 VGIFEAI
+950 ISII
-957 EKTFGGIGS
+957 EGVANTFGGIAS
-966 QVVSGTTRFL
+966 QVVSGTTRFI

-990 KYKHIDRKQ
+990 KYKHVDRKQ

-1018 VGDLQQEKFTASI
+1018 VGDLQQEKFSASI
-1031 GDIQS
+1031 GDIRS

-1051 TAKILNRIGRPNYL
+1051 TAKILNIIGRPNYL
-1065 ADRKTKIAVAGNRY
+1065 ADKRTKIAVAGNRY
-1079 NQIFH
+1079 NEIFH
-1084 DQVEILAGDLLRREA
+1084 DTVEVLAGDLLRREA
-1099 FITGKIEGSR
+1099 FKKGKIEGSG
-1109 STELEVRTKLVNNIF
+1109 STQLEVRTKLVNNIF
-1124 EEAREITKSL
+1124 TEAREITKYL
-1134 MEFGAES
+1134 METGAES
-1141 LNDMQLG
+1141 LSDMQLQ
-1148 KLLELENKFTIP
+1148 KLLDLEGKFTIP

-1166 KNLEEEFGEGL
+1166 ENLKMEFGEDL
-1177 EFKDLS
+1177 EFQDLS

>member
-1 MSNRYEKMM
+1 MM
-10 QGQSTTVT
+10 Q
-18 TQPTNRYQRMME
+18 

-37 PLTVDTQPSMMEIG
+37 PPTVDTQPSMMEIG
-51 DYSSTDII
+51 DYSSNDII
-59 ENDELYNVAKDY
+59 ENDELFNVAKDY

-107 AINELSFLNSLN
+107 AVNELAFLNSLD
-119 PEDEDDL
+119 PDDEDDL

-167 DPANIIGLG
+167 DPANLIGLG

-187 VATRLA
+187 VASRLA

-206 KGKGK
+206 KGKSK

-221 WARVMRG
+221 WAKVMRG
-228 AAKDEK
+228 AARDEK
-234 NAAIQSRLKKDS
+234 NIAVQNKLKKES
-246 AKGMKALATR
+246 AKGMKALATK

-293 YIVAGGLGALG
+293 YLVAGGLGAIG
-304 SIAVGGGL
+304 SLAVGGGL
-312 GSASVLLSRPK
+312 GATSVLLSRK
-323 TGDVME
+323 SG
-329 RVLDPFQVTKRTD
+329 
-342 DLALPAAD
+342 DLALPATD
-350 VAPVKK
+350 VAPVEKVRN
-356 ITNVSEVA
+356 INRVTDS
-364 NSYLDHINKMGGK
+364 LLQHINKMGGK
-377 DSWRN
+377 ESWRE
-382 KVNAGRNL
+382 KVNAGKNL
-390 AIGDYG
+390 AVGDYG
-396 DTFFEEMLLGNTD
+396 DTFFEEMLLGNED
-409 TGLKG
+409 KG
-414 LAQIMDEQGFTYT
+414 LIGLAEVMYEQGFTYT
-427 PRYTGDKVS
+427 PRYSGDKVS
-436 NFVADVIREADPQD
+436 NFVADVIKEADPQD
-450 IKKFFT
+450 IKNFLT
-456 DFEDLSGVTVYLSRE
+456 DFEDM
-471 AQDNTTGINKKL
+471 TGITMYTSKEAGIDKKL
-483 SEFTPED
+483 RDFTPAD
-490 FSNAFAYWASKR
+490 FSKAFAYWASKR
-502 GEGLGF
+502 GEGLGA
-508 ISRLHRV
+508 ISRLNRIITGERDV
-515 IKADKDIGDTTFG
+515 RNTTFSD
-528 EFTQAMFDTGLA
+528 FTQSMFDTGLA
-540 QRKSKEK
+540 QKKSAEG
-547 SSLLGGKLEGVN
+547 SSLFRGKLKDVD
-559 LAMGAEGVKA
+559 LAFGAEGIKA

-605 MGLLFAGKAGFQKLI
+605 MGLLFAGKGLGQKLLQNENA
-620 GNHDAKESLRIA
+620 GESLRIA
-632 GAYYRA
+632 GAYLRA
-638 NKQKVRNLLDPN
+638 NKQKIRNMLDPN
-650 MTYDSFKSISLKN
+650 MTYDAFKSISIKN
-663 PEAMRELVR
+663 PDAMRELVR

-684 VKQSG
+684 LKQSG

-694 TILGATSEK
+694 TIGGAVSEK
-703 IVDFAQFISFVKM
+703 VVDFAQFISFVKM

-728 QLDKNLDISYGK
+728 QLDKNLDITYGK
-740 TFSEFFKDPDAAR
+740 SFSEFFKNPNAAR

-780 KDKTTIGELAGF
+780 KNDTTIGELAGF
-792 LENFRNTPGVGLLA
+792 VENFRNTPGVGLLA

-811 FNNTLAFSMDMTSI
+811 FNNTVAFSMDMTGI
-825 SAWQK
+825 SFIQK
-830 FLSPT
+830 LASPA
-835 SQERSLKELSMR
+835 SQTRSAKELGLR
-847 GAMGL
+847 GAIGL
-852 GFIYTMAED
+852 GFIGTMIQD

-900 ILSYGLEGKRPP
+900 ILSYAAEGKKAP
-912 EGEVAQINDIIG
+912 EGEVKQISDIIG

-938 FGNSVK
+938 FGNSVNK
-944 KLVSGD
+944 VISGD
-950 VGIFEAI
+950 ISVI
-957 EKTFGGIGS
+957 EGVANTFGGIAS
-966 QVVSGTTRFL
+966 QVVSGTTRFI

-990 KYKHIDRKQ
+990 KYKHVDRKQ

-1018 VGDLQQEKFTASI
+1018 VGDLQQEKFSASI
-1031 GDIQS
+1031 GDIRS

-1051 TAKILNRIGRPNYL
+1051 TAKILNIIGRPNYL
-1065 ADRKTKIAVAGNRY
+1065 ADKRTKIAVAGNRY
-1079 NQIFH
+1079 NEIFH
-1084 DQVEILAGDLLRREA
+1084 DTIEVLAGDLLRREA
-1099 FITGKIEGSR
+1099 FKKGKIEGSG
-1109 STELEVRTKLVNNIF
+1109 STQLEVRTKLVNNIF
-1124 EEAREITKSL
+1124 TEAREITKYL
-1134 MEFGAES
+1134 METGSES
-1141 LNDMQLG
+1141 LSDMQLQ
-1148 KLLELENKFTIP
+1148 KLLDLEGKFTIP

-1166 KNLEEEFGEGL
+1166 ENLKMEFGEDL
-1177 EFKDLS
+1177 EFQDLS

>member
-1 MSNRYEKMM
+1 MSNRYEQMM
-10 QGQSTTVT
+10 QGQSPTVT
-18 TQPTNRYQRMME
+18 TQPTNRYQRMMQ

-37 PLTVDTQPSMMEIG
+37 PPTVDTQPSMMEIG
-51 DYSSTDII
+51 DYSSNDII
-59 ENDELYNVAKDY
+59 ENDELFNIAKDY

-107 AINELSFLNSLN
+107 AVNELAFLNSLN
-119 PEDEDDL
+119 PDDEDDL

-167 DPANIIGLG
+167 DPANLIGLG

-187 VATRLA
+187 VASRLA

-206 KGKGK
+206 KGKSK

-221 WARVMRG
+221 WAKTMRG
-228 AAKDEK
+228 AARDEK
-234 NAAIQSRLKKDS
+234 NIAVQNKLKKES
-246 AKGMKALATR
+246 AKGMKALATK

-283 LVRTTGKEGN
+283 LVRTTGREGN
-293 YIVAGGLGALG
+293 YLVAGGLGAIG
-304 SIAVGGGL
+304 SLAVGGGL
-312 GSASVLLSRPK
+312 GATSVLLSRK
-323 TGDVME
+323 SG
-329 RVLDPFQVTKRTD
+329 
-342 DLALPAAD
+342 DLALPATD
-350 VAPVKK
+350 VAPVEKVRN
-356 ITNVSEVA
+356 INRVTDS
-364 NSYLDHINKMGGK
+364 LLQHINKMGGK
-377 DSWRN
+377 DSWRE
-382 KVNAGRNL
+382 KVNAGKNL
-390 AIGDYG
+390 AVGDYG
-396 DTFFEEMLLGNTD
+396 DTFFEEMLLGNED
-409 TGLKG
+409 KG
-414 LAQIMDEQGFTYT
+414 LIGLAEVMYEQGFTYT
-427 PRYTGDKVS
+427 PRYSGDKVS
-436 NFVADVIREADPQD
+436 NFVSDVIKEADPQD
-450 IKKFFT
+450 IKNFLT
-456 DFEDLSGVTVYLSRE
+456 DFEE
-471 AQDNTTGINKKL
+471 MTGITMYTSKEAGIDKKL
-483 SEFTPED
+483 RDFTPAD
-490 FSNAFAYWASKR
+490 FSKAFAYWASKR
-502 GEGLGF
+502 GEGLGA
-508 ISRLHRV
+508 ISRLNRIITGERDV
-515 IKADKDIGDTTFG
+515 RNTTFSD
-528 EFTQAMFDTGLA
+528 FTQSMFDTGLA
-540 QRKSKEK
+540 QKKSAEG
-547 SSLLGGKLEGVN
+547 SSLFRGKLKDVD
-559 LAMGAEGVKA
+559 LAFGAEGIKA

-605 MGLLFAGKAGFQKLI
+605 MGLLFAGKGLGQKLLQNENA
-620 GNHDAKESLRIA
+620 GESLRIA
-632 GAYYRA
+632 GAYLRA
-638 NKQKVRNLLDPN
+638 NKQKIRNMLDPN
-650 MTYDSFKSISLKN
+650 MTYDAFKSISIKN
-663 PEAMRELVR
+663 PDAMRELVR

-684 VKQSG
+684 LKQSG

-694 TILGATSEK
+694 TIGGAVSEK
-703 IVDFAQFISFVKM
+703 VVDFAQFISFVKM

-728 QLDKNLDISYGK
+728 QLDKNLDITYGK
-740 TFSEFFKDPDAAR
+740 SFSEFFKDPNAAR

-780 KDKTTIGELAGF
+780 KDDTTIGELAGF
-792 LENFRNTPGVGLLA
+792 VENFRNTPGVGLLA

-811 FNNTLAFSMDMTSI
+811 FNNTVAFSMDMTGI
-825 SAWQK
+825 SFIQK
-830 FLSPT
+830 LASPA
-835 SQERSLKELSMR
+835 SQTRSAKELGLR
-847 GAMGL
+847 GAIGL
-852 GFIYTMAED
+852 GFIGTMIQD

-900 ILSYGLEGKRPP
+900 ILSYAAEGKKAP
-912 EGEVAQINDIIG
+912 EGEVKQISDIIG

-938 FGNSVK
+938 FGNSVNK
-944 KLVSGD
+944 VISGD
-950 VGIFEAI
+950 ISVI
-957 EKTFGGIGS
+957 EGVANTFGGIAS
-966 QVVSGTTRFL
+966 QVVSGTTRFI

-990 KYKHIDRKQ
+990 KYKHVDRKQ

-1018 VGDLQQEKFTASI
+1018 VGDLQQEKFSASI
-1031 GDIQS
+1031 GDIRS

-1051 TAKILNRIGRPNYL
+1051 TAKILNIIGRPNYL
-1065 ADRKTKIAVAGNRY
+1065 ADKRTKIAVAGNRY
-1079 NQIFH
+1079 NEIFH
-1084 DQVEILAGDLLRREA
+1084 DTIEVLAGDLLRREA
-1099 FITGKIEGSR
+1099 FKKGKIEGSG
-1109 STELEVRTKLVNNIF
+1109 STQLEVRTKLVNNIF
-1124 EEAREITKSL
+1124 TEAREITKYL
-1134 MEFGAES
+1134 METGAES
-1141 LNDMQLG
+1141 LSDMQLQ
-1148 KLLELENKFTIP
+1148 KLLDLEGKFTIP

-1166 KNLEEEFGEGL
+1166 ENLKTEFGEDL
-1177 EFKDLS
+1177 EFQDLS

>member
-1 MSNRYEKMM
+1 MSNRYEQMM
-10 QGQSTTVT
+10 QGQSPTVT
-18 TQPTNRYQRMME
+18 TQPTNRYQRMMQ

-37 PLTVDTQPSMMEIG
+37 PPTVDTQPLMMEIG
-51 DYSSTDII
+51 DYSSNDII
-59 ENDELYNVAKDY
+59 ENDELFNVAKDY

-107 AINELSFLNSLN
+107 AVNELAFLNSLN
-119 PEDEDDL
+119 PDDEDDL

-167 DPANIIGLG
+167 DPANLIGLG

-187 VATRLA
+187 VASRLA

-206 KGKGK
+206 KGKSK

-221 WARVMRG
+221 WAKTMRG
-228 AAKDEK
+228 AARDEK
-234 NAAIQSRLKKDS
+234 NIAVQNKLKKES
-246 AKGMKALATR
+246 ARGMKALATK

-283 LVRTTGKEGN
+283 LVRTTGREGN
-293 YIVAGGLGALG
+293 YLVAGGLGAIG
-304 SIAVGGGL
+304 SLAVGGGL
-312 GSASVLLSRPK
+312 GATSVLLSRK
-323 TGDVME
+323 SG
-329 RVLDPFQVTKRTD
+329 
-342 DLALPAAD
+342 DLALPATD
-350 VAPVKK
+350 VAPVEKVRN
-356 ITNVSEVA
+356 INRVTDS
-364 NSYLDHINKMGGK
+364 LLQHINKMGGK
-377 DSWRN
+377 DSWRE
-382 KVNAGRNL
+382 KVNAGKNL
-390 AIGDYG
+390 AVGDYG
-396 DTFFEEMLLGNTD
+396 DTFFEEMLLGNED
-409 TGLKG
+409 KG
-414 LAQIMDEQGFTYT
+414 LIGLAEVMYEQGFTYT
-427 PRYTGDKVS
+427 PRYSGDKVS
-436 NFVADVIREADPQD
+436 NFVSDVIKEADPQD
-450 IKKFFT
+450 IKNFLT
-456 DFEDLSGVTVYLSRE
+456 DFEE
-471 AQDNTTGINKKL
+471 MTGITMYTSKEAGIDKKL
-483 SEFTPED
+483 RDFTPAD
-490 FSNAFAYWASKR
+490 FSKAFAYWASKR
-502 GEGLGF
+502 GEGLGA
-508 ISRLHRV
+508 ISRLNRIITGERDV
-515 IKADKDIGDTTFG
+515 RNTTFSD
-528 EFTQAMFDTGLA
+528 FTQSMFDTGLA
-540 QRKSKEK
+540 QKKSAEG
-547 SSLLGGKLEGVN
+547 SSLFRGKLKDVD
-559 LAMGAEGVKA
+559 LAFGAEGIKA

-605 MGLLFAGKAGFQKLI
+605 MGLLFAGKGLGQKLLQNENA
-620 GNHDAKESLRIA
+620 GESLRIA
-632 GAYYRA
+632 GAYLRA
-638 NKQKVRNLLDPN
+638 NKQKIRNMLDPN
-650 MTYDSFKSISLKN
+650 MTYDAFKSISIKN
-663 PEAMRELVR
+663 PDAMRELVR

-684 VKQSG
+684 LKQSG

-694 TILGATSEK
+694 TIGGAVSEK
-703 IVDFAQFISFVKM
+703 VVDFAQFISFVKM

-728 QLDKNLDISYGK
+728 QLDKNLDITYGK
-740 TFSEFFKDPDAAR
+740 SFSEFFKDPNAAR

-780 KDKTTIGELAGF
+780 KDDTTIGELAGF
-792 LENFRNTPGVGLLA
+792 VENFRNTPGVGLLA

-811 FNNTLAFSMDMTSI
+811 FNNTVAFSMDMTGI
-825 SAWQK
+825 SFIQK
-830 FLSPT
+830 LASPA
-835 SQERSLKELSMR
+835 SQTRSAKELGLR
-847 GAMGL
+847 GAIGL
-852 GFIYTMAED
+852 GFIGTMIQD

-900 ILSYGLEGKRPP
+900 ILSYAAEGKKPP
-912 EGEVAQINDIIG
+912 EGEVKQISDIIG

-938 FGNSVK
+938 FGNSVNK
-944 KLVSGD
+944 VISGD
-950 VGIFEAI
+950 ISII
-957 EKTFGGIGS
+957 EGVANTFGGIAS
-966 QVVSGTTRFL
+966 QVVSGTTRFI

-990 KYKHIDRKQ
+990 KYKHVDRKQ

-1018 VGDLQQEKFTASI
+1018 VGDLQQEKFSASI
-1031 GDIQS
+1031 GDIRS

-1051 TAKILNRIGRPNYL
+1051 TAKILNIIGRPNYL
-1065 ADRKTKIAVAGNRY
+1065 ADKRTKIAVAGNRY
-1079 NQIFH
+1079 NEIFH
-1084 DQVEILAGDLLRREA
+1084 DTVEVLAGDLLRREA
-1099 FITGKIEGSR
+1099 FKKGKIEGSG
-1109 STELEVRTKLVNNIF
+1109 STQLEVRTKLVNNIF
-1124 EEAREITKSL
+1124 TEAREITKYL
-1134 MEFGAES
+1134 METGAES
-1141 LNDMQLG
+1141 LSDMQLQ
-1148 KLLELENKFTIP
+1148 KLLDLEGKFTIP

-1166 KNLEEEFGEGL
+1166 ENLKMEFGEDL
-1177 EFKDLS
+1177 EFQDLS

>member
-1 MSNRYEKMM
+1 MSNRYEQMM
-10 QGQSTTVT
+10 QGQSPTVT
-18 TQPTNRYQRMME
+18 TQPTNRYQRMMQ

-37 PLTVDTQPSMMEIG
+37 PPTVDTQPLMMEIG
-51 DYSSTDII
+51 DYSSNDII
-59 ENDELYNVAKDY
+59 ENDELFNIAKDY

-107 AINELSFLNSLN
+107 AVNELAFLNSLN
-119 PEDEDDL
+119 PDDEDDL

-167 DPANIIGLG
+167 DPANLIGLG

-187 VATRLA
+187 VASRLA

-206 KGKGK
+206 KGKSK

-221 WARVMRG
+221 WAKTMRG
-228 AAKDEK
+228 AARDEK
-234 NAAIQSRLKKDS
+234 NIAVQNKLKKES
-246 AKGMKALATR
+246 ARGMKALATK

-283 LVRTTGKEGN
+283 LVRTTGREGN
-293 YIVAGGLGALG
+293 YLVAGGLGAIG
-304 SIAVGGGL
+304 SLAVGGGL
-312 GSASVLLSRPK
+312 GATSVLLSRK
-323 TGDVME
+323 SG
-329 RVLDPFQVTKRTD
+329 
-342 DLALPAAD
+342 DLALPATD
-350 VAPVKK
+350 VAPVEKVRN
-356 ITNVSEVA
+356 INRVTDS
-364 NSYLDHINKMGGK
+364 LLQHINKMGGK
-377 DSWRN
+377 DSWRE
-382 KVNAGRNL
+382 KVNAGKNL
-390 AIGDYG
+390 AVGDYG
-396 DTFFEEMLLGNTD
+396 DTFFEEMLLGNED
-409 TGLKG
+409 KG
-414 LAQIMDEQGFTYT
+414 LIGLAEVMYEQGFTYT
-427 PRYTGDKVS
+427 PRYSGDKVS
-436 NFVADVIREADPQD
+436 NFVSDVIKEADPQD
-450 IKKFFT
+450 IKNFLT
-456 DFEDLSGVTVYLSRE
+456 DFEE
-471 AQDNTTGINKKL
+471 MTGITMYTSKEAGIDKKL
-483 SEFTPED
+483 RDFTPAD
-490 FSNAFAYWASKR
+490 FSKAFAYWASKR
-502 GEGLGF
+502 GEGLGA
-508 ISRLHRV
+508 ISRLNRIITGERDV
-515 IKADKDIGDTTFG
+515 RNTTFSD
-528 EFTQAMFDTGLA
+528 FTQSMFDTGLA
-540 QRKSKEK
+540 QKKSAEG
-547 SSLLGGKLEGVN
+547 SSLFRGKLKDVD
-559 LAMGAEGVKA
+559 LAFGAEGIKA

-605 MGLLFAGKAGFQKLI
+605 MGLLFAGKGLGQKLLQNENA
-620 GNHDAKESLRIA
+620 GESLRIA
-632 GAYYRA
+632 GAYLRA
-638 NKQKVRNLLDPN
+638 NKQKIRNMLDPN
-650 MTYDSFKSISLKN
+650 MTYDAFKSISIKN
-663 PEAMRELVR
+663 PDAMRELVR

-684 VKQSG
+684 LKQSG

-694 TILGATSEK
+694 TIGGAVSEK
-703 IVDFAQFISFVKM
+703 VVDFAQFISFVKM

-728 QLDKNLDISYGK
+728 QLDKNLDITYGK
-740 TFSEFFKDPDAAR
+740 SFSEFFKDPNAAR

-780 KDKTTIGELAGF
+780 KDDTTIGELAGF
-792 LENFRNTPGVGLLA
+792 VENFRNTPGVGLLA

-811 FNNTLAFSMDMTSI
+811 FNNTVAFSMDMTGI
-825 SAWQK
+825 SFIQK
-830 FLSPT
+830 LASPA
-835 SQERSLKELSMR
+835 SQTRSAKELGLR
-847 GAMGL
+847 GAIGL
-852 GFIYTMAED
+852 GFIGTMIQD

-900 ILSYGLEGKRPP
+900 ILSYAAEGKKPP
-912 EGEVAQINDIIG
+912 EGEVKQISDIIG

-938 FGNSVK
+938 FGNSVNK
-944 KLVSGD
+944 VISGD
-950 VGIFEAI
+950 ISII
-957 EKTFGGIGS
+957 EGVANTFGGIAS
-966 QVVSGTTRFL
+966 QVVSGTTRFI

-990 KYKHIDRKQ
+990 KYKHVDRKQ

-1018 VGDLQQEKFTASI
+1018 VGDLQQEKFSASI
-1031 GDIQS
+1031 GDIRS

-1051 TAKILNRIGRPNYL
+1051 TAKILNIIGRPNYL
-1065 ADRKTKIAVAGNRY
+1065 ADKRTKIAVAGNRY
-1079 NQIFH
+1079 NEIFH
-1084 DQVEILAGDLLRREA
+1084 DTIEVLAGDLLRREA
-1099 FITGKIEGSR
+1099 FKKGKIEGSG
-1109 STELEVRTKLVNNIF
+1109 STQLEVRTKLVNNIF
-1124 EEAREITKSL
+1124 TEAREITKYL
-1134 MEFGAES
+1134 METGAES
-1141 LNDMQLG
+1141 LSDMQLQ
-1148 KLLELENKFTIP
+1148 KLLDLEGKFTIP

-1166 KNLEEEFGEGL
+1166 ENLKMEFGEDL
-1177 EFKDLS
+1177 EFQDLS

>member
-1 MSNRYEKMM
+1 MSNRYEQMM
-10 QGQSTTVT
+10 QGQSPTVT

-30 GSDTTIS
+30 GSDTTI
-37 PLTVDTQPSMMEIG
+37 PPQTVDTQPSMMEIG
-51 DYSSTDII
+51 DYSSNDII

-107 AINELSFLNSLN
+107 AVNELAFLNSLDS
-119 PEDEDDL
+119 EDEDDL

-152 EKLEILGDYTREAIL
+152 EKTEILMDYTREAIL
-167 DPANIIGLG
+167 DPANLIGLG

-206 KGKGK
+206 KGKSK

-221 WARVMRG
+221 WAKVMRG

-234 NAAIQSRLKKDS
+234 NIAVQNKLKKES
-246 AKGMKALATR
+246 AKGMKALATK

-283 LVRTTGKEGN
+283 LVRTTGREGN
-293 YIVAGGLGALG
+293 YVLAGGLGAIG
-304 SIAVGGGL
+304 SLAVGGGL
-312 GSASVLLSRPK
+312 GATSVLLSRK
-323 TGDVME
+323 SG
-329 RVLDPFQVTKRTD
+329 
-342 DLALPAAD
+342 DLALPATD
-350 VAPVKK
+350 VAPVEKVRN
-356 ITNVSEVA
+356 INRVTDS
-364 NSYLDHINKMGGK
+364 LLQHINKMGGK
-377 DSWRN
+377 DSWRE
-382 KVNAGRNL
+382 KVNAGKNL
-390 AIGDYG
+390 AVGDYG
-396 DTFFEEMLLGNTD
+396 DTFFEEMLLGNED
-409 TGLKG
+409 KG
-414 LAQIMDEQGFTYT
+414 LIGLAEVMYEQGFNYT
-427 PRYTGDKVS
+427 PRYSGDKVS
-436 NFVADVIREADPQD
+436 NFVSDVIKEADPQD
-450 IKKFFT
+450 IKNFLI
-456 DFEDLSGVTVYLSRE
+456 DFEE
-471 AQDNTTGINKKL
+471 MTGITMYTSKEAGIDKKL
-483 SEFTPED
+483 RDFTPAD
-490 FSNAFAYWASKR
+490 FSKAFAYWASKR
-502 GEGLGF
+502 GEGLGA
-508 ISRLHRV
+508 ISRLSR
-515 IKADKDIGDTTFG
+515 IITGEGDVRNTTFSD
-528 EFTQAMFDTGLA
+528 FTQSMFDTGLA
-540 QRKSKEK
+540 QKKSVEG
-547 SSLLGGKLEGVN
+547 SSLFRGKLKDVD
-559 LAMGAEGVKA
+559 LAFGAEGIKA

-605 MGLLFAGKAGFQKLI
+605 MGLLFAGKGLGQKLI
-620 GNHDAKESLRIA
+620 QNENAGESLRIA
-632 GAYYRA
+632 GAYLRA

-650 MTYDSFKSISLKN
+650 MTYDAFKSISIKN
-663 PEAMRELVR
+663 PDAMRELVR

-684 VKQSG
+684 LKQSG

-694 TILGATSEK
+694 TVGGAVSEK
-703 IVDFAQFISFVKM
+703 VVDFAQFISFVKM

-728 QLDKNLDISYGK
+728 QLDKNLDITYGK
-740 TFSEFFKDPDAAR
+740 TFSEFFKDPNAAR

-780 KDKTTIGELAGF
+780 KDDTTVGELAGF
-792 LENFRNTPGVGLLA
+792 VENFRNTPGVGLLA

-811 FNNTLAFSMDMTSI
+811 FNNTVAFSMDMTGI
-825 SAWQK
+825 SFIQRLA
-830 FLSPT
+830 SPT
-835 SQERSLKELSMR
+835 SQTRSAKELGLR
-847 GAMGL
+847 GAIGL
-852 GFIYTMAED
+852 GFIGTMIQD

-900 ILSYGLEGKRPP
+900 ILSYAAEGKKAP
-912 EGEVAQINDIIG
+912 EGEVKQISDIIG

-938 FGNSVK
+938 FGNSVNK
-944 KLVSGD
+944 VISGD
-950 VGIFEAI
+950 ISVI
-957 EKTFGGIGS
+957 EGVANTFGGIAS
-966 QVVSGTTRFL
+966 QVVSGTTRFV

-990 KYKHIDRKQ
+990 KYKHVDRKQ
-999 GSKTIN
+999 GSKTLN
-1005 NALRYMDQ
+1005 NSLRYMDQ

-1018 VGDLQQEKFTASI
+1018 VGDLQQEKFSASI
-1031 GDIQS
+1031 GDIRS

-1051 TAKILNRIGRPNYL
+1051 TSKILNMIGRPNYL
-1065 ADRKTKIAVAGNRY
+1065 ADKRTKIAVAGNRY
-1079 NQIFH
+1079 NEIFH
-1084 DQVEILAGDLLRREA
+1084 DSIEVLAGDLLRRES
-1099 FITGKIEGSR
+1099 FKKGKIEGSG
-1109 STELEVRTKLVNNIF
+1109 STQLEVRTKLVNNIF
-1124 EEAREITKSL
+1124 TEARDITKYL
-1134 MEFGAES
+1134 METGAES
-1141 LNDMQLG
+1141 LSDMQLQ
-1148 KLLELENKFTIP
+1148 KLLDLEGKFTIP

-1166 KNLEEEFGEGL
+1166 ENLKMEFGEDL
-1177 EFKDLS
+1177 EFQDLS